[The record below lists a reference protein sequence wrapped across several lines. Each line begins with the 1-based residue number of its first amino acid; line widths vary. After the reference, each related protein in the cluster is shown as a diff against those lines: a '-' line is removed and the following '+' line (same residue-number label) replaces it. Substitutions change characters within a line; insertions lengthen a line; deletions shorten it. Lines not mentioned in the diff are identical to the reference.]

1 MSETENNAQNFDDA
15 PVSGGGA
22 TFLEIL
28 EKQLAVE
35 KQEQAQAESDLNLPL
50 SEKIKNKNWKVR
62 KSALDELAEKV
73 NELTSFD
80 PNIFKMLSQILT
92 EQHQGNLEEA
102 VNIVNSF
109 LEKNIPI
116 GKECQP
122 ELNIIIKL
130 LIEKCYSSSKQA
142 LKDKSKDM
150 IISFI
155 EYLTSTETLVDN
167 LITIMQSRNQKMSQ
181 GGVSITTIILTLFGD
196 KVFNYKKISS
206 ALTALSDKCSPLIK
220 QNIVEFFIELYKW
233 VKKQVYPLIDKKVKD
248 TIKKDIEKG
257 IEQIEKQFGPA
268 YFPDPTKFIGNKT
281 KVDKN
286 SNKNLV
292 EDNGDIVMNDQT
304 EIDIFTKKFGFDDK
318 LVEKMLKPECK
329 WKEKKDAFDQLT
341 ELLNPEKLK
350 RKVKNTNRANFIDM
364 VKQLL
369 KQPNQSVKHS
379 IIRSMGNLCLALGN
393 NFTIEAKEL
402 FPRIIENLSINKLSI
417 INDII
422 STLIN
427 FSNIIDNNWVS
438 EALIKYGSKS
448 NICNIAKTNLC
459 TLIEKLLDNK
469 NNNNDLNCY
478 IPTVKEIVIK
488 YMDDHSQ
495 EIRNT
500 SAKLMAYIKNNKI
513 NLFNNN
519 VIKKELNQQKLK
531 KIEEFD
537 KGINKQLGNNKSINN
552 NMNNP
557 NVLNINN
564 NINNFNT
571 NNNINNNNENIN
583 ENININNTSF
593 DKNSNPDFIPNKK
606 IQNKNNNRSRNEN
619 RTKLST
625 SVSADNVMIIPIEEI
640 NLSNKEDIINTVK
653 LSVGEELANLFESKK
668 WQEKKQGFVD
678 LKNYFIDENNND
690 ILNTNCEYF
699 LKFILLKNKSFKEN
713 NIVIFKESL
722 LCINSL
728 IEVMPSFFTKKFYN
742 PLLKLIIERLSERK
756 IQSELTMIFENM
768 IEKTSPKEIILALMK
783 YIRDKTVP
791 ILNGGA
797 ILLNNLII
805 PNKEN
810 SSGENNNK
818 IRENINL
825 YPIREIIE
833 FCCFLENNTNTQCRN
848 SGTNIL
854 CSLYTFLGNNIKP
867 LLKDLK
873 ESTMKSIEEKFEKIQ
888 VIMPNNNTSTG
899 KISNNIL
906 EQVFPRIDISKKIAP
921 NMIKILNEGKWTE
934 KKEVINNIE
943 NIIISTNNKIQP
955 KGLNELFNSIKF
967 NLKDSNKNI
976 VKMVMKLIEELAAS
990 LGSAGFRQYQKQIIP
1005 GIISNFADKNT
1016 QVKEESIKCI
1026 VKLISIMGFDSMAL
1040 YFPNFLNIDNYEMK
1054 HEILNILIK
1063 NKNFVSNKKD
1073 IIKEYAGPLLNC
1085 LLDKNGII
1093 RTMAEEISQ
1102 EIVKYHGIQI
1112 FNDEIKKLKTP
1123 TVINQVKLILNR
1135 ISKIVNLNNENA
1147 NSNNINNKKSFKS
1160 FNRNSSGQQNIE
1172 MNNDIHE
1179 VNEFKLNNNNNN
1191 FMKNNNYDMMN
1202 NLENNIGFN
1211 NMNNAFNQNQR
1222 NNIFNQNSYNNNFN
1236 NTNSFN
1242 LNNNINNN
1250 MINQNQPISNM
1261 NQINQN
1267 ILSTGLNFRNLSLIQ
1282 QSINNPSEISFILN
1296 QLYSS
1301 DINIKFQS
1309 LSQLQNIIKN
1319 NESVL
1324 TNKIVEEI
1332 FMAFNTLLSMITK
1345 SLKSNYI
1352 DDLEIDNLIESNQ
1365 DIKLLKYLL
1374 DVYSLLSSQY
1384 KLMNNLSN
1392 ENVIYEC
1399 YERLF
1404 IIITEKSLISYQYGT
1419 NLIQNLNSIIMNFF
1433 SNCNVTLSITSLI
1446 KLALNYKS
1454 SSDDFAQVCTLA
1466 IKGLDKFR
1474 NFIPKLNSILDMK
1487 KIFEILFLFFSEFE
1501 KTNVN
1506 LIPHNIN
1513 EENTLNIV
1521 NSLIM
1526 EFIKIYGERVWG
1538 LYHSSLDEDMK
1549 RIDVHFKR
1557 AIELNL
1563 KEYNQSQVF
1572 IDTNSLKEMAQKYN
1586 FNNNNNNENIDNNI
1600 ISSEDKTNVMYYIN
1614 RLKNQGSIMSEEEKT
1629 NCYNEI
1635 VSLLHQKN
1643 EPITSISTKLSQEYY
1658 SKIYELYHSFNNN
1671 ISNKPSEL
1679 NENNSKNKFKPKLS
1693 ISNGQKE
1700 NKQNS
1705 TDFTLTE
1712 QAKRIQ
1718 EYKNKFNSLT
1728 ERSNMDNSN
1737 DVFNNN
1743 KFGNNFNFKGKI
1755 NDENNQINGE
1765 NDLSNNNILFD
1776 LENRKRQL
1784 DELSKGNNGFNSK
1797 TIFNSQSDIPVMNNS
1812 YLTGNIFGNQNN
1824 YSNLSINNDNN
1835 FMSQSSKNYELVK
1848 NMKKNLDH
1856 IRLRV
1861 TKNLNK

>member
-1 MSETENNAQNFDDA
+1 MSTAENAQNFDDA

-28 EKQLAVE
+28 EKQLAAE
-35 KQEQAQAESDLNLPL
+35 KQEQAEAESDIKLPL

-62 KSALDELAEKV
+62 KNALDELSEKI

-80 PNIFKMLSQILT
+80 PNLFKILSQILN

-102 VNIVNSF
+102 VNILNSF
-109 LEKNIPI
+109 LEKNIQI
-116 GKECQP
+116 SKECQP
-122 ELNIIIKL
+122 ELNTIIKL
-130 LIEKCYSSSKQA
+130 LIEKCYSSSKQS

-181 GGVSITTIILTLFGD
+181 GGVSISTIILTLFGD
-196 KVFNYKKISS
+196 KVINYKKLSS

-220 QNIVEFFIELYKW
+220 QNIVEFFVELYKW
-233 VKKQVYPLIDKKVKD
+233 IKKQVYPLIDKKVKD

-268 YFPDPTKFIGNKT
+268 FFPDPTKFIGNKM
-281 KVDKN
+281 KSEKN
-286 SNKNLV
+286 SNKNIV
-292 EDNGDIVMNDQT
+292 EENGDIVMNDQT

-318 LVEKMLKPECK
+318 FVEKMLKPECK

-350 RKVKNTNRANFIDM
+350 RKVKNTNRLNFMDM

-393 NFTIEAKEL
+393 NFTVEAKEL
-402 FPRIIENLSINKLSI
+402 FPRIIENLSINKISI

-427 FSNIIDNNWVS
+427 FSKVIDNNWIS
-438 EALIKYGSKS
+438 EALVKYGSKS

-459 TLIEKLLDNK
+459 SLIEKLLDNQK
-469 NNNNDLNCY
+469 NNNDLNCY
-478 IPTVKEIVIK
+478 IPTIKDIVIK

-500 SAKLMAYIKNNKI
+500 SAKLMSYIKNTKI

-519 VIKKELNQQKLK
+519 VIKKELNPQKIK

-537 KGINKQLGNNKSINN
+537 KGMNKLGNNKSSMNNINTPNVLDINN
-552 NMNNP
+552 NMNN
-557 NVLNINN
+557 
-564 NINNFNT
+564 FST
-571 NNNINNNNENIN
+571 NNNENIN
-583 ENININNTSF
+583 ENNTINNNNNNNTSF
-593 DKNSNPDFIPNKK
+593 EKNNEIIHNKK
-606 IQNKNNNRSRNEN
+606 IFNKNNNKSRNDN
-619 RTKLST
+619 RTKISS
-625 SVSADNVMIIPIEEI
+625 SVSADNININIAPIEEI
-640 NLSNKEDIINTVK
+640 DLSNKEDIINTVK
-653 LSVGEELANLFESKK
+653 LSVGENLVNLFESKK
-668 WQEKKQGFVD
+668 WQEKKQGYVD
-678 LKNYFIDENNND
+678 LKNYFLDENNYD
-690 ILNTNCEYF
+690 ILNTNCDYF

-722 LCINSL
+722 LCINTL
-728 IEVMPSFFTKKFYN
+728 IEVLPPFFSKKFYTS
-742 PLLKLIIERLSERK
+742 LLKLIIERLSERK
-756 IQSELTMIFENM
+756 IQTELTLIFENL
-768 IEKTSPKEIILALMK
+768 ISKTSPKEIILSLMK
-783 YIRDKTVP
+783 NIRDKTVP

-797 ILLNNLII
+797 VLINNLII
-805 PNKEN
+805 PNKDETNNN
-810 SSGENNNK
+810 SNNNNNNK

-888 VIMPNNNTSTG
+888 VITPNNNTSTG
-899 KISNNIL
+899 KISTNIL
-906 EQVFPRIDISKKIAP
+906 EQVFPRIDISKKITP
-921 NMIKILNEGKWTE
+921 NIIKVLNEGKWTD
-934 KKEVINNIE
+934 KKEMINNIE

-976 VKMVMKLIEELAAS
+976 VKMIMKLIEDLAAS
-990 LGSAGFRQYQKQIIP
+990 LGKEGFRQYQKQIIP

-1026 VKLISIMGFDSMAL
+1026 VKLISIMGFDSMAV
-1040 YFPNFLNIDNYEMK
+1040 YFPNYLNIDNYEMK

-1063 NKNFVSNKKD
+1063 NKNFVANNKKD
-1073 IIKEYAGPLLNC
+1073 LMKEYAAALLNC

-1102 EIVKYHGIQI
+1102 EIVKYHGIQV
-1112 FNDEIKKLKTP
+1112 FNDEIKNLKTP

-1135 ISKIVNLNNENA
+1135 ISKIVNLNNENI
-1147 NSNNINNKKSFKS
+1147 NNNNSSNNNNKKSFKS

-1172 MNNDIHE
+1172 MNNEFINNNNIQE
-1179 VNEFKLNNNNNN
+1179 VNEFKLNNNLQNNT
-1191 FMKNNNYDMMN
+1191 YDMMN
-1202 NLENNIGFN
+1202 NLENNMAYN
-1211 NMNNAFNQNQR
+1211 NINNIYNQR
-1222 NNIFNQNSYNNNFN
+1222 SNIFNNINNM

-1242 LNNNINNN
+1242 NNNIN
-1250 MINQNQPISNM
+1250 MINQN
-1261 NQINQN
+1261 
-1267 ILSTGLNFRNLSLIQ
+1267 ILNTDLNFRNLSLVQ
-1282 QSINNPSEISFILN
+1282 QSLNESNDITFILK

-1301 DINIKFQS
+1301 NINTIFQS
-1309 LSQLQNIIKN
+1309 LYNLQNIIKN
-1319 NESVL
+1319 NDSVL
-1324 TNKIVEEI
+1324 TNKTVEEI
-1332 FMAFNTLLSMITK
+1332 FIAFNTLLSNITK
-1345 SLKSNYI
+1345 NLKSNYL

-1384 KLMNNLSN
+1384 NLMNSLNN
-1392 ENVIYEC
+1392 ETIVYEC

-1404 IIITEKSLISYQYGT
+1404 IIITEKSLISYQNGT

-1433 SNCNVTLSITSLI
+1433 SNCNVSLSICSLI

-1454 SSDDFAQVCTLA
+1454 ASDDFSQVCTLA

-1474 NFIPKLNSILDMK
+1474 NFIPKLNNILDMK
-1487 KIFEILFLFFSEFE
+1487 KIFETLFIFFSEYE
-1501 KTNVN
+1501 KTNIN
-1506 LIPHNIN
+1506 LLPHNIN
-1513 EENTLNIV
+1513 EENTLNII
-1521 NSLIM
+1521 NMIIA
-1526 EFIKIYGERVWG
+1526 EFIKIYGDKIWG
-1538 LYHSSLDEDMK
+1538 VYHASLDDDMK
-1549 RIDVHFKR
+1549 RIDIHFKR
-1557 AIELNL
+1557 SIEIGL
-1563 KEYNQSQVF
+1563 KEYNQSQIYF
-1572 IDTNSLKEMAQKYN
+1572 NKNTLMQMANKYN
-1586 FNNNNNNENIDNNI
+1586 FNNNLISDKNNIVTNNNENINNI
-1600 ISSEDKTNVMYYIN
+1600 SEDKTDIIYYVN
-1614 RLKNQGSIMSEEEKT
+1614 KLKDQGTLMTEEEK
-1629 NCYNEI
+1629 NKCYNEI
-1635 VSLLHQKN
+1635 VSLLHEKN
-1643 EPITSISTKLSQEYY
+1643 EPITSLSTQLDKEYY
-1658 SKIYELYHSFNNN
+1658 SKLYELYHSSSINN
-1671 ISNKPSEL
+1671 K
-1679 NENNSKNKFKPKLS
+1679 ENNSKNNSKPKLS
-1693 ISNGQKE
+1693 ISNGQRDKQSI
-1700 NKQNS
+1700 NKNS
-1705 TDFTLTE
+1705 SDFTLTE

-1728 ERSNMDNSN
+1728 ERTNVD
-1737 DVFNNN
+1737 NNN
-1743 KFGNNFNFKGKI
+1743 NDIFSNKCNNFNFKGKI
-1755 NDENNQINGE
+1755 NDENNQINGD
-1765 NDLSNNNILFD
+1765 NDSIINNNILFD

-1797 TIFNSQSDIPVMNNS
+1797 SIFNSQSDIPVMNTS
-1812 YLTGNIFGNQNN
+1812 YLTGNIFGNNNN

>member
-1 MSETENNAQNFDDA
+1 MSTAENAQNFDDA

-28 EKQLAVE
+28 EKQLAAE
-35 KQEQAQAESDLNLPL
+35 KQEQAEAESDIKLPL

-62 KSALDELAEKV
+62 KNALDELSEKI

-80 PNIFKMLSQILT
+80 PNLFKILSQILN

-102 VNIVNSF
+102 VNILNSF
-109 LEKNIPI
+109 LEKNIQI
-116 GKECQP
+116 SKECQP
-122 ELNIIIKL
+122 ELNTIIKL
-130 LIEKCYSSSKQA
+130 LIEKCYSSSKQS

-181 GGVSITTIILTLFGD
+181 GGVSISTIILTLFGD
-196 KVFNYKKISS
+196 KVINYKKLSS

-220 QNIVEFFIELYKW
+220 QNIVEFFVELYKW
-233 VKKQVYPLIDKKVKD
+233 IKKQVYPLIDKKVKD

-268 YFPDPTKFIGNKT
+268 FFPDPTKFIGNKM
-281 KVDKN
+281 KSEKN
-286 SNKNLV
+286 SNKNIV
-292 EDNGDIVMNDQT
+292 EENGDIVMNDQT

-318 LVEKMLKPECK
+318 FVEKMLKPECK

-350 RKVKNTNRANFIDM
+350 RKVKNTNRLNFMDM

-393 NFTIEAKEL
+393 NFAVEAKEL
-402 FPRIIENLSINKLSI
+402 FPRIIENLSINKISI

-427 FSNIIDNNWVS
+427 FSKVIDNNWIS
-438 EALIKYGSKS
+438 EALVKYGSKS

-459 TLIEKLLDNK
+459 SLIEKLLDNQK
-469 NNNNDLNCY
+469 NNNDLNCY
-478 IPTVKEIVIK
+478 IPTIKDIVIK

-500 SAKLMAYIKNNKI
+500 SAKLMSYIKNTKI

-519 VIKKELNQQKLK
+519 VIKKELNPQKIK

-537 KGINKQLGNNKSINN
+537 KGMNKLGNNKSSMNNINTPNVLDINN
-552 NMNNP
+552 NMNN
-557 NVLNINN
+557 
-564 NINNFNT
+564 FST
-571 NNNINNNNENIN
+571 NNNENIN
-583 ENININNTSF
+583 ENNTINNNNNNTSF
-593 DKNSNPDFIPNKK
+593 EKNNEIIHNKK
-606 IQNKNNNRSRNEN
+606 IFNKNNNKSRNDN
-619 RTKLST
+619 RTKISS
-625 SVSADNVMIIPIEEI
+625 SVSADNININITPIEEI
-640 NLSNKEDIINTVK
+640 DLSNKEDIINTVK
-653 LSVGEELANLFESKK
+653 LSVGENLVSLFESKK
-668 WQEKKQGFVD
+668 WQEKKQGYVD
-678 LKNYFIDENNND
+678 LKNYFLDENNCD
-690 ILNTNCEYF
+690 ILNTNCDYF

-722 LCINSL
+722 LCINTL
-728 IEVMPSFFTKKFYN
+728 IEVLPPFFSKKFYTS
-742 PLLKLIIERLSERK
+742 LLKLIIERLSERK
-756 IQSELTMIFENM
+756 IQTELTLIFENL
-768 IEKTSPKEIILALMK
+768 ISKTSPKEIILSLMK
-783 YIRDKTVP
+783 NIRDKTVP

-797 ILLNNLII
+797 VLINNLII
-805 PNKEN
+805 PNKDETNNN
-810 SSGENNNK
+810 SNNNNK

-888 VIMPNNNTSTG
+888 VITPNNNTSTG
-899 KISNNIL
+899 KISTNIL
-906 EQVFPRIDISKKIAP
+906 EQVFPRIDISKKITP
-921 NMIKILNEGKWTE
+921 NIIKVLNQGKWTD
-934 KKEVINNIE
+934 KKEMINNIE

-976 VKMVMKLIEELAAS
+976 VKMIMKLIEDLAAS
-990 LGSAGFRQYQKQIIP
+990 LGKEGFRQYQKQIIP

-1026 VKLISIMGFDSMAL
+1026 VKLISIMGFDSMAV
-1040 YFPNFLNIDNYEMK
+1040 YFPNYLNIDNYEMK

-1063 NKNFVSNKKD
+1063 NKNFVANNKKD
-1073 IIKEYAGPLLNC
+1073 LMKDYAAALLNC

-1102 EIVKYHGIQI
+1102 EIVKYHGIQV
-1112 FNDEIKKLKTP
+1112 FNDEIKNLKTP

-1135 ISKIVNLNNENA
+1135 ISKIVNLNNENI
-1147 NSNNINNKKSFKS
+1147 NNNNSSNNNNKKSFKS

-1172 MNNDIHE
+1172 MNNEFINNNNIQE
-1179 VNEFKLNNNNNN
+1179 VNEFKLNNNLQNNT
-1191 FMKNNNYDMMN
+1191 YDMMN
-1202 NLENNIGFN
+1202 NLENNMAYN
-1211 NMNNAFNQNQR
+1211 NINNIYNQR
-1222 NNIFNQNSYNNNFN
+1222 SNIFNNINNM

-1242 LNNNINNN
+1242 NNNIN
-1250 MINQNQPISNM
+1250 MINQN
-1261 NQINQN
+1261 
-1267 ILSTGLNFRNLSLIQ
+1267 ILNTDLNFRNLSLVQ
-1282 QSINNPSEISFILN
+1282 QSLNESNDITFILK

-1301 DINIKFQS
+1301 NINTIFQS
-1309 LSQLQNIIKN
+1309 LYNLQNIIKN
-1319 NESVL
+1319 NDSVL
-1324 TNKIVEEI
+1324 TNKAVEEI
-1332 FMAFNTLLSMITK
+1332 FIAFNTLLSNITK
-1345 SLKSNYI
+1345 NLKSNYL

-1384 KLMNNLSN
+1384 NLMNSLNN
-1392 ENVIYEC
+1392 ETIVYEC

-1404 IIITEKSLISYQYGT
+1404 IIITEKSLISYQNGT

-1433 SNCNVTLSITSLI
+1433 SNCNVSLSICSLI

-1454 SSDDFAQVCTLA
+1454 ASDDFSQVCTLA

-1474 NFIPKLNSILDMK
+1474 NFIPKLNNILDMK
-1487 KIFEILFLFFSEFE
+1487 KIFETLFIFFSEYE
-1501 KTNVN
+1501 KTNIN
-1506 LIPHNIN
+1506 LLPHNIN
-1513 EENTLNIV
+1513 EENTLNII
-1521 NSLIM
+1521 NMIIA
-1526 EFIKIYGERVWG
+1526 EFIKIYGDKIWG
-1538 LYHSSLDEDMK
+1538 VYHASLDDDMK
-1549 RIDVHFKR
+1549 RIDIHLKR
-1557 AIELNL
+1557 SIEIGL
-1563 KEYNQSQVF
+1563 KEYNQSQIYF
-1572 IDTNSLKEMAQKYN
+1572 NKNTLMQMANKYN
-1586 FNNNNNNENIDNNI
+1586 FNNNLISDKNNIVTNNNENINNI
-1600 ISSEDKTNVMYYIN
+1600 SEDKTDIIYYVN
-1614 RLKNQGSIMSEEEKT
+1614 KLKDQGTLMTEEEK
-1629 NCYNEI
+1629 NKCYNEI
-1635 VSLLHQKN
+1635 VSLLHEKN
-1643 EPITSISTKLSQEYY
+1643 EPITSLSTQLDKEYY
-1658 SKIYELYHSFNNN
+1658 SKLYELYHSSSINN
-1671 ISNKPSEL
+1671 K
-1679 NENNSKNKFKPKLS
+1679 ENNSKNNSKPKLS
-1693 ISNGQKE
+1693 LSNGQRDKQST
-1700 NKQNS
+1700 NKNS
-1705 TDFTLTE
+1705 SDFTLTE

-1728 ERSNMDNSN
+1728 ERTNVD
-1737 DVFNNN
+1737 NNN
-1743 KFGNNFNFKGKI
+1743 NDIFSNKCNNFNFKGKI
-1755 NDENNQINGE
+1755 NDENNQINGD
-1765 NDLSNNNILFD
+1765 NDSIINNNILFD

-1797 TIFNSQSDIPVMNNS
+1797 SIFNSQSDIPVMNTS
-1812 YLTGNIFGNQNN
+1812 YLTGNIFGNNNN

>member
-1 MSETENNAQNFDDA
+1 MSTAENAQNFDDA

-28 EKQLAVE
+28 EKQLAAE
-35 KQEQAQAESDLNLPL
+35 KQEQAEAESDIKLPL

-62 KSALDELAEKV
+62 KNALDELSEKI

-80 PNIFKMLSQILT
+80 PNLFKILSQILN

-102 VNIVNSF
+102 VNILNSF
-109 LEKNIPI
+109 LEKNIQI
-116 GKECQP
+116 SKECQP
-122 ELNIIIKL
+122 ELNTIIKL
-130 LIEKCYSSSKQA
+130 LIEKCYSSSKQS

-181 GGVSITTIILTLFGD
+181 GGVSISTIILTLFGD
-196 KVFNYKKISS
+196 KVINYKKLSS

-220 QNIVEFFIELYKW
+220 QNIVEFFVELYKW
-233 VKKQVYPLIDKKVKD
+233 IKKQVYPLIDKKVKD

-268 YFPDPTKFIGNKT
+268 FFPDPTKFIGNKM
-281 KVDKN
+281 KSEKN
-286 SNKNLV
+286 SNKNIV
-292 EDNGDIVMNDQT
+292 EENGDIVMNDQT

-318 LVEKMLKPECK
+318 FVEKMLKPECK

-350 RKVKNTNRANFIDM
+350 RKVKNTNRLNFMDM

-393 NFTIEAKEL
+393 NFTVEAKEL
-402 FPRIIENLSINKLSI
+402 FPRIIENLSINKISI

-427 FSNIIDNNWVS
+427 FSKVIDNNWIS
-438 EALIKYGSKS
+438 EALVKYGSKS

-459 TLIEKLLDNK
+459 SLIEKLLDNQK
-469 NNNNDLNCY
+469 NNNDLNCY
-478 IPTVKEIVIK
+478 IPTIKDIVIK

-500 SAKLMAYIKNNKI
+500 SAKLMSYIKNTKI

-519 VIKKELNQQKLK
+519 VIKKELNPQKIK

-537 KGINKQLGNNKSINN
+537 KGMNKLGNNKSSMNNINTPNVLDINN
-552 NMNNP
+552 NMNN
-557 NVLNINN
+557 
-564 NINNFNT
+564 FST
-571 NNNINNNNENIN
+571 NNNENIN
-583 ENININNTSF
+583 ENNTINNNNNNNTSF
-593 DKNSNPDFIPNKK
+593 EKNNEIIHNKK
-606 IQNKNNNRSRNEN
+606 IFNKNNNKSRNDN
-619 RTKLST
+619 RTKISS
-625 SVSADNVMIIPIEEI
+625 SVSADNININIAPIEEI
-640 NLSNKEDIINTVK
+640 DLSNKEDIINTVK
-653 LSVGEELANLFESKK
+653 LSVGENLVNLFESKK
-668 WQEKKQGFVD
+668 WQEKKQGYVD
-678 LKNYFIDENNND
+678 LKNYFLDENNCD
-690 ILNTNCEYF
+690 ILNTNCDYF

-722 LCINSL
+722 LCINTL
-728 IEVMPSFFTKKFYN
+728 IEVLPPFFSKKFYTS
-742 PLLKLIIERLSERK
+742 LLKLIIERLSERK
-756 IQSELTMIFENM
+756 IQTELTLIFENL
-768 IEKTSPKEIILALMK
+768 ISKTSPKEIILSLMK
-783 YIRDKTVP
+783 NIRDKTVP

-797 ILLNNLII
+797 VLINNLII
-805 PNKEN
+805 PNKDETNNN
-810 SSGENNNK
+810 SNNNNNK

-888 VIMPNNNTSTG
+888 VITPNNNTSTG
-899 KISNNIL
+899 KISTNIL
-906 EQVFPRIDISKKIAP
+906 EQVFPRIDISKKITP
-921 NMIKILNEGKWTE
+921 NIIKVLNEGKWTD
-934 KKEVINNIE
+934 KKEMINNIE

-976 VKMVMKLIEELAAS
+976 VKMIMKLIEDLAAS
-990 LGSAGFRQYQKQIIP
+990 LGKEGFRQYQKQIIP

-1026 VKLISIMGFDSMAL
+1026 VKLISIMGFDSMAV
-1040 YFPNFLNIDNYEMK
+1040 YFPNYLNIDNYEMK

-1063 NKNFVSNKKD
+1063 NKNFVANNKKD
-1073 IIKEYAGPLLNC
+1073 LMKEYAAALLNC

-1102 EIVKYHGIQI
+1102 EIVKYHGIQV
-1112 FNDEIKKLKTP
+1112 FNDEIKNLKTP

-1135 ISKIVNLNNENA
+1135 ISKIVNLNNENI
-1147 NSNNINNKKSFKS
+1147 NNNNSSNNNNKKSFKS

-1172 MNNDIHE
+1172 MNNEFINNNNIQE
-1179 VNEFKLNNNNNN
+1179 VNEFKLNNNLQNNT
-1191 FMKNNNYDMMN
+1191 YDMMN
-1202 NLENNIGFN
+1202 NLENNMAYN
-1211 NMNNAFNQNQR
+1211 NINNIYNQR
-1222 NNIFNQNSYNNNFN
+1222 SNIFNNINNM

-1242 LNNNINNN
+1242 NNNIN
-1250 MINQNQPISNM
+1250 MINQN
-1261 NQINQN
+1261 
-1267 ILSTGLNFRNLSLIQ
+1267 ILNTDLNFRNLSLVQ
-1282 QSINNPSEISFILN
+1282 QSLNESNDITFILK

-1301 DINIKFQS
+1301 NINTIFQS
-1309 LSQLQNIIKN
+1309 LYNLQNIIKN
-1319 NESVL
+1319 NDSVL
-1324 TNKIVEEI
+1324 TNKTVEEI
-1332 FMAFNTLLSMITK
+1332 FIAFNTLLSNITK
-1345 SLKSNYI
+1345 NLKSNYL

-1384 KLMNNLSN
+1384 NLMNSLNN
-1392 ENVIYEC
+1392 ETIVYEC

-1404 IIITEKSLISYQYGT
+1404 IIITEKSLISYQNGT

-1433 SNCNVTLSITSLI
+1433 SNCNVSLSICSLI

-1454 SSDDFAQVCTLA
+1454 ASDDFSQVCTLA

-1474 NFIPKLNSILDMK
+1474 NFIPKLNNILDMK
-1487 KIFEILFLFFSEFE
+1487 KIFETLFIFFSEYE
-1501 KTNVN
+1501 KTNIN
-1506 LIPHNIN
+1506 LLPHNIN
-1513 EENTLNIV
+1513 EENTLNII
-1521 NSLIM
+1521 NMIIA
-1526 EFIKIYGERVWG
+1526 EFIKIYGDKIWG
-1538 LYHSSLDEDMK
+1538 VYHASLDDDMK
-1549 RIDVHFKR
+1549 RIDIHFKR
-1557 AIELNL
+1557 SIEIGL
-1563 KEYNQSQVF
+1563 KEYNQSQIYF
-1572 IDTNSLKEMAQKYN
+1572 NKNTLMQMANKYN
-1586 FNNNNNNENIDNNI
+1586 FNNNLISDKNNIVTNNNENRNNI
-1600 ISSEDKTNVMYYIN
+1600 SEDKTDIIYYVN
-1614 RLKNQGSIMSEEEKT
+1614 KLKDQGTLMTEEEK
-1629 NCYNEI
+1629 NKCYNEI
-1635 VSLLHQKN
+1635 VSLLHEKN
-1643 EPITSISTKLSQEYY
+1643 EPITSLSTQLDKEYY
-1658 SKIYELYHSFNNN
+1658 SKLYELYHSSSINN
-1671 ISNKPSEL
+1671 K
-1679 NENNSKNKFKPKLS
+1679 ENNSKNNSKPKLS
-1693 ISNGQKE
+1693 ISNGQRDKQSI
-1700 NKQNS
+1700 NKNS
-1705 TDFTLTE
+1705 SDFTLTE

-1728 ERSNMDNSN
+1728 ERTNVD
-1737 DVFNNN
+1737 NNN
-1743 KFGNNFNFKGKI
+1743 NDIFSNKCNNFNFKGKI
-1755 NDENNQINGE
+1755 NDENNQINGD
-1765 NDLSNNNILFD
+1765 NDSIINNNILFD

-1797 TIFNSQSDIPVMNNS
+1797 SIFNSQSDIPVMNTS
-1812 YLTGNIFGNQNN
+1812 YLTGNIFGNNNN

>member
-1 MSETENNAQNFDDA
+1 MSTAENAQNFDDA

-28 EKQLAVE
+28 EKQLAAE
-35 KQEQAQAESDLNLPL
+35 KQEQAEAESDIKLPL

-62 KSALDELAEKV
+62 KNALDELSEKI

-80 PNIFKMLSQILT
+80 PNLFKILSQILN

-102 VNIVNSF
+102 VNILNSF
-109 LEKNIPI
+109 LEKNIQI
-116 GKECQP
+116 SKECQP
-122 ELNIIIKL
+122 ELNTIIKL
-130 LIEKCYSSSKQA
+130 LIEKCYSSSKQS

-181 GGVSITTIILTLFGD
+181 GGVSISTIILTLFGD
-196 KVFNYKKISS
+196 KVINYKKLSS

-220 QNIVEFFIELYKW
+220 QNIVEFFVELYKW
-233 VKKQVYPLIDKKVKD
+233 IKKQVYPLIDKKVKD

-268 YFPDPTKFIGNKT
+268 FFPDPTKFIGNKM
-281 KVDKN
+281 KSEKN
-286 SNKNLV
+286 SNKNIV
-292 EDNGDIVMNDQT
+292 EENGDIVMNDQT

-318 LVEKMLKPECK
+318 FVEKMLKPECK

-350 RKVKNTNRANFIDM
+350 RKVKNTNRLNFMDM

-393 NFTIEAKEL
+393 NFTVEAKEL
-402 FPRIIENLSINKLSI
+402 FPRIIENLSINKISI

-427 FSNIIDNNWVS
+427 FSKVIDNNWIS
-438 EALIKYGSKS
+438 EALVKYGTKS

-459 TLIEKLLDNK
+459 SLIEKLLDNQK
-469 NNNNDLNCY
+469 NNNDLNCY
-478 IPTVKEIVIK
+478 IPTIKDIVIK

-500 SAKLMAYIKNNKI
+500 SAKLMSYIKNTKI

-519 VIKKELNQQKLK
+519 VIKKELNPQKIK

-537 KGINKQLGNNKSINN
+537 KGMNKLGNNKSSMNNINTPNVLDINN
-552 NMNNP
+552 NMNN
-557 NVLNINN
+557 
-564 NINNFNT
+564 FST
-571 NNNINNNNENIN
+571 NNNENIN
-583 ENININNTSF
+583 ENNTINNNNNNNTSF
-593 DKNSNPDFIPNKK
+593 EKNNEIIHNKK
-606 IQNKNNNRSRNEN
+606 IFNKNNNKSRNDN
-619 RTKLST
+619 RTKISS
-625 SVSADNVMIIPIEEI
+625 SVSADNININITPIEEI
-640 NLSNKEDIINTVK
+640 DLSNKEDIINTVK
-653 LSVGEELANLFESKK
+653 LSVGENLVSLFESKK
-668 WQEKKQGFVD
+668 WQEKKQGYVD
-678 LKNYFIDENNND
+678 LKNYFLDENNCD
-690 ILNTNCEYF
+690 ILNTNCDYF

-722 LCINSL
+722 LCINTL
-728 IEVMPSFFTKKFYN
+728 IEVLPPFFSKKFYT

-756 IQSELTMIFENM
+756 IQTELTLIFENL
-768 IEKTSPKEIILALMK
+768 ISKTSPKEIILSLMK
-783 YIRDKTVP
+783 NIRDKTVP

-797 ILLNNLII
+797 VLINNLII
-805 PNKEN
+805 PNKDETNNN
-810 SSGENNNK
+810 SNNNNK

-888 VIMPNNNTSTG
+888 VITPNNNTSTG
-899 KISNNIL
+899 KISTNIL
-906 EQVFPRIDISKKIAP
+906 EQVFPRIDISKKITP
-921 NMIKILNEGKWTE
+921 NIIKVLNEGKWTD
-934 KKEVINNIE
+934 KKEMINNIE

-976 VKMVMKLIEELAAS
+976 VKMIMKLIEDLAAS
-990 LGSAGFRQYQKQIIP
+990 LGKEGFRQYQKQIIP

-1026 VKLISIMGFDSMAL
+1026 VKLISIMGFDSMAV
-1040 YFPNFLNIDNYEMK
+1040 YFPNYLNIDNYEMK

-1063 NKNFVSNKKD
+1063 NKNFVANNKKD
-1073 IIKEYAGPLLNC
+1073 LMKEYAAALLNC

-1102 EIVKYHGIQI
+1102 EIVKYHGIQV
-1112 FNDEIKKLKTP
+1112 FNDEIKNLKTP

-1135 ISKIVNLNNENA
+1135 ISKIVNLNNENI
-1147 NSNNINNKKSFKS
+1147 NNNNSSNNNNKKSFKS

-1172 MNNDIHE
+1172 MNNEFINNNNNIQE
-1179 VNEFKLNNNNNN
+1179 VNEFKLNNNLQNNT
-1191 FMKNNNYDMMN
+1191 YDMMN
-1202 NLENNIGFN
+1202 NLENNMAYN
-1211 NMNNAFNQNQR
+1211 NINNIYNQR
-1222 NNIFNQNSYNNNFN
+1222 SNIFNNINNM

-1242 LNNNINNN
+1242 NNNIN
-1250 MINQNQPISNM
+1250 MINQN
-1261 NQINQN
+1261 
-1267 ILSTGLNFRNLSLIQ
+1267 ILNTDLNFRNLSLVQ
-1282 QSINNPSEISFILN
+1282 QSLNESNDITFILK

-1301 DINIKFQS
+1301 NINTIFQS
-1309 LSQLQNIIKN
+1309 LYNLQNIIKN
-1319 NESVL
+1319 NDSVL
-1324 TNKIVEEI
+1324 TNKTVEEI
-1332 FMAFNTLLSMITK
+1332 FIAFNTLLSNITK
-1345 SLKSNYI
+1345 NLKSNYL

-1384 KLMNNLSN
+1384 NLMNSLNN
-1392 ENVIYEC
+1392 ETIVYEC

-1404 IIITEKSLISYQYGT
+1404 IIITEKSLISYQNGT

-1433 SNCNVTLSITSLI
+1433 SNCNVSLSICSLI

-1454 SSDDFAQVCTLA
+1454 ASDDFSQVCTLA

-1474 NFIPKLNSILDMK
+1474 NFIPKLNNILDMK
-1487 KIFEILFLFFSEFE
+1487 KIFETLFIFFSEYE
-1501 KTNVN
+1501 KTNIN
-1506 LIPHNIN
+1506 LLPHNIN
-1513 EENTLNIV
+1513 EENTLNII
-1521 NSLIM
+1521 NMIIA
-1526 EFIKIYGERVWG
+1526 EFIKIYGDKIWG
-1538 LYHSSLDEDMK
+1538 VYHASLDDDMK
-1549 RIDVHFKR
+1549 RIDIHFKR
-1557 AIELNL
+1557 SIEIGL
-1563 KEYNQSQVF
+1563 KEYNQSQIYF
-1572 IDTNSLKEMAQKYN
+1572 NKNTLMQMANKYN
-1586 FNNNNNNENIDNNI
+1586 FNNNLISDKNNIVTNNNENINNI
-1600 ISSEDKTNVMYYIN
+1600 SEDKTDIIYYVN
-1614 RLKNQGSIMSEEEKT
+1614 KLKDQGTLMTEEEK
-1629 NCYNEI
+1629 NKCYNEI
-1635 VSLLHQKN
+1635 VSLLHEKN
-1643 EPITSISTKLSQEYY
+1643 EPITSLSTQLDKEYY
-1658 SKIYELYHSFNNN
+1658 SKLYELYHSSSINN
-1671 ISNKPSEL
+1671 K
-1679 NENNSKNKFKPKLS
+1679 ENNSKNNSKPKLS
-1693 ISNGQKE
+1693 ISNGQRDKQSI
-1700 NKQNS
+1700 NKNS
-1705 TDFTLTE
+1705 SDFTLTE

-1728 ERSNMDNSN
+1728 ERTNVD
-1737 DVFNNN
+1737 NNN
-1743 KFGNNFNFKGKI
+1743 NDIFSNKCNNFNFKGKI
-1755 NDENNQINGE
+1755 NDENNQINGD
-1765 NDLSNNNILFD
+1765 NDSIINNNILFD

-1797 TIFNSQSDIPVMNNS
+1797 SIFNSQSDIPVMNTS
-1812 YLTGNIFGNQNN
+1812 YLTGNIFGNNNN

>member
-1 MSETENNAQNFDDA
+1 MSTAENAQNFDDA

-28 EKQLAVE
+28 EKQLAAE
-35 KQEQAQAESDLNLPL
+35 KQEQAEAESDIKLPL

-62 KSALDELAEKV
+62 KNALDELSEKI

-80 PNIFKMLSQILT
+80 PNLFKILSQILN

-102 VNIVNSF
+102 VNILNSF
-109 LEKNIPI
+109 LEKNIQI
-116 GKECQP
+116 SKECQP
-122 ELNIIIKL
+122 ELNTIIKL
-130 LIEKCYSSSKQA
+130 LIEKCYSSSKQS

-181 GGVSITTIILTLFGD
+181 GGVSISTIILTLFGD
-196 KVFNYKKISS
+196 KVINYKKLSS

-220 QNIVEFFIELYKW
+220 QNIVEFFVELYKW
-233 VKKQVYPLIDKKVKD
+233 IKKQVYPLIDKKVKD

-268 YFPDPTKFIGNKT
+268 FFPDPTKFIGNKM
-281 KVDKN
+281 KLEKN
-286 SNKNLV
+286 SNKNIV
-292 EDNGDIVMNDQT
+292 EENGDIVMNDQT

-318 LVEKMLKPECK
+318 FVEKMLKPECK

-350 RKVKNTNRANFIDM
+350 RKVKNTNRLNFMDM

-393 NFTIEAKEL
+393 NFTVEAKEL
-402 FPRIIENLSINKLSI
+402 FPRIIENLSINKISI

-427 FSNIIDNNWVS
+427 FSKVIDNNWIS
-438 EALIKYGSKS
+438 EALVKYGSKS

-459 TLIEKLLDNK
+459 SLIEKLLDNQK
-469 NNNNDLNCY
+469 NNNDLNCY
-478 IPTVKEIVIK
+478 IPTIKDIVIK

-500 SAKLMAYIKNNKI
+500 SAKLMSYIKNTKI

-519 VIKKELNQQKLK
+519 VIKKELNPQKIK

-537 KGINKQLGNNKSINN
+537 KGMNKLGNNKSSMNNINTPNVLDINN
-552 NMNNP
+552 NMNN
-557 NVLNINN
+557 
-564 NINNFNT
+564 FST
-571 NNNINNNNENIN
+571 NNNENIN
-583 ENININNTSF
+583 ENNTINNNNNNTSF
-593 DKNSNPDFIPNKK
+593 EKNNEIIHNKK
-606 IQNKNNNRSRNEN
+606 IFNKNNNKSRNDN
-619 RTKLST
+619 RTKISS
-625 SVSADNVMIIPIEEI
+625 SVSADNININVTPIEEI
-640 NLSNKEDIINTVK
+640 DLSNKEDIINTVK
-653 LSVGEELANLFESKK
+653 LSVGENLVNLFESKK
-668 WQEKKQGFVD
+668 WQEKKQGYVD
-678 LKNYFIDENNND
+678 LKNYFLDENNCD
-690 ILNTNCEYF
+690 ILNTNCDYF

-722 LCINSL
+722 LCINTL
-728 IEVMPSFFTKKFYN
+728 IEVLPPFFSKKFYTS
-742 PLLKLIIERLSERK
+742 LLKLIIERLSERK
-756 IQSELTMIFENM
+756 IQTELTLIFENL
-768 IEKTSPKEIILALMK
+768 ISKTSPKEIILSLMK
-783 YIRDKTVP
+783 NIRDKTVP

-797 ILLNNLII
+797 VLINNLII
-805 PNKEN
+805 PNKDETNNN
-810 SSGENNNK
+810 SNNNNK

-888 VIMPNNNTSTG
+888 VIIPNNNTSTG
-899 KISNNIL
+899 KISTNIL
-906 EQVFPRIDISKKIAP
+906 EQVFPRIDISKKITP
-921 NMIKILNEGKWTE
+921 NIIKVLNEGKWTD
-934 KKEVINNIE
+934 KKEMINNIE

-976 VKMVMKLIEELAAS
+976 VKMIMKLIEDLAAS
-990 LGSAGFRQYQKQIIP
+990 LGKEGFRQYQKQIIP

-1026 VKLISIMGFDSMAL
+1026 VKLISIMGFDSMAV
-1040 YFPNFLNIDNYEMK
+1040 YFPNYLNIDNYEMK

-1063 NKNFVSNKKD
+1063 NKNFVANNKKD
-1073 IIKEYAGPLLNC
+1073 LMKEYAAALLNC

-1102 EIVKYHGIQI
+1102 EIVKYHGIQV
-1112 FNDEIKKLKTP
+1112 FNDEIKNLKTP

-1135 ISKIVNLNNENA
+1135 ISKIVNLNNENI
-1147 NSNNINNKKSFKS
+1147 NNNNSSNNNNKKSFKS

-1172 MNNDIHE
+1172 MNNEFINNNNIQE
-1179 VNEFKLNNNNNN
+1179 VNEFKLNNNLQNNT
-1191 FMKNNNYDMMN
+1191 YDMMN
-1202 NLENNIGFN
+1202 NLENNMAYN
-1211 NMNNAFNQNQR
+1211 NINNIYNQR
-1222 NNIFNQNSYNNNFN
+1222 SNIFNNINNM

-1242 LNNNINNN
+1242 NNNIN
-1250 MINQNQPISNM
+1250 MINQN
-1261 NQINQN
+1261 
-1267 ILSTGLNFRNLSLIQ
+1267 ILNTDLNFRNLSLVQ
-1282 QSINNPSEISFILN
+1282 QSLNESNDITFILK

-1301 DINIKFQS
+1301 NINTIFQS
-1309 LSQLQNIIKN
+1309 LYNLQNIIKN
-1319 NESVL
+1319 NDSVL
-1324 TNKIVEEI
+1324 TNKAVEEI
-1332 FMAFNTLLSMITK
+1332 FIAFNTLLSNITK
-1345 SLKSNYI
+1345 NLKSNYL

-1384 KLMNNLSN
+1384 NLMNSLNN
-1392 ENVIYEC
+1392 ETIVYEC

-1404 IIITEKSLISYQYGT
+1404 IIITVKSLISYQNGT

-1433 SNCNVTLSITSLI
+1433 SNCNVSLSICSLI

-1454 SSDDFAQVCTLA
+1454 ASDDFSQVCTLA

-1474 NFIPKLNSILDMK
+1474 NFIPKLNNILDMK
-1487 KIFEILFLFFSEFE
+1487 KIFETLFVFFSEYE
-1501 KTNVN
+1501 KTNIN
-1506 LIPHNIN
+1506 LLPHNIN
-1513 EENTLNIV
+1513 EENTLNII
-1521 NSLIM
+1521 NMIIA
-1526 EFIKIYGERVWG
+1526 EFIKIYGDKIWG
-1538 LYHSSLDEDMK
+1538 VYHASLDDDMK
-1549 RIDVHFKR
+1549 RIDIHFKR
-1557 AIELNL
+1557 SIEIGL
-1563 KEYNQSQVF
+1563 KEYNQSQIYF
-1572 IDTNSLKEMAQKYN
+1572 NKNTLMQMANKYN
-1586 FNNNNNNENIDNNI
+1586 FNNNLISDKNNIVTNNNENINNI
-1600 ISSEDKTNVMYYIN
+1600 SEDKTDIIYYVN
-1614 RLKNQGSIMSEEEKT
+1614 KLKDQGTLMTEEEK
-1629 NCYNEI
+1629 NKCYNEI
-1635 VSLLHQKN
+1635 VSLLHEKN
-1643 EPITSISTKLSQEYY
+1643 EPITSLSTQLDKEYY
-1658 SKIYELYHSFNNN
+1658 SKLYELYHSSSINN
-1671 ISNKPSEL
+1671 K
-1679 NENNSKNKFKPKLS
+1679 ENNSKNNSKPKLS
-1693 ISNGQKE
+1693 ISNGQRDKQSI
-1700 NKQNS
+1700 NKNS
-1705 TDFTLTE
+1705 SDFTLTE

-1728 ERSNMDNSN
+1728 ERTNVD
-1737 DVFNNN
+1737 NNN
-1743 KFGNNFNFKGKI
+1743 NDIFSNKCNNFNFKGKI
-1755 NDENNQINGE
+1755 NDENNQINGD
-1765 NDLSNNNILFD
+1765 NDSIINNNNILLD

-1797 TIFNSQSDIPVMNNS
+1797 SIFNSQSDIPVMNTS
-1812 YLTGNIFGNQNN
+1812 YLTGNIFGNNNN

>member
-1 MSETENNAQNFDDA
+1 MSTAENAQNFDDA

-28 EKQLAVE
+28 EKQLAAE
-35 KQEQAQAESDLNLPL
+35 KQEQAEAESDIKLPL

-62 KSALDELAEKV
+62 KNALDELSEKI

-80 PNIFKMLSQILT
+80 PNLFKILSQILN

-102 VNIVNSF
+102 VNILNSF
-109 LEKNIPI
+109 LEKNIQI
-116 GKECQP
+116 SKECQP
-122 ELNIIIKL
+122 ELNTIIKL
-130 LIEKCYSSSKQA
+130 LIEKCYSSSKQS

-181 GGVSITTIILTLFGD
+181 GGVSISTIILTLFGD
-196 KVFNYKKISS
+196 KVINYKKLSS

-220 QNIVEFFIELYKW
+220 QNIVEFFVELYKW
-233 VKKQVYPLIDKKVKD
+233 IKKQVYPLIDKKVKD

-268 YFPDPTKFIGNKT
+268 FFPEPTKFIGNKM
-281 KVDKN
+281 KSEKN
-286 SNKNLV
+286 SNKNIV
-292 EDNGDIVMNDQT
+292 EENGDIVMNDQT

-318 LVEKMLKPECK
+318 FVEKMLKPECK

-350 RKVKNTNRANFIDM
+350 RKVKNTNRLNFMDM

-393 NFTIEAKEL
+393 NFTVEAKEL
-402 FPRIIENLSINKLSI
+402 FPRIIENLSINKISI

-427 FSNIIDNNWVS
+427 FSKVIDNNWIS
-438 EALIKYGSKS
+438 EALVKYGTKS

-459 TLIEKLLDNK
+459 SLIEKLLDNQK
-469 NNNNDLNCY
+469 NNNDLNCY
-478 IPTVKEIVIK
+478 IPTIKDIVIK

-500 SAKLMAYIKNNKI
+500 SAKLMSYIKNTKI

-519 VIKKELNQQKLK
+519 VIKKELNPQKIK

-537 KGINKQLGNNKSINN
+537 KGMNKLGNNKSSMNNINTPNVLDINN
-552 NMNNP
+552 NMNN
-557 NVLNINN
+557 
-564 NINNFNT
+564 FST
-571 NNNINNNNENIN
+571 NNNENIN
-583 ENININNTSF
+583 ENNTINNNNNNNTSF
-593 DKNSNPDFIPNKK
+593 EKNNEIIHNKK
-606 IQNKNNNRSRNEN
+606 IFNKNNNKSRNDN
-619 RTKLST
+619 RTKISS
-625 SVSADNVMIIPIEEI
+625 SVSADNININITPIEEI
-640 NLSNKEDIINTVK
+640 DLSNKEDIINTVK
-653 LSVGEELANLFESKK
+653 LSVGENLVNLFESKK
-668 WQEKKQGFVD
+668 WQEKKQGYVD
-678 LKNYFIDENNND
+678 LKNYFLDENNCD
-690 ILNTNCEYF
+690 ILNTNCDYF

-722 LCINSL
+722 LCINTL
-728 IEVMPSFFTKKFYN
+728 IEVLPSFFSKKFYTS
-742 PLLKLIIERLSERK
+742 LLKLIIERLSERK
-756 IQSELTMIFENM
+756 IQTELTLIFENL
-768 IEKTSPKEIILALMK
+768 ISKTSPKEIILSLMK
-783 YIRDKTVP
+783 NIRDKTVP

-797 ILLNNLII
+797 VLINNLII
-805 PNKEN
+805 PNKDETNNN
-810 SSGENNNK
+810 SNNNNK

-888 VIMPNNNTSTG
+888 VITPNNNTSTG
-899 KISNNIL
+899 KISTNIL
-906 EQVFPRIDISKKIAP
+906 EQVFPRIDISKKITP
-921 NMIKILNEGKWTE
+921 NIIKVLNEGKWTD
-934 KKEVINNIE
+934 KKEMINNIE

-976 VKMVMKLIEELAAS
+976 VKMIMKLIEDLAAS
-990 LGSAGFRQYQKQIIP
+990 LGKEGFRQYQKQIIP

-1026 VKLISIMGFDSMAL
+1026 VKLISIMGFDSMAV
-1040 YFPNFLNIDNYEMK
+1040 YFPNYLNIDNYEMK

-1063 NKNFVSNKKD
+1063 NKNFVANNKKD
-1073 IIKEYAGPLLNC
+1073 LMKEYAAALLNC

-1102 EIVKYHGIQI
+1102 EIVKYHGIQV
-1112 FNDEIKKLKTP
+1112 FNDEIKNLKTP

-1135 ISKIVNLNNENA
+1135 ISKIVNLNNENI
-1147 NSNNINNKKSFKS
+1147 NNNNSSNNNNKKSFKS

-1172 MNNDIHE
+1172 MNNEFINNNNIQE
-1179 VNEFKLNNNNNN
+1179 VNEFKLNNNLQNNT
-1191 FMKNNNYDMMN
+1191 YDMMN
-1202 NLENNIGFN
+1202 NLENNMAYN
-1211 NMNNAFNQNQR
+1211 NINNIYNQR
-1222 NNIFNQNSYNNNFN
+1222 SNIFNNINNM

-1242 LNNNINNN
+1242 NNNIN
-1250 MINQNQPISNM
+1250 MINQN
-1261 NQINQN
+1261 
-1267 ILSTGLNFRNLSLIQ
+1267 ILNTDLNFRNLSLVQ
-1282 QSINNPSEISFILN
+1282 QSLNESNDITFILK

-1301 DINIKFQS
+1301 NINTIFQS
-1309 LSQLQNIIKN
+1309 LYNLQNIIKN
-1319 NESVL
+1319 NDSVL
-1324 TNKIVEEI
+1324 TNKAVEEI
-1332 FMAFNTLLSMITK
+1332 FIAFNTLLSNITK
-1345 SLKSNYI
+1345 NLKSNYL

-1384 KLMNNLSN
+1384 NLMNSLNN
-1392 ENVIYEC
+1392 ETIVYEC

-1404 IIITEKSLISYQYGT
+1404 IIITEKSLISYQNGT

-1433 SNCNVTLSITSLI
+1433 SNCNVSLSICSLI

-1454 SSDDFAQVCTLA
+1454 ASDDFSQVCTLA

-1474 NFIPKLNSILDMK
+1474 NFIPKLNNILDMK
-1487 KIFEILFLFFSEFE
+1487 KIFETLFIFFSEYE
-1501 KTNVN
+1501 KTNIN
-1506 LIPHNIN
+1506 LLPHNIN
-1513 EENTLNIV
+1513 EENTLNII
-1521 NSLIM
+1521 NMIIA
-1526 EFIKIYGERVWG
+1526 EFIKIYGDKIWG
-1538 LYHSSLDEDMK
+1538 VYHASLDDDMK
-1549 RIDVHFKR
+1549 RIDIHFKR
-1557 AIELNL
+1557 SIEIGL
-1563 KEYNQSQVF
+1563 KEYNQSQIYF
-1572 IDTNSLKEMAQKYN
+1572 NKNTLMQMANKYN
-1586 FNNNNNNENIDNNI
+1586 FNNNLISDKNNIVTNNNENINNI
-1600 ISSEDKTNVMYYIN
+1600 SEDKTDIIYYVN
-1614 RLKNQGSIMSEEEKT
+1614 KLKDQGTLMTEEEK
-1629 NCYNEI
+1629 NKCYNEI
-1635 VSLLHQKN
+1635 VSLLHEKN
-1643 EPITSISTKLSQEYY
+1643 EPITSLSTQLDKEYY
-1658 SKIYELYHSFNNN
+1658 SKLYELYHSSSINN
-1671 ISNKPSEL
+1671 K
-1679 NENNSKNKFKPKLS
+1679 ENNSKNNSKPKLS
-1693 ISNGQKE
+1693 ISNGQRD
-1700 NKQNS
+1700 KQNINKNS
-1705 TDFTLTE
+1705 SDFTLTE

-1728 ERSNMDNSN
+1728 ERTNVD
-1737 DVFNNN
+1737 NNN
-1743 KFGNNFNFKGKI
+1743 NDIFSNKCNNFNFKGKI
-1755 NDENNQINGE
+1755 NDENNQINGD
-1765 NDLSNNNILFD
+1765 NDSIINNNILFD

-1797 TIFNSQSDIPVMNNS
+1797 SIFNSQSDIPVMNTS
-1812 YLTGNIFGNQNN
+1812 YLTGNIFGNNNN

>member
-1 MSETENNAQNFDDA
+1 MSTAENAQNFDDA

-28 EKQLAVE
+28 EKQLAAE
-35 KQEQAQAESDLNLPL
+35 KQEQAEAESDIKLPL

-62 KSALDELAEKV
+62 KNALDELSEKI

-80 PNIFKMLSQILT
+80 PNLFKILSQILN

-102 VNIVNSF
+102 VNILNSF
-109 LEKNIPI
+109 LEKNIQI
-116 GKECQP
+116 SKECQP
-122 ELNIIIKL
+122 ELNTIIKL
-130 LIEKCYSSSKQA
+130 LIEKCYSSSKQS

-181 GGVSITTIILTLFGD
+181 GGVSISTIILTLFGD
-196 KVFNYKKISS
+196 KVINYKKLSS

-220 QNIVEFFIELYKW
+220 QNIVEFFVELYKW
-233 VKKQVYPLIDKKVKD
+233 IKKQVYPLIDKKVKD

-268 YFPDPTKFIGNKT
+268 FFPDPTKFIGNKM
-281 KVDKN
+281 KLEKN
-286 SNKNLV
+286 SNKNIV
-292 EDNGDIVMNDQT
+292 EENGDIVMNDQT

-318 LVEKMLKPECK
+318 FVEKMLKPECK

-350 RKVKNTNRANFIDM
+350 RKVKNTNRLNFMDM

-393 NFTIEAKEL
+393 NFTVEAKEL
-402 FPRIIENLSINKLSI
+402 FPRIIENLSINKISI

-427 FSNIIDNNWVS
+427 FSKVIDNNWIS
-438 EALIKYGSKS
+438 EALVKYGSKS

-459 TLIEKLLDNK
+459 SLIEKLLDNQK
-469 NNNNDLNCY
+469 NNNDLNCY
-478 IPTVKEIVIK
+478 IPTIKDIVIK

-500 SAKLMAYIKNNKI
+500 SAKLMSYIKNTKI

-519 VIKKELNQQKLK
+519 VIKKELNPQKIK

-537 KGINKQLGNNKSINN
+537 KGMNKLGNNKSSMNNINTPNVLDINN
-552 NMNNP
+552 NMNN
-557 NVLNINN
+557 
-564 NINNFNT
+564 FST
-571 NNNINNNNENIN
+571 NNNENIN
-583 ENININNTSF
+583 ENNTINNNNNNNTSF
-593 DKNSNPDFIPNKK
+593 EKNNEIIHNKK
-606 IQNKNNNRSRNEN
+606 IFNKNNNKSRNDN
-619 RTKLST
+619 RTKISS
-625 SVSADNVMIIPIEEI
+625 SVSADNININITPIEEI
-640 NLSNKEDIINTVK
+640 DLSNKEDIINTVK
-653 LSVGEELANLFESKK
+653 LSVGENLVNLFESKK

-678 LKNYFIDENNND
+678 LKNYFLDENNCD
-690 ILNTNCEYF
+690 ILNTNCDYF

-722 LCINSL
+722 LCINTL
-728 IEVMPSFFTKKFYN
+728 IEVLPPFFSKKFYTS
-742 PLLKLIIERLSERK
+742 LLKLIIERLSERK
-756 IQSELTMIFENM
+756 IQTELTLIFENL
-768 IEKTSPKEIILALMK
+768 ISKTSPKEIILSLMK
-783 YIRDKTVP
+783 NIRDKTVP

-797 ILLNNLII
+797 VLINNLII
-805 PNKEN
+805 PNKDETNNN
-810 SSGENNNK
+810 SNNNNK

-888 VIMPNNNTSTG
+888 VITPNNNTSTG
-899 KISNNIL
+899 KISSNIL
-906 EQVFPRIDISKKIAP
+906 EQVFPRIDISKKITP
-921 NMIKILNEGKWTE
+921 NIIKVLNEGKWTD
-934 KKEVINNIE
+934 KKEMINNIE

-976 VKMVMKLIEELAAS
+976 VKMIMKLIEDLAAS
-990 LGSAGFRQYQKQIIP
+990 LGKEGFRQYQKQIIP

-1026 VKLISIMGFDSMAL
+1026 VKLISIMGFDSMAV
-1040 YFPNFLNIDNYEMK
+1040 YFPNYLNIDNYEMK

-1063 NKNFVSNKKD
+1063 NKNFVANNKKD
-1073 IIKEYAGPLLNC
+1073 LMKEYAAALLNC

-1102 EIVKYHGIQI
+1102 EIVKYHGIQV
-1112 FNDEIKKLKTP
+1112 FNDEIKNLKTP

-1135 ISKIVNLNNENA
+1135 ISKIVNLNNENI
-1147 NSNNINNKKSFKS
+1147 NNNNSSNNNNKKSFKS

-1172 MNNDIHE
+1172 MNNEFINNNNIQE
-1179 VNEFKLNNNNNN
+1179 VNEFKLNNNLQNNT
-1191 FMKNNNYDMMN
+1191 YDMMN
-1202 NLENNIGFN
+1202 NLENN
-1211 NMNNAFNQNQR
+1211 MA
-1222 NNIFNQNSYNNNFN
+1222 Y
-1236 NTNSFN
+1236 
-1242 LNNNINNN
+1242 NNINNIYNQRSNIFNNINNMNMNSFNNNNIN
-1250 MINQNQPISNM
+1250 MINQN
-1261 NQINQN
+1261 
-1267 ILSTGLNFRNLSLIQ
+1267 ILNTDLNFRNLSLVQ
-1282 QSINNPSEISFILN
+1282 QSLNESNDITFILK

-1301 DINIKFQS
+1301 NINTIFQS
-1309 LSQLQNIIKN
+1309 LYNLQNIIKN
-1319 NESVL
+1319 NDSVL
-1324 TNKIVEEI
+1324 TNKAVEEI
-1332 FMAFNTLLSMITK
+1332 FIAFNTLLSNITK
-1345 SLKSNYI
+1345 NLKSNYL

-1384 KLMNNLSN
+1384 NLMNSLNN
-1392 ENVIYEC
+1392 ETIVYEC

-1404 IIITEKSLISYQYGT
+1404 IIITEKSLISYQNGT

-1433 SNCNVTLSITSLI
+1433 SNCNVSLSICSLI

-1454 SSDDFAQVCTLA
+1454 ASDDFSQVCTLA

-1474 NFIPKLNSILDMK
+1474 NFIPKLNNILDMK
-1487 KIFEILFLFFSEFE
+1487 KIFETLFIFFSEYE
-1501 KTNVN
+1501 KTNIN

-1513 EENTLNIV
+1513 EENTLNII
-1521 NSLIM
+1521 NMIIA
-1526 EFIKIYGERVWG
+1526 EFIKIYGDKIWG
-1538 LYHSSLDEDMK
+1538 VYHASLDDDMK
-1549 RIDVHFKR
+1549 RIDIHFKR
-1557 AIELNL
+1557 SIEIGL
-1563 KEYNQSQVF
+1563 KEYNQSQIYF
-1572 IDTNSLKEMAQKYN
+1572 NKNTLMQMANKYN
-1586 FNNNNNNENIDNNI
+1586 FNNNLISDKNNIVTNNNENINNI
-1600 ISSEDKTNVMYYIN
+1600 SEDKTDIIYYVN
-1614 RLKNQGSIMSEEEKT
+1614 KLKDQGTLMTEEEK
-1629 NCYNEI
+1629 NKCYNEI
-1635 VSLLHQKN
+1635 VSLLHEKN
-1643 EPITSISTKLSQEYY
+1643 EPITSLSTQLDKEYY
-1658 SKIYELYHSFNNN
+1658 SKLYELYHSSSINN
-1671 ISNKPSEL
+1671 K
-1679 NENNSKNKFKPKLS
+1679 ENNSKNNSKPKLS
-1693 ISNGQKE
+1693 ISNGQRDKQSI
-1700 NKQNS
+1700 NKNS
-1705 TDFTLTE
+1705 SDFTLTE

-1728 ERSNMDNSN
+1728 ERTNVD
-1737 DVFNNN
+1737 NNN
-1743 KFGNNFNFKGKI
+1743 NDIFSNKCNNFNFKGKI
-1755 NDENNQINGE
+1755 NDENNQINGD
-1765 NDLSNNNILFD
+1765 NDSIINNNILFD

-1797 TIFNSQSDIPVMNNS
+1797 SIFNSQSDIPVMNTS
-1812 YLTGNIFGNQNN
+1812 YLTGNIFGNNNN

>member
-1 MSETENNAQNFDDA
+1 MSTAENAQNFDDA

-28 EKQLAVE
+28 EKQLAAE
-35 KQEQAQAESDLNLPL
+35 KQEQAEAESDIKLPL

-62 KSALDELAEKV
+62 KNALDELSEKI

-80 PNIFKMLSQILT
+80 PNLFKILSQILN

-102 VNIVNSF
+102 VNILNSF
-109 LEKNIPI
+109 LEKNIQI
-116 GKECQP
+116 SKECQP
-122 ELNIIIKL
+122 ELNTIIKL
-130 LIEKCYSSSKQA
+130 LIEKCYSSSKQS

-181 GGVSITTIILTLFGD
+181 GGVSISTIILTLFGD
-196 KVFNYKKISS
+196 KVINYKKLSS

-220 QNIVEFFIELYKW
+220 QNIVEFFVELYKW
-233 VKKQVYPLIDKKVKD
+233 IKKQVYPLIDKKVKD

-268 YFPDPTKFIGNKT
+268 FFPDPTKFIGNKM
-281 KVDKN
+281 KSEKN
-286 SNKNLV
+286 SNKNIV
-292 EDNGDIVMNDQT
+292 EENGDIVMNDQT

-318 LVEKMLKPECK
+318 FVEKMLKPECK

-350 RKVKNTNRANFIDM
+350 RKVKNTNRLNFMDM

-393 NFTIEAKEL
+393 NFTVEAKEL
-402 FPRIIENLSINKLSI
+402 FPRIIENLSINKISI

-427 FSNIIDNNWVS
+427 FSKVIDNNWIS
-438 EALIKYGSKS
+438 EALVKYGSKS

-459 TLIEKLLDNK
+459 SLIEKLLDNQK
-469 NNNNDLNCY
+469 NNNDLNCY
-478 IPTVKEIVIK
+478 IPTIKDIVIK

-500 SAKLMAYIKNNKI
+500 SAKLMSYIKNTKI

-519 VIKKELNQQKLK
+519 VIKKELNPQKIK

-537 KGINKQLGNNKSINN
+537 KGMNKLGNNKSSMNNINTPNVLDINN
-552 NMNNP
+552 NMNN
-557 NVLNINN
+557 
-564 NINNFNT
+564 FST
-571 NNNINNNNENIN
+571 NNNENIN
-583 ENININNTSF
+583 DNNTINNNNNNTSF
-593 DKNSNPDFIPNKK
+593 EKNNEIIHNKK
-606 IQNKNNNRSRNEN
+606 IFNKNNNKSRNDN
-619 RTKLST
+619 RTKISS
-625 SVSADNVMIIPIEEI
+625 SVSADNININIAPIEEI
-640 NLSNKEDIINTVK
+640 DLSNKEDIINTVK
-653 LSVGEELANLFESKK
+653 LSVGENLVNLFESKK
-668 WQEKKQGFVD
+668 WQEKKQGYVD
-678 LKNYFIDENNND
+678 LKNYFLDENNCD
-690 ILNTNCEYF
+690 ILNTNCDYF

-722 LCINSL
+722 LCINTL
-728 IEVMPSFFTKKFYN
+728 IEVLPPFFSKKFYTS
-742 PLLKLIIERLSERK
+742 LLKLIIERLSERK
-756 IQSELTMIFENM
+756 IQTELTLIFENL
-768 IEKTSPKEIILALMK
+768 ISKTSPKEIILSLMK
-783 YIRDKTVP
+783 NIRDKTVP

-797 ILLNNLII
+797 VLINNLII
-805 PNKEN
+805 PNKDETNNN
-810 SSGENNNK
+810 SNNNNK

-888 VIMPNNNTSTG
+888 VITPNNNTSTG
-899 KISNNIL
+899 KISTNIL
-906 EQVFPRIDISKKIAP
+906 EQVFPRIDISKKITP
-921 NMIKILNEGKWTE
+921 NIIKVLNEGKWTD
-934 KKEVINNIE
+934 KKEIINNIE

-976 VKMVMKLIEELAAS
+976 VKMIMKLIEDLAAS
-990 LGSAGFRQYQKQIIP
+990 LGKEGFRQYQKQIIP

-1026 VKLISIMGFDSMAL
+1026 VKLISIMGFDSMAV
-1040 YFPNFLNIDNYEMK
+1040 YFPNYLNIDNYEMK

-1063 NKNFVSNKKD
+1063 NKNFVANNKKD
-1073 IIKEYAGPLLNC
+1073 LMKEYAAALLNC

-1102 EIVKYHGIQI
+1102 EIVKYHGIQV
-1112 FNDEIKKLKTP
+1112 FNDEIKNLKTP

-1135 ISKIVNLNNENA
+1135 ISKIVNLNNENI
-1147 NSNNINNKKSFKS
+1147 NNNNSSNNNNKKSFKS

-1172 MNNDIHE
+1172 MNNEFINNNNIQE
-1179 VNEFKLNNNNNN
+1179 VNEFKLNNNLQNNT
-1191 FMKNNNYDMMN
+1191 YDMMN
-1202 NLENNIGFN
+1202 NLENNMAYN
-1211 NMNNAFNQNQR
+1211 NINNIYNQR
-1222 NNIFNQNSYNNNFN
+1222 SNIFNNINNM

-1242 LNNNINNN
+1242 NNNIN
-1250 MINQNQPISNM
+1250 MINQN
-1261 NQINQN
+1261 
-1267 ILSTGLNFRNLSLIQ
+1267 ILNTDLNFRNLSLVQ
-1282 QSINNPSEISFILN
+1282 QSLNESNDITFILK

-1301 DINIKFQS
+1301 NINTIFQS
-1309 LSQLQNIIKN
+1309 LYNLQNIIKN
-1319 NESVL
+1319 NDSVL
-1324 TNKIVEEI
+1324 TNKAVEEI
-1332 FMAFNTLLSMITK
+1332 FIAFNTLLSNITK
-1345 SLKSNYI
+1345 NLKSNYL

-1384 KLMNNLSN
+1384 NLMNSLNN
-1392 ENVIYEC
+1392 ETIVYEC

-1404 IIITEKSLISYQYGT
+1404 IIITEKSLISYQNGT

-1433 SNCNVTLSITSLI
+1433 SNCNVSLSICSLI

-1454 SSDDFAQVCTLA
+1454 ASDDFSQVCTLA

-1474 NFIPKLNSILDMK
+1474 NFIPKLNNILDMK
-1487 KIFEILFLFFSEFE
+1487 KIFETLFIFFSEYE
-1501 KTNVN
+1501 KTNIN
-1506 LIPHNIN
+1506 LLPHNIN
-1513 EENTLNIV
+1513 EENTLNII
-1521 NSLIM
+1521 NMIIA
-1526 EFIKIYGERVWG
+1526 EFIKIYGDKIWG
-1538 LYHSSLDEDMK
+1538 VYHASLDDDMK
-1549 RIDVHFKR
+1549 RIDIHFKR
-1557 AIELNL
+1557 SIEIGL
-1563 KEYNQSQVF
+1563 KEYNQSQIYF
-1572 IDTNSLKEMAQKYN
+1572 NKNTLMQMANKYN
-1586 FNNNNNNENIDNNI
+1586 FNNNLISDKNNIVTNNNENINNI
-1600 ISSEDKTNVMYYIN
+1600 SEDKTDIIYYVN
-1614 RLKNQGSIMSEEEKT
+1614 KLKDQGTLMTEEEK
-1629 NCYNEI
+1629 NKCYNEI
-1635 VSLLHQKN
+1635 VSLLHEKN
-1643 EPITSISTKLSQEYY
+1643 EPITSLSTQLDKEYY
-1658 SKIYELYHSFNNN
+1658 SKLYELYHSSSINN
-1671 ISNKPSEL
+1671 K
-1679 NENNSKNKFKPKLS
+1679 ENNSKNNSKPKLS
-1693 ISNGQKE
+1693 ISNGQRDKQSI
-1700 NKQNS
+1700 NKNS
-1705 TDFTLTE
+1705 SDFTLTE

-1728 ERSNMDNSN
+1728 ERTNVD
-1737 DVFNNN
+1737 NNN
-1743 KFGNNFNFKGKI
+1743 NDIFSNKCNNFNFKGKI
-1755 NDENNQINGE
+1755 NDENNQINGD
-1765 NDLSNNNILFD
+1765 NDSIINNNILFD

-1797 TIFNSQSDIPVMNNS
+1797 SIFNSQSDIPVMNTS
-1812 YLTGNIFGNQNN
+1812 YLTGNIFGNNNN

>member
-1 MSETENNAQNFDDA
+1 
-15 PVSGGGA
+15 
-22 TFLEIL
+22 
-28 EKQLAVE
+28 
-35 KQEQAQAESDLNLPL
+35 
-50 SEKIKNKNWKVR
+50 
-62 KSALDELAEKV
+62 
-73 NELTSFD
+73 
-80 PNIFKMLSQILT
+80 
-92 EQHQGNLEEA
+92 
-102 VNIVNSF
+102 
-109 LEKNIPI
+109 
-116 GKECQP
+116 
-122 ELNIIIKL
+122 
-130 LIEKCYSSSKQA
+130 
-142 LKDKSKDM
+142 
-150 IISFI
+150 
-155 EYLTSTETLVDN
+155 
-167 LITIMQSRNQKMSQ
+167 
-181 GGVSITTIILTLFGD
+181 
-196 KVFNYKKISS
+196 
-206 ALTALSDKCSPLIK
+206 
-220 QNIVEFFIELYKW
+220 
-233 VKKQVYPLIDKKVKD
+233 
-248 TIKKDIEKG
+248 
-257 IEQIEKQFGPA
+257 
-268 YFPDPTKFIGNKT
+268 
-281 KVDKN
+281 
-286 SNKNLV
+286 
-292 EDNGDIVMNDQT
+292 
-304 EIDIFTKKFGFDDK
+304 
-318 LVEKMLKPECK
+318 
-329 WKEKKDAFDQLT
+329 
-341 ELLNPEKLK
+341 
-350 RKVKNTNRANFIDM
+350 
-364 VKQLL
+364 
-369 KQPNQSVKHS
+369 
-379 IIRSMGNLCLALGN
+379 
-393 NFTIEAKEL
+393 
-402 FPRIIENLSINKLSI
+402 
-417 INDII
+417 
-422 STLIN
+422 
-427 FSNIIDNNWVS
+427 
-438 EALIKYGSKS
+438 
-448 NICNIAKTNLC
+448 
-459 TLIEKLLDNK
+459 
-469 NNNNDLNCY
+469 
-478 IPTVKEIVIK
+478 
-488 YMDDHSQ
+488 
-495 EIRNT
+495 
-500 SAKLMAYIKNNKI
+500 
-513 NLFNNN
+513 
-519 VIKKELNQQKLK
+519 
-531 KIEEFD
+531 
-537 KGINKQLGNNKSINN
+537 
-552 NMNNP
+552 
-557 NVLNINN
+557 
-564 NINNFNT
+564 
-571 NNNINNNNENIN
+571 
-583 ENININNTSF
+583 
-593 DKNSNPDFIPNKK
+593 
-606 IQNKNNNRSRNEN
+606 
-619 RTKLST
+619 
-625 SVSADNVMIIPIEEI
+625 
-640 NLSNKEDIINTVK
+640 
-653 LSVGEELANLFESKK
+653 
-668 WQEKKQGFVD
+668 
-678 LKNYFIDENNND
+678 
-690 ILNTNCEYF
+690 
-699 LKFILLKNKSFKEN
+699 
-713 NIVIFKESL
+713 
-722 LCINSL
+722 
-728 IEVMPSFFTKKFYN
+728 
-742 PLLKLIIERLSERK
+742 
-756 IQSELTMIFENM
+756 
-768 IEKTSPKEIILALMK
+768 
-783 YIRDKTVP
+783 
-791 ILNGGA
+791 
-797 ILLNNLII
+797 
-805 PNKEN
+805 
-810 SSGENNNK
+810 
-818 IRENINL
+818 
-825 YPIREIIE
+825 
-833 FCCFLENNTNTQCRN
+833 
-848 SGTNIL
+848 
-854 CSLYTFLGNNIKP
+854 
-867 LLKDLK
+867 
-873 ESTMKSIEEKFEKIQ
+873 
-888 VIMPNNNTSTG
+888 
-899 KISNNIL
+899 
-906 EQVFPRIDISKKIAP
+906 
-921 NMIKILNEGKWTE
+921 
-934 KKEVINNIE
+934 
-943 NIIISTNNKIQP
+943 
-955 KGLNELFNSIKF
+955 
-967 NLKDSNKNI
+967 
-976 VKMVMKLIEELAAS
+976 
-990 LGSAGFRQYQKQIIP
+990 
-1005 GIISNFADKNT
+1005 
-1016 QVKEESIKCI
+1016 
-1026 VKLISIMGFDSMAL
+1026 
-1040 YFPNFLNIDNYEMK
+1040 
-1054 HEILNILIK
+1054 
-1063 NKNFVSNKKD
+1063 
-1073 IIKEYAGPLLNC
+1073 
-1085 LLDKNGII
+1085 
-1093 RTMAEEISQ
+1093 MAEEIAQ

-1135 ISKIVNLNNENA
+1135 ISKIVNLNNENV

-1179 VNEFKLNNNNNN
+1179 VNEFKLNNNN
-1191 FMKNNNYDMMN
+1191 FMQNNNYDMMN

-1267 ILSTGLNFRNLSLIQ
+1267 ILSTDLNFRNLSLIQ

-1319 NESVL
+1319 NESIL

>member
-1 MSETENNAQNFDDA
+1 MSTAENAQNFDDA

-28 EKQLAVE
+28 EKQLAAE
-35 KQEQAQAESDLNLPL
+35 KQEQAEAESDIKLPL

-62 KSALDELAEKV
+62 KNALDELSEKI

-80 PNIFKMLSQILT
+80 PNLFKILSQILN

-102 VNIVNSF
+102 VNILNSF
-109 LEKNIPI
+109 LEKNIQI
-116 GKECQP
+116 SKECQP
-122 ELNIIIKL
+122 ELNTIIKL
-130 LIEKCYSSSKQA
+130 LIEKCYSSSKQS

-181 GGVSITTIILTLFGD
+181 GGVSISTIILTLFGD
-196 KVFNYKKISS
+196 KVINYKKLSS

-220 QNIVEFFIELYKW
+220 QNIVEFFVELYKW
-233 VKKQVYPLIDKKVKD
+233 IKKQVYPLIDKKVKD

-268 YFPDPTKFIGNKT
+268 FFPEPTKFIGNKM
-281 KVDKN
+281 KSEKN
-286 SNKNLV
+286 SNKNIV
-292 EDNGDIVMNDQT
+292 EENGDIVMNDQT

-318 LVEKMLKPECK
+318 FVEKMLKPECK

-350 RKVKNTNRANFIDM
+350 RKVKNTNRLNFMDM

-393 NFTIEAKEL
+393 NFTVEAKEL
-402 FPRIIENLSINKLSI
+402 FPRIIENLSINKISI

-427 FSNIIDNNWVS
+427 FSKVIDNNWIS
-438 EALIKYGSKS
+438 EALVKYGSKS

-459 TLIEKLLDNK
+459 SLIEKLLDNQK
-469 NNNNDLNCY
+469 NNNDLNCY
-478 IPTVKEIVIK
+478 IPIIKDIVIK

-500 SAKLMAYIKNNKI
+500 SAKLMSYIKNTKI

-519 VIKKELNQQKLK
+519 IIKKELNPQKIK

-537 KGINKQLGNNKSINN
+537 KGMNKLGNNKSTMNNINTPNVLDINN
-552 NMNNP
+552 NMNN
-557 NVLNINN
+557 
-564 NINNFNT
+564 FST
-571 NNNINNNNENIN
+571 NNNENIN
-583 ENININNTSF
+583 DNNTINNNNNNNTSF
-593 DKNSNPDFIPNKK
+593 EKNNEIIHNKK
-606 IQNKNNNRSRNEN
+606 IFNKNNNKSRNDN
-619 RTKLST
+619 RTKISS
-625 SVSADNVMIIPIEEI
+625 SVSADNININITPIEEI
-640 NLSNKEDIINTVK
+640 DLSNKEDIINTVK
-653 LSVGEELANLFESKK
+653 LSVGENLVNLFESKK
-668 WQEKKQGFVD
+668 WQEKKQGYVD
-678 LKNYFIDENNND
+678 LKNYFLDENNCD
-690 ILNTNCEYF
+690 ILNTNCDYF

-722 LCINSL
+722 LCINTL
-728 IEVMPSFFTKKFYN
+728 IEVLPPFFSKKFYTS
-742 PLLKLIIERLSERK
+742 LLKLIIERLSERK
-756 IQSELTMIFENM
+756 IQTELTLIFENL
-768 IEKTSPKEIILALMK
+768 ISKTSPKEIILSLMK
-783 YIRDKTVP
+783 NIRDKTVP

-797 ILLNNLII
+797 VLINNLII
-805 PNKEN
+805 PNKDETNNN
-810 SSGENNNK
+810 SNNNNK

-888 VIMPNNNTSTG
+888 VITPNNNTSTG
-899 KISNNIL
+899 KISTNIL
-906 EQVFPRIDISKKIAP
+906 EQVFPRIDISKKITP
-921 NMIKILNEGKWTE
+921 NIIKVLNEGKWTD
-934 KKEVINNIE
+934 KKEMINNIE

-976 VKMVMKLIEELAAS
+976 VKMIMKLIEDLAAS
-990 LGSAGFRQYQKQIIP
+990 LGKEGFRQYQKQIIP

-1026 VKLISIMGFDSMAL
+1026 VKLISIMGFDSMAV
-1040 YFPNFLNIDNYEMK
+1040 YFPNYLNIDNYEMK

-1063 NKNFVSNKKD
+1063 NKNFVANNKKD
-1073 IIKEYAGPLLNC
+1073 LMKEYAAALLNC

-1102 EIVKYHGIQI
+1102 EIVKYHGIQV
-1112 FNDEIKKLKTP
+1112 FNDEIKNLKTP

-1135 ISKIVNLNNENA
+1135 ISKIVNLNNENI
-1147 NSNNINNKKSFKS
+1147 NNNNSSNNNNKKSFKS

-1172 MNNDIHE
+1172 MNNEFINNNNIQE
-1179 VNEFKLNNNNNN
+1179 VNEFKLNNNLQNNT
-1191 FMKNNNYDMMN
+1191 YDMMN
-1202 NLENNIGFN
+1202 NLENNMAYN
-1211 NMNNAFNQNQR
+1211 NINNIYNQR
-1222 NNIFNQNSYNNNFN
+1222 SNIFNNINNM

-1242 LNNNINNN
+1242 NNNIN
-1250 MINQNQPISNM
+1250 MINQN
-1261 NQINQN
+1261 
-1267 ILSTGLNFRNLSLIQ
+1267 ILNTDLNFPNLSLVQ
-1282 QSINNPSEISFILN
+1282 QSLNESNDITFILK

-1301 DINIKFQS
+1301 NINTIFQS
-1309 LSQLQNIIKN
+1309 LYNLQNIIKN
-1319 NESVL
+1319 NDSVL
-1324 TNKIVEEI
+1324 TNKAVEEI
-1332 FMAFNTLLSMITK
+1332 FIAFNTLLSNITK
-1345 SLKSNYI
+1345 NLKSNYL

-1384 KLMNNLSN
+1384 NLMNSLNN
-1392 ENVIYEC
+1392 ETIVYEC

-1404 IIITEKSLISYQYGT
+1404 IIITEKSLISYQNGT

-1433 SNCNVTLSITSLI
+1433 SNCNVSLSICSLI

-1454 SSDDFAQVCTLA
+1454 ASDDFSQVCTLA

-1474 NFIPKLNSILDMK
+1474 NFIPKLNNILDMK
-1487 KIFEILFLFFSEFE
+1487 KIFETLFIFFSEYE
-1501 KTNVN
+1501 KTNIN
-1506 LIPHNIN
+1506 LLPHNIN
-1513 EENTLNIV
+1513 EENTLNII
-1521 NSLIM
+1521 NMIIA
-1526 EFIKIYGERVWG
+1526 EFIKIYGDKIWG
-1538 LYHSSLDEDMK
+1538 VYHASLDDDMK
-1549 RIDVHFKR
+1549 RIDIHFKR
-1557 AIELNL
+1557 SIEIGL
-1563 KEYNQSQVF
+1563 KEYNQSQIYF
-1572 IDTNSLKEMAQKYN
+1572 NKNTLMQMANKYN
-1586 FNNNNNNENIDNNI
+1586 FNNNLISDKNNIVTNNNENINNI
-1600 ISSEDKTNVMYYIN
+1600 SEDKTDIIYYVN
-1614 RLKNQGSIMSEEEKT
+1614 KLKDQGTLMTEEEK
-1629 NCYNEI
+1629 NKCYNEI
-1635 VSLLHQKN
+1635 VSLLHEKN
-1643 EPITSISTKLSQEYY
+1643 EPITSLSTQLDKEYY
-1658 SKIYELYHSFNNN
+1658 SKLYELYHSLSINN
-1671 ISNKPSEL
+1671 K
-1679 NENNSKNKFKPKLS
+1679 ENNSKNNSKPKLS
-1693 ISNGQKE
+1693 ISNGQRD
-1700 NKQNS
+1700 KQNTNKNS
-1705 TDFTLTE
+1705 SDFTLTE

-1728 ERSNMDNSN
+1728 ERTNVD
-1737 DVFNNN
+1737 NNN
-1743 KFGNNFNFKGKI
+1743 NDIFSNKCNNFNFKGKI
-1755 NDENNQINGE
+1755 NDENNQINGD
-1765 NDLSNNNILFD
+1765 NDSIINNNILFD

-1797 TIFNSQSDIPVMNNS
+1797 SIFNSQSDIPVMNTS
-1812 YLTGNIFGNQNN
+1812 YLTGNIFGNNNN

>member
-1 MSETENNAQNFDDA
+1 MSTAENAQNFDDA

-28 EKQLAVE
+28 EKQLAAE
-35 KQEQAQAESDLNLPL
+35 KQEQAEAESDIKLPL

-62 KSALDELAEKV
+62 KNALDELSEKI

-80 PNIFKMLSQILT
+80 PNLFKILSQILN

-102 VNIVNSF
+102 VNILNSF
-109 LEKNIPI
+109 LEKNIQI
-116 GKECQP
+116 SKECQP
-122 ELNIIIKL
+122 ELNTIIKL
-130 LIEKCYSSSKQA
+130 LIEKCYSSSKQS

-181 GGVSITTIILTLFGD
+181 GGVSISTIILTLFGD
-196 KVFNYKKISS
+196 KVINYKKLSS

-220 QNIVEFFIELYKW
+220 QNIVEFFVELYKW
-233 VKKQVYPLIDKKVKD
+233 IKKQVYPLIDKKVKD

-268 YFPDPTKFIGNKT
+268 FFPDPTKFIGNKM
-281 KVDKN
+281 KSEKN
-286 SNKNLV
+286 SNKNIV
-292 EDNGDIVMNDQT
+292 EENGDIVMNDQT

-318 LVEKMLKPECK
+318 FVEKMLKPECK

-350 RKVKNTNRANFIDM
+350 RKVKNTNRLNFMDM

-393 NFTIEAKEL
+393 NFTVEAKEL
-402 FPRIIENLSINKLSI
+402 FPRIIENLSINKISI

-427 FSNIIDNNWVS
+427 FSKVIDNNWIS
-438 EALIKYGSKS
+438 EALVKYGTKS

-459 TLIEKLLDNK
+459 SLIEKLLDNQK
-469 NNNNDLNCY
+469 NNNDLNCY
-478 IPTVKEIVIK
+478 IPTIKDIVIK

-500 SAKLMAYIKNNKI
+500 SAKLMSYIKNTKI

-519 VIKKELNQQKLK
+519 VIKKELNPQKIK

-537 KGINKQLGNNKSINN
+537 KGMNKLGNNKSSMNNINTPNVLDINN
-552 NMNNP
+552 NMNN
-557 NVLNINN
+557 
-564 NINNFNT
+564 FST
-571 NNNINNNNENIN
+571 NNNENIN
-583 ENININNTSF
+583 ENNTINNNNNNTSF
-593 DKNSNPDFIPNKK
+593 EKNNEIIHNKK
-606 IQNKNNNRSRNEN
+606 IFNKNNNKSRNDN
-619 RTKLST
+619 RTKISS
-625 SVSADNVMIIPIEEI
+625 SVSADNININIAPIEEI
-640 NLSNKEDIINTVK
+640 DLSNKEDIINTVK
-653 LSVGEELANLFESKK
+653 LSVGENLVSLFESKK
-668 WQEKKQGFVD
+668 WQEKKQGYVD
-678 LKNYFIDENNND
+678 LKNYFLDENNCD
-690 ILNTNCEYF
+690 ILNTNCDYF

-722 LCINSL
+722 LCINTL
-728 IEVMPSFFTKKFYN
+728 IEVLPPFFSKKFYTS
-742 PLLKLIIERLSERK
+742 LLKLIIERLSERK
-756 IQSELTMIFENM
+756 IQTELTLIFENL
-768 IEKTSPKEIILALMK
+768 ISKTSPKEIILSLMK
-783 YIRDKTVP
+783 NIRDKTVP

-797 ILLNNLII
+797 VLINNLII
-805 PNKEN
+805 PNKDETNNN
-810 SSGENNNK
+810 SNNNNK

-888 VIMPNNNTSTG
+888 VITPNNNTSTG
-899 KISNNIL
+899 KISTNIL
-906 EQVFPRIDISKKIAP
+906 EQVFPRIDISKKITP
-921 NMIKILNEGKWTE
+921 NIIKVLNEGKWTD
-934 KKEVINNIE
+934 KKEMINNIE

-976 VKMVMKLIEELAAS
+976 VKMIMKLIEDLAAS
-990 LGSAGFRQYQKQIIP
+990 LGKEGFRQYQKQIIP

-1026 VKLISIMGFDSMAL
+1026 VKLISIMGFDSMAV
-1040 YFPNFLNIDNYEMK
+1040 YFPNYLNIDNYEMK

-1063 NKNFVSNKKD
+1063 NKNFVANNKKD
-1073 IIKEYAGPLLNC
+1073 LMKEYAAALLNC

-1102 EIVKYHGIQI
+1102 EIVKYHGIQV
-1112 FNDEIKKLKTP
+1112 FNDEIKNLKTP

-1135 ISKIVNLNNENA
+1135 ISKIVNLNNENI
-1147 NSNNINNKKSFKS
+1147 NNNNSSNNNNKKSFKS

-1172 MNNDIHE
+1172 MNNEFINNNNIQE
-1179 VNEFKLNNNNNN
+1179 VNEFKLNNNLQNNT
-1191 FMKNNNYDMMN
+1191 YDMMN
-1202 NLENNIGFN
+1202 NLENNMAYN
-1211 NMNNAFNQNQR
+1211 NINNIYNQR
-1222 NNIFNQNSYNNNFN
+1222 SNIFNNINNM

-1242 LNNNINNN
+1242 NNNIN
-1250 MINQNQPISNM
+1250 MINQN
-1261 NQINQN
+1261 
-1267 ILSTGLNFRNLSLIQ
+1267 ILNTDLNFRNLSLVQ
-1282 QSINNPSEISFILN
+1282 QSLNESNDITFILK

-1301 DINIKFQS
+1301 NINTIFQS
-1309 LSQLQNIIKN
+1309 LYNLQNIIKN
-1319 NESVL
+1319 NDSVL
-1324 TNKIVEEI
+1324 TNKTVEEI
-1332 FMAFNTLLSMITK
+1332 FIAFNTLLSNITK
-1345 SLKSNYI
+1345 NLKSNYL

-1384 KLMNNLSN
+1384 NLMNSLNN
-1392 ENVIYEC
+1392 ETIVYEC

-1404 IIITEKSLISYQYGT
+1404 IIITEKSLISYQNGT

-1433 SNCNVTLSITSLI
+1433 SNCNVSLSICSLI

-1454 SSDDFAQVCTLA
+1454 ASDDFSQVCTLA

-1474 NFIPKLNSILDMK
+1474 NFIPKLNNILDMK
-1487 KIFEILFLFFSEFE
+1487 KIFETLFIFFSEYE
-1501 KTNVN
+1501 KTNIN
-1506 LIPHNIN
+1506 LLPHNIN
-1513 EENTLNIV
+1513 EENTLNII
-1521 NSLIM
+1521 NMIIA
-1526 EFIKIYGERVWG
+1526 EFIKIYGDKIWG
-1538 LYHSSLDEDMK
+1538 VYHASLDDDMK
-1549 RIDVHFKR
+1549 RIDIHFKR
-1557 AIELNL
+1557 SIEIGL
-1563 KEYNQSQVF
+1563 KEYNQSQIYF
-1572 IDTNSLKEMAQKYN
+1572 NKNTLMQMANKYN
-1586 FNNNNNNENIDNNI
+1586 FNNNLISDKNNIVTNNNENINNI
-1600 ISSEDKTNVMYYIN
+1600 SEDKTDIIYYVN
-1614 RLKNQGSIMSEEEKT
+1614 KLKDQGTLMTEEEK
-1629 NCYNEI
+1629 NKCYNEI
-1635 VSLLHQKN
+1635 VSLLHEKN
-1643 EPITSISTKLSQEYY
+1643 EPITSLSTQLDKEYY
-1658 SKIYELYHSFNNN
+1658 SKLYELYHSSSINN
-1671 ISNKPSEL
+1671 K
-1679 NENNSKNKFKPKLS
+1679 ENNSKNNSKPKLS
-1693 ISNGQKE
+1693 ISNGQRDKQSI
-1700 NKQNS
+1700 NKNS
-1705 TDFTLTE
+1705 SDFTLTE

-1728 ERSNMDNSN
+1728 ERTNVD
-1737 DVFNNN
+1737 NNN
-1743 KFGNNFNFKGKI
+1743 NDIFSNKCNNFNFKGKI
-1755 NDENNQINGE
+1755 NDENNQINGD
-1765 NDLSNNNILFD
+1765 NDSIINNNILFD

-1797 TIFNSQSDIPVMNNS
+1797 SIFNSQSDIPVMNTS
-1812 YLTGNIFGNQNN
+1812 YLTGNIFGNNNN

>member
-1 MSETENNAQNFDDA
+1 MSTAENAQNFDDA

-28 EKQLAVE
+28 EKQLAAE
-35 KQEQAQAESDLNLPL
+35 KQEQAEAESDIKLPL

-62 KSALDELAEKV
+62 KNALDELSEKI

-80 PNIFKMLSQILT
+80 PNLFKILSQILN

-102 VNIVNSF
+102 VNILNSF
-109 LEKNIPI
+109 LEKNIQI
-116 GKECQP
+116 SKECQP
-122 ELNIIIKL
+122 ELNTIIKL
-130 LIEKCYSSSKQA
+130 LIEKCYSSSKQS

-181 GGVSITTIILTLFGD
+181 GGVSISTIILTLFGD
-196 KVFNYKKISS
+196 KVINYKKLSS

-220 QNIVEFFIELYKW
+220 QNIVEFFVELYKW
-233 VKKQVYPLIDKKVKD
+233 IKKQVYPLIDKKVKD

-268 YFPDPTKFIGNKT
+268 FFPDPTKFIGNKM
-281 KVDKN
+281 KSEKN
-286 SNKNLV
+286 SNKNIV
-292 EDNGDIVMNDQT
+292 EENGDIVMNDQT

-318 LVEKMLKPECK
+318 FVEKMLKPECK

-350 RKVKNTNRANFIDM
+350 RKVKNTNRLNFMDM

-393 NFTIEAKEL
+393 NFTVEAKEL
-402 FPRIIENLSINKLSI
+402 FPRIIENLSINKISI

-427 FSNIIDNNWVS
+427 FSKVIDNNWIS
-438 EALIKYGSKS
+438 EALVKYGSKS

-459 TLIEKLLDNK
+459 SLIEKLLDNQK
-469 NNNNDLNCY
+469 NNNDLNCY
-478 IPTVKEIVIK
+478 IPTIKDIVIK

-500 SAKLMAYIKNNKI
+500 SAKLMSYIKNTKI

-519 VIKKELNQQKLK
+519 VIKKELNPQKIK

-537 KGINKQLGNNKSINN
+537 KGMNKLGNNKSSMNNINTPNVLDINN
-552 NMNNP
+552 NMNN
-557 NVLNINN
+557 
-564 NINNFNT
+564 FST
-571 NNNINNNNENIN
+571 NNNENIN
-583 ENININNTSF
+583 ENNTINNNNNNNTSF
-593 DKNSNPDFIPNKK
+593 EKNNEIIPNKK
-606 IQNKNNNRSRNEN
+606 IFNKNNNKSRNDN
-619 RTKLST
+619 RTKISS
-625 SVSADNVMIIPIEEI
+625 SVSADNININIAPIEEI
-640 NLSNKEDIINTVK
+640 DLSNKEDIINTVK
-653 LSVGEELANLFESKK
+653 LSVGENLVNLFESKK
-668 WQEKKQGFVD
+668 WQEKKQGYVD
-678 LKNYFIDENNND
+678 LKNYFLDENNCD
-690 ILNTNCEYF
+690 ILNTNCDYF

-722 LCINSL
+722 LCINTL
-728 IEVMPSFFTKKFYN
+728 IEVLPPFFSKKFYTS
-742 PLLKLIIERLSERK
+742 LLKLIIERLSERK
-756 IQSELTMIFENM
+756 IQTELTLIFENL
-768 IEKTSPKEIILALMK
+768 ISKTSPKEIILSLMK
-783 YIRDKTVP
+783 NIRDKTVP

-797 ILLNNLII
+797 VLINNLII
-805 PNKEN
+805 PNKDETNNN
-810 SSGENNNK
+810 SNNNNK

-873 ESTMKSIEEKFEKIQ
+873 ESTMKSIEEKFEIIQ
-888 VIMPNNNTSTG
+888 VITPNNNTSTG
-899 KISNNIL
+899 KISTNIL
-906 EQVFPRIDISKKIAP
+906 EQVFPRIDISKKITP
-921 NMIKILNEGKWTE
+921 NIIKVLNEGKWTD
-934 KKEVINNIE
+934 KKEMINNIE

-976 VKMVMKLIEELAAS
+976 VKMIMKLIEDLAAS
-990 LGSAGFRQYQKQIIP
+990 LGKEGFRQYQKQIIP

-1026 VKLISIMGFDSMAL
+1026 VKLISIMGFDSMAV
-1040 YFPNFLNIDNYEMK
+1040 YFPNYLNIDNYEMK

-1063 NKNFVSNKKD
+1063 NKNFVANNKKD
-1073 IIKEYAGPLLNC
+1073 LMKEYAAALLNC

-1102 EIVKYHGIQI
+1102 EIVKYHGIQV
-1112 FNDEIKKLKTP
+1112 FNDEIKNLKTP

-1135 ISKIVNLNNENA
+1135 ISKIVNLNNENI
-1147 NSNNINNKKSFKS
+1147 NNNNSSNNNNKKSFKS

-1172 MNNDIHE
+1172 MNNEFINNNNIQE
-1179 VNEFKLNNNNNN
+1179 VNEFKLNNNLQNNT
-1191 FMKNNNYDMMN
+1191 YDMMN
-1202 NLENNIGFN
+1202 NLENNMAYN
-1211 NMNNAFNQNQR
+1211 NINNIYNQR
-1222 NNIFNQNSYNNNFN
+1222 SNIFNNINNM

-1242 LNNNINNN
+1242 NNNIN
-1250 MINQNQPISNM
+1250 MINQN
-1261 NQINQN
+1261 
-1267 ILSTGLNFRNLSLIQ
+1267 ILNTDLNFRNLSLVQ
-1282 QSINNPSEISFILN
+1282 QSLNESNDITFILK

-1301 DINIKFQS
+1301 NINTIFQS
-1309 LSQLQNIIKN
+1309 LYNLQNIIKN
-1319 NESVL
+1319 NDSVL
-1324 TNKIVEEI
+1324 TNKTVEEI
-1332 FMAFNTLLSMITK
+1332 FIAFNTLLSNITK
-1345 SLKSNYI
+1345 NLKSNYL

-1384 KLMNNLSN
+1384 NLMNSLNN
-1392 ENVIYEC
+1392 ETIVYEC

-1404 IIITEKSLISYQYGT
+1404 IIITEKSLISYQNGT

-1433 SNCNVTLSITSLI
+1433 SNCNVSLSICSLI

-1454 SSDDFAQVCTLA
+1454 ASDDFSQVCTLA

-1474 NFIPKLNSILDMK
+1474 NFIPKLNNILDMK
-1487 KIFEILFLFFSEFE
+1487 KIFETLFIFFSEYE
-1501 KTNVN
+1501 KTNIN
-1506 LIPHNIN
+1506 LLPHNIN
-1513 EENTLNIV
+1513 EENTLNII
-1521 NSLIM
+1521 NMIIA
-1526 EFIKIYGERVWG
+1526 EFIKIYGDKIWG
-1538 LYHSSLDEDMK
+1538 VYHASLDDDMK
-1549 RIDVHFKR
+1549 RIDIHFKR
-1557 AIELNL
+1557 SIEIGL
-1563 KEYNQSQVF
+1563 KEYNQSQIYF
-1572 IDTNSLKEMAQKYN
+1572 NKNTLMQMANKYN
-1586 FNNNNNNENIDNNI
+1586 FNNNLISDKNNIVTNNNENRNNI
-1600 ISSEDKTNVMYYIN
+1600 SEDKTDIIYYVN
-1614 RLKNQGSIMSEEEKT
+1614 KLKDQGTLMTEEEK
-1629 NCYNEI
+1629 NKCYNEI
-1635 VSLLHQKN
+1635 VSLLHEKN
-1643 EPITSISTKLSQEYY
+1643 EPITSLSTQLDKEYY
-1658 SKIYELYHSFNNN
+1658 SKLYELYHSSSINN
-1671 ISNKPSEL
+1671 K
-1679 NENNSKNKFKPKLS
+1679 ENNSKNNSKPKLS
-1693 ISNGQKE
+1693 ISNGQRDKQSI
-1700 NKQNS
+1700 NKNS
-1705 TDFTLTE
+1705 SDFTLTE

-1728 ERSNMDNSN
+1728 ERTNVD
-1737 DVFNNN
+1737 NNN
-1743 KFGNNFNFKGKI
+1743 NDIFSNKCNNFNFKGKI
-1755 NDENNQINGE
+1755 NDENNQINGD
-1765 NDLSNNNILFD
+1765 NDSIINNNILFD

-1797 TIFNSQSDIPVMNNS
+1797 SIFNSQSDIPVMNTS
-1812 YLTGNIFGNQNN
+1812 YLTGNIFGNNNN

>member
-1 MSETENNAQNFDDA
+1 MSTAENAQNFDDA

-28 EKQLAVE
+28 EKQLAAE
-35 KQEQAQAESDLNLPL
+35 KQEQAEAESDIKLPL

-62 KSALDELAEKV
+62 KNALDELSEKI
-73 NELTSFD
+73 NALTSFD
-80 PNIFKMLSQILT
+80 PNLFKILSQILN

-102 VNIVNSF
+102 VNILNSF
-109 LEKNIPI
+109 LEKNIQI
-116 GKECQP
+116 SKECQP
-122 ELNIIIKL
+122 ELNTIIKL
-130 LIEKCYSSSKQA
+130 LIEKCYSSSKQS

-181 GGVSITTIILTLFGD
+181 GGVSISTIILTLFGD
-196 KVFNYKKISS
+196 KVINYKKLSS

-220 QNIVEFFIELYKW
+220 QNIVEFFVELYKW
-233 VKKQVYPLIDKKVKD
+233 IKKQVYPLIDKKVKD

-268 YFPDPTKFIGNKT
+268 FFPDPTKFIGNKM
-281 KVDKN
+281 KSEKN
-286 SNKNLV
+286 SNKNIV
-292 EDNGDIVMNDQT
+292 EENGDIVMNDQT

-318 LVEKMLKPECK
+318 FVEKMLKPECK

-350 RKVKNTNRANFIDM
+350 RKVKNTNRLNFMDM

-393 NFTIEAKEL
+393 NFTVEAKEL
-402 FPRIIENLSINKLSI
+402 FPRIIENLSINKISI

-427 FSNIIDNNWVS
+427 FSKVIDNNWIS
-438 EALIKYGSKS
+438 EALVKYGTKS

-459 TLIEKLLDNK
+459 SLIEKLLDNQK
-469 NNNNDLNCY
+469 NNNDLNCY
-478 IPTVKEIVIK
+478 IPTIKDIVIK

-500 SAKLMAYIKNNKI
+500 SAKLMSYIKNTKI

-519 VIKKELNQQKLK
+519 VIKKELNPQKIK

-537 KGINKQLGNNKSINN
+537 KGMNKLGNNKSSMNNINTPNVLDINN
-552 NMNNP
+552 NMNN
-557 NVLNINN
+557 
-564 NINNFNT
+564 FST
-571 NNNINNNNENIN
+571 NNNENIN
-583 ENININNTSF
+583 ENNTINNNNNNTSF
-593 DKNSNPDFIPNKK
+593 EKNNEIIHNKK
-606 IQNKNNNRSRNEN
+606 IFNKNNNKSRNDN
-619 RTKLST
+619 RTKISS
-625 SVSADNVMIIPIEEI
+625 SVSADNININIAPIEEI
-640 NLSNKEDIINTVK
+640 DLSNKEDIINTVK
-653 LSVGEELANLFESKK
+653 LSVGENLVNLFESKK
-668 WQEKKQGFVD
+668 WQEKKQGYVD
-678 LKNYFIDENNND
+678 LKNYFLDENNCD
-690 ILNTNCEYF
+690 ILNTNCDYF

-722 LCINSL
+722 LCINTL
-728 IEVMPSFFTKKFYN
+728 IEVLPPFFSKKFYT

-756 IQSELTMIFENM
+756 IQTELTLIFENL
-768 IEKTSPKEIILALMK
+768 ISKTSPKEIILSLMK
-783 YIRDKTVP
+783 NIRDKTVP

-797 ILLNNLII
+797 VLINNLII
-805 PNKEN
+805 PNKDETNNN
-810 SSGENNNK
+810 SNNNNK

-888 VIMPNNNTSTG
+888 VITPNNNTSTG
-899 KISNNIL
+899 KISTNIL
-906 EQVFPRIDISKKIAP
+906 EQVFPRIDISKKITP
-921 NMIKILNEGKWTE
+921 NIIKVLNEGKWTD
-934 KKEVINNIE
+934 KKEMINNIE

-976 VKMVMKLIEELAAS
+976 VKMIMKLIEDLAAS
-990 LGSAGFRQYQKQIIP
+990 LGKEGFRQYQKQIIP

-1026 VKLISIMGFDSMAL
+1026 VKLISIMGFDSMAV
-1040 YFPNFLNIDNYEMK
+1040 YFPNYLNIDNYEMK

-1063 NKNFVSNKKD
+1063 NKNFVANNKKD
-1073 IIKEYAGPLLNC
+1073 LMKEYAAALLNC

-1102 EIVKYHGIQI
+1102 EIVKYHGIQV
-1112 FNDEIKKLKTP
+1112 FNDEIKNLKTP

-1135 ISKIVNLNNENA
+1135 ISKIVNLNNENI
-1147 NSNNINNKKSFKS
+1147 NNNNSSNNNNKKSFKS

-1172 MNNDIHE
+1172 MNNEFINNNNIQE
-1179 VNEFKLNNNNNN
+1179 VNEFKLNNNLQNNT
-1191 FMKNNNYDMMN
+1191 YDMMN
-1202 NLENNIGFN
+1202 NLENNMAYN
-1211 NMNNAFNQNQR
+1211 NINNTYNQR
-1222 NNIFNQNSYNNNFN
+1222 SNIFNNINNM

-1242 LNNNINNN
+1242 NNNIN
-1250 MINQNQPISNM
+1250 MINQN
-1261 NQINQN
+1261 
-1267 ILSTGLNFRNLSLIQ
+1267 ILNTDLNFRNLSLVQ
-1282 QSINNPSEISFILN
+1282 QSLNESNDITFILK

-1301 DINIKFQS
+1301 NINTIFQS
-1309 LSQLQNIIKN
+1309 LYNLQNIIKN
-1319 NESVL
+1319 NDSVL
-1324 TNKIVEEI
+1324 TNKAVEEI
-1332 FMAFNTLLSMITK
+1332 FIAFNTLLSNITK
-1345 SLKSNYI
+1345 NLKSNYL

-1384 KLMNNLSN
+1384 NLMNSLNN
-1392 ENVIYEC
+1392 ETIVYEC

-1404 IIITEKSLISYQYGT
+1404 IIITEKSLISYQNGT

-1433 SNCNVTLSITSLI
+1433 SNCNVSLSICSLI

-1454 SSDDFAQVCTLA
+1454 ASDDFSQVCTLA

-1474 NFIPKLNSILDMK
+1474 NFIPKLNNILDMK
-1487 KIFEILFLFFSEFE
+1487 KIFETLFIFFSEYE
-1501 KTNVN
+1501 KTNIN
-1506 LIPHNIN
+1506 LLPHNIN
-1513 EENTLNIV
+1513 EENTLNII
-1521 NSLIM
+1521 NMIIA
-1526 EFIKIYGERVWG
+1526 EFIKIYGDKIWG
-1538 LYHSSLDEDMK
+1538 VYHASLDDDMK
-1549 RIDVHFKR
+1549 RIDIHFKR
-1557 AIELNL
+1557 SIEIGL
-1563 KEYNQSQVF
+1563 KEYNQSQIYF
-1572 IDTNSLKEMAQKYN
+1572 NKNTLMQMANKYN
-1586 FNNNNNNENIDNNI
+1586 FNNNLISDKNNIVTNNNENINNI
-1600 ISSEDKTNVMYYIN
+1600 SEDKTDIIYYVN
-1614 RLKNQGSIMSEEEKT
+1614 KLKDQGTLMTEEEK
-1629 NCYNEI
+1629 NKCYNEI
-1635 VSLLHQKN
+1635 VSLLHEKN
-1643 EPITSISTKLSQEYY
+1643 EPITSLSTQLDKEYY
-1658 SKIYELYHSFNNN
+1658 SKLYELYHSSSINN
-1671 ISNKPSEL
+1671 K
-1679 NENNSKNKFKPKLS
+1679 ENNSKNNSKPKLS
-1693 ISNGQKE
+1693 ISNGQRDKQSI
-1700 NKQNS
+1700 NKNS
-1705 TDFTLTE
+1705 SDFTLTE

-1728 ERSNMDNSN
+1728 ERTNVD
-1737 DVFNNN
+1737 NNN
-1743 KFGNNFNFKGKI
+1743 NDIFSNKCNNFNFKGKI
-1755 NDENNQINGE
+1755 NDENNQINGD
-1765 NDLSNNNILFD
+1765 NDSIINNNILFD

-1797 TIFNSQSDIPVMNNS
+1797 SIFNSQSDIPVMNTS
-1812 YLTGNIFGNQNN
+1812 YLTGNIFGNNNN

>member
-1 MSETENNAQNFDDA
+1 MSTAENAQNFDDA

-28 EKQLAVE
+28 EKQLAAE
-35 KQEQAQAESDLNLPL
+35 KQEQAEAESDIKLPL

-62 KSALDELAEKV
+62 KNALDELSEKI

-80 PNIFKMLSQILT
+80 PNLFKILSQILN

-102 VNIVNSF
+102 VNILNSF
-109 LEKNIPI
+109 LEKNIQI
-116 GKECQP
+116 SKECQP
-122 ELNIIIKL
+122 ELNTIIKL
-130 LIEKCYSSSKQA
+130 LIEKCYSSSKQS

-181 GGVSITTIILTLFGD
+181 GGVSISTIILTLFGD
-196 KVFNYKKISS
+196 KVINYKKLSS

-220 QNIVEFFIELYKW
+220 QNIVEFFVELYKW
-233 VKKQVYPLIDKKVKD
+233 IKKQVYPLIDKKVKD

-268 YFPDPTKFIGNKT
+268 FFPDPTKFIGNKM
-281 KVDKN
+281 KSEKN
-286 SNKNLV
+286 SNKNIV
-292 EDNGDIVMNDQT
+292 EENGDIVMNDQT

-318 LVEKMLKPECK
+318 FVEKMLKPECK

-350 RKVKNTNRANFIDM
+350 RKVKNTNRLNFMDM

-393 NFTIEAKEL
+393 NFTVEAKEL
-402 FPRIIENLSINKLSI
+402 FPRIIENLSINKISI

-427 FSNIIDNNWVS
+427 FSKVIDNNWIS
-438 EALIKYGSKS
+438 EALVKYGSKS

-459 TLIEKLLDNK
+459 SLIEKLLDNQK
-469 NNNNDLNCY
+469 NNNDLNCY
-478 IPTVKEIVIK
+478 IPTIKDIVIK

-500 SAKLMAYIKNNKI
+500 SAKLMSYIKNTKI

-519 VIKKELNQQKLK
+519 VIKKELNPQKIK

-537 KGINKQLGNNKSINN
+537 KGMNKLGNNKSSMNNINTPNVLDINN
-552 NMNNP
+552 NMNN
-557 NVLNINN
+557 
-564 NINNFNT
+564 FST
-571 NNNINNNNENIN
+571 NNNENIN
-583 ENININNTSF
+583 DNNTINNNNNNNTSF
-593 DKNSNPDFIPNKK
+593 EKNNEIIHNKK
-606 IQNKNNNRSRNEN
+606 IFNKNNNKSRNDN
-619 RTKLST
+619 RTKISS
-625 SVSADNVMIIPIEEI
+625 SVSADNININITPIEEI
-640 NLSNKEDIINTVK
+640 DLSNKEDIINTVK
-653 LSVGEELANLFESKK
+653 LSVGENLVNLFESKK
-668 WQEKKQGFVD
+668 WQEKKQGYVD
-678 LKNYFIDENNND
+678 LKNYFLDENNCD
-690 ILNTNCEYF
+690 ILNTNCDYF

-722 LCINSL
+722 LCINTL
-728 IEVMPSFFTKKFYN
+728 IEVLPPFFSKKFYTS
-742 PLLKLIIERLSERK
+742 LLKLIIERLSERK
-756 IQSELTMIFENM
+756 IQTELTLIFENL
-768 IEKTSPKEIILALMK
+768 ISKTSPKEIILSLMK
-783 YIRDKTVP
+783 NIRDKTVP

-797 ILLNNLII
+797 VLINNLII
-805 PNKEN
+805 PNKDETNNN
-810 SSGENNNK
+810 SNNNNNK

-888 VIMPNNNTSTG
+888 VITPNNNTSTG
-899 KISNNIL
+899 KISTNIL
-906 EQVFPRIDISKKIAP
+906 EQVFPRIDISKKITP
-921 NMIKILNEGKWTE
+921 NIIKVLNEGKWTD
-934 KKEVINNIE
+934 KKEMINNIE

-976 VKMVMKLIEELAAS
+976 VKMIMKLIEDLAAS
-990 LGSAGFRQYQKQIIP
+990 LGKEGFRQYQKQIIP

-1026 VKLISIMGFDSMAL
+1026 VKLISIMGFDSMAV
-1040 YFPNFLNIDNYEMK
+1040 YFPNYLNIDNYEMK

-1063 NKNFVSNKKD
+1063 NKNFVANNKKD
-1073 IIKEYAGPLLNC
+1073 LMKEYAAALLNC

-1102 EIVKYHGIQI
+1102 EIVKYHGIQV
-1112 FNDEIKKLKTP
+1112 FNDEIKNLKTP

-1135 ISKIVNLNNENA
+1135 ISKIVNLNNENI
-1147 NSNNINNKKSFKS
+1147 NNNNSSNNNNKKSFKS

-1172 MNNDIHE
+1172 MNNEFINNNNIQE
-1179 VNEFKLNNNNNN
+1179 VNEFKLNNNLQNNT
-1191 FMKNNNYDMMN
+1191 YDMMN
-1202 NLENNIGFN
+1202 NLENNMAYN
-1211 NMNNAFNQNQR
+1211 NINNIYNQR
-1222 NNIFNQNSYNNNFN
+1222 SNIFNNINNM

-1242 LNNNINNN
+1242 NNNIN
-1250 MINQNQPISNM
+1250 MINQN
-1261 NQINQN
+1261 
-1267 ILSTGLNFRNLSLIQ
+1267 ILNTDLNFRNLSLVQ
-1282 QSINNPSEISFILN
+1282 QSLNESNDITFILK

-1301 DINIKFQS
+1301 NINTIFQS
-1309 LSQLQNIIKN
+1309 LYNLQNIIKN
-1319 NESVL
+1319 NDSVL
-1324 TNKIVEEI
+1324 TNKTVEEI
-1332 FMAFNTLLSMITK
+1332 FIAFNTLLSNITK
-1345 SLKSNYI
+1345 NLKSNYL

-1384 KLMNNLSN
+1384 NLMNSLNN
-1392 ENVIYEC
+1392 ETIVYEC

-1404 IIITEKSLISYQYGT
+1404 IIITVKSLISYQNGT

-1433 SNCNVTLSITSLI
+1433 SNCNVSLSICSLI

-1454 SSDDFAQVCTLA
+1454 ASDDFSQVCTLA

-1474 NFIPKLNSILDMK
+1474 NFIPKLNNILDMK
-1487 KIFEILFLFFSEFE
+1487 KIFETLFIFFSEYE
-1501 KTNVN
+1501 KTNIN
-1506 LIPHNIN
+1506 LLPHNIN
-1513 EENTLNIV
+1513 EENTLNII
-1521 NSLIM
+1521 NMIIA
-1526 EFIKIYGERVWG
+1526 EFIKIYGDKIWG
-1538 LYHSSLDEDMK
+1538 VYHASLDDDMK
-1549 RIDVHFKR
+1549 RIDIHFKR
-1557 AIELNL
+1557 SIEIGL
-1563 KEYNQSQVF
+1563 KEYNQSQIYF
-1572 IDTNSLKEMAQKYN
+1572 NKNTLMQMANKYN
-1586 FNNNNNNENIDNNI
+1586 FNNNLISDKNNIVTNNNENINNI
-1600 ISSEDKTNVMYYIN
+1600 SEDKTDIIYYVN
-1614 RLKNQGSIMSEEEKT
+1614 KLKDQGTLMTEEEK
-1629 NCYNEI
+1629 NKCYNEI
-1635 VSLLHQKN
+1635 VSLLHEKN
-1643 EPITSISTKLSQEYY
+1643 EPITSLSTQLDKEYY
-1658 SKIYELYHSFNNN
+1658 SKLYELYHSSSINN
-1671 ISNKPSEL
+1671 K
-1679 NENNSKNKFKPKLS
+1679 ENNSKNNSKPKLS
-1693 ISNGQKE
+1693 ISNGQRDKQSI
-1700 NKQNS
+1700 NKNS
-1705 TDFTLTE
+1705 SDFTLTE

-1728 ERSNMDNSN
+1728 ERTNVD
-1737 DVFNNN
+1737 NNN
-1743 KFGNNFNFKGKI
+1743 NDIFSNKCNNFNFKGKI
-1755 NDENNQINGE
+1755 NDENNQINGD
-1765 NDLSNNNILFD
+1765 NDSIINNNILFD

-1797 TIFNSQSDIPVMNNS
+1797 SIFNSQSDIPVMNTS
-1812 YLTGNIFGNQNN
+1812 YLTGNIFGNNNN

>member
-1 MSETENNAQNFDDA
+1 MSTAENAQNFDDA

-28 EKQLAVE
+28 EKQLAAE
-35 KQEQAQAESDLNLPL
+35 KQEQAEAESDIKLPL

-62 KSALDELAEKV
+62 KNALDELSEKI

-80 PNIFKMLSQILT
+80 PNLFKILSQILN

-102 VNIVNSF
+102 VNILNSF
-109 LEKNIPI
+109 LEKNIQI
-116 GKECQP
+116 SKECQP
-122 ELNIIIKL
+122 ELNTIIKL
-130 LIEKCYSSSKQA
+130 LIEKCYSSSKQS

-181 GGVSITTIILTLFGD
+181 GGVSISTIILTLFGD
-196 KVFNYKKISS
+196 KVINYKKLSS

-220 QNIVEFFIELYKW
+220 QNIVEFFVELYKW
-233 VKKQVYPLIDKKVKD
+233 IKKQVYPLIDKKVKD

-268 YFPDPTKFIGNKT
+268 FFPDPTKFIGNKM
-281 KVDKN
+281 KSEKN
-286 SNKNLV
+286 SNKNIV
-292 EDNGDIVMNDQT
+292 EENGDIVMNDQT

-318 LVEKMLKPECK
+318 FVEKMLKPECK

-350 RKVKNTNRANFIDM
+350 RKVKNTNRLNFMDM

-393 NFTIEAKEL
+393 NFTVEAKEL
-402 FPRIIENLSINKLSI
+402 FPRIIENLSINKISI

-427 FSNIIDNNWVS
+427 FSKVIDNNWIS
-438 EALIKYGSKS
+438 EALVKYGTKS

-459 TLIEKLLDNK
+459 SLIEKLLDNQK
-469 NNNNDLNCY
+469 NNNDLNCY
-478 IPTVKEIVIK
+478 IPTIKDIVIK

-500 SAKLMAYIKNNKI
+500 SAKLMSYIKNTKI

-519 VIKKELNQQKLK
+519 VIKKELNPQKIK

-537 KGINKQLGNNKSINN
+537 KGMNKLGNNKSSMNNINTPNVLDINN
-552 NMNNP
+552 NMNN
-557 NVLNINN
+557 
-564 NINNFNT
+564 FST
-571 NNNINNNNENIN
+571 NNNENIN
-583 ENININNTSF
+583 ENNTINNNNNNNTSF
-593 DKNSNPDFIPNKK
+593 EKNNEIIHNKK
-606 IQNKNNNRSRNEN
+606 IFNKNNNKSRNDN
-619 RTKLST
+619 RTKISS
-625 SVSADNVMIIPIEEI
+625 SVSADNININIAPIEEI
-640 NLSNKEDIINTVK
+640 DLSNKEDIINTVK
-653 LSVGEELANLFESKK
+653 LSVGENLVNLFESKK
-668 WQEKKQGFVD
+668 WQEKKQGYVD
-678 LKNYFIDENNND
+678 LKNYFLDENNCD
-690 ILNTNCEYF
+690 ILNTNCDYF

-722 LCINSL
+722 LCINTL
-728 IEVMPSFFTKKFYN
+728 IEVLPPFFSKKFYTS
-742 PLLKLIIERLSERK
+742 LLKLIIERLSERK
-756 IQSELTMIFENM
+756 IQTELTLIFENL
-768 IEKTSPKEIILALMK
+768 ISKTSPKEIILSLMK
-783 YIRDKTVP
+783 NIRDKTVP

-797 ILLNNLII
+797 VLINNLII
-805 PNKEN
+805 PNKDETNNN
-810 SSGENNNK
+810 SNNNNK

-888 VIMPNNNTSTG
+888 VITPNNNTSTG
-899 KISNNIL
+899 KISTNIL
-906 EQVFPRIDISKKIAP
+906 EQVFPRIDISKKITP
-921 NMIKILNEGKWTE
+921 NIIKVLNEGKWTD
-934 KKEVINNIE
+934 KKEMINNIE

-976 VKMVMKLIEELAAS
+976 VKMIMKLIEDLAAS
-990 LGSAGFRQYQKQIIP
+990 LGKEGFRQYQKQIIP

-1026 VKLISIMGFDSMAL
+1026 VKLISIMGFDSMAV
-1040 YFPNFLNIDNYEMK
+1040 YFPNYLNIDNYEMK

-1063 NKNFVSNKKD
+1063 NKNFVANNKKD
-1073 IIKEYAGPLLNC
+1073 LMKEYAAALLNC

-1102 EIVKYHGIQI
+1102 EIVKYHGIQV
-1112 FNDEIKKLKTP
+1112 FNDEIKNLKTP

-1135 ISKIVNLNNENA
+1135 ISKIVNLNNENI
-1147 NSNNINNKKSFKS
+1147 NNNNSSNNNNKKSFKS

-1172 MNNDIHE
+1172 MNNEFINNNNIQE
-1179 VNEFKLNNNNNN
+1179 VNEFKLNNNLQNNT
-1191 FMKNNNYDMMN
+1191 YDMMN
-1202 NLENNIGFN
+1202 NLENNMAYN
-1211 NMNNAFNQNQR
+1211 NINNIYNQR
-1222 NNIFNQNSYNNNFN
+1222 SNIFNNINNM

-1242 LNNNINNN
+1242 NNNIN
-1250 MINQNQPISNM
+1250 MINQN
-1261 NQINQN
+1261 
-1267 ILSTGLNFRNLSLIQ
+1267 ILNTDLNFRNLSLVQ
-1282 QSINNPSEISFILN
+1282 QSLNESNDITFILK

-1301 DINIKFQS
+1301 NINTIFQS
-1309 LSQLQNIIKN
+1309 LYNLQNIIKN
-1319 NESVL
+1319 NDSVL
-1324 TNKIVEEI
+1324 TNKTVEEI
-1332 FMAFNTLLSMITK
+1332 FIAFNTLLSNITK
-1345 SLKSNYI
+1345 NLKSNYL

-1384 KLMNNLSN
+1384 NLMNSLNN
-1392 ENVIYEC
+1392 ETIVYEC

-1404 IIITEKSLISYQYGT
+1404 IIITEKSLISYQNGT

-1433 SNCNVTLSITSLI
+1433 SNCNVSLSICSLI

-1454 SSDDFAQVCTLA
+1454 ASDDFSQVCTLA

-1474 NFIPKLNSILDMK
+1474 NFIPKLNNILDMK
-1487 KIFEILFLFFSEFE
+1487 KIFETLFIFFSEYE
-1501 KTNVN
+1501 KTNIN
-1506 LIPHNIN
+1506 LLPHNIN
-1513 EENTLNIV
+1513 EENTLNII
-1521 NSLIM
+1521 NMIIA
-1526 EFIKIYGERVWG
+1526 EFIKIYGDKIWG
-1538 LYHSSLDEDMK
+1538 VYHASLDDDMK
-1549 RIDVHFKR
+1549 RIDIHFKR
-1557 AIELNL
+1557 SIEIGL
-1563 KEYNQSQVF
+1563 KEYNQSQIYF
-1572 IDTNSLKEMAQKYN
+1572 NKNTLMQMANKYN
-1586 FNNNNNNENIDNNI
+1586 FNNNLISDKNNIVTNNNENINNI
-1600 ISSEDKTNVMYYIN
+1600 SEDKTDIIYYVN
-1614 RLKNQGSIMSEEEKT
+1614 KLKDQGTLMTEEEK
-1629 NCYNEI
+1629 NKCYNEI
-1635 VSLLHQKN
+1635 VSLLHEKN
-1643 EPITSISTKLSQEYY
+1643 EPITSLSTQLDKEYY
-1658 SKIYELYHSFNNN
+1658 SKLYELYHSSSINN
-1671 ISNKPSEL
+1671 K
-1679 NENNSKNKFKPKLS
+1679 ENNSKNNSKPKLS
-1693 ISNGQKE
+1693 ISNGQRDKQSI
-1700 NKQNS
+1700 NKNS
-1705 TDFTLTE
+1705 SDFTLTE

-1728 ERSNMDNSN
+1728 ERTNVD
-1737 DVFNNN
+1737 NNN
-1743 KFGNNFNFKGKI
+1743 NDIFSNKCNNFNFKGKI
-1755 NDENNQINGE
+1755 NDENNQINGD
-1765 NDLSNNNILFD
+1765 NDSIINNNILFD

-1797 TIFNSQSDIPVMNNS
+1797 SIFNSQSDIPVMNTS
-1812 YLTGNIFGNQNN
+1812 YLTGNIFGNNNN

>member
-1 MSETENNAQNFDDA
+1 MSTAENNAQNFDDA

-28 EKQLAVE
+28 EKQLAAE
-35 KQEQAQAESDLNLPL
+35 KQEQAEAESDIKLPL

-62 KSALDELAEKV
+62 KNALDELSEKI
-73 NELTSFD
+73 NELTNFD
-80 PNIFKMLSQILT
+80 PNLFKILSQILN

-102 VNIVNSF
+102 VNILNSF

-116 GKECQP
+116 SKECQP
-122 ELNIIIKL
+122 ELNTIIKL
-130 LIEKCYSSSKQA
+130 LIEKCYSSSKQS

-155 EYLTSTETLVDN
+155 EYLTNTETLVDN

-181 GGVSITTIILTLFGD
+181 GGVAISTIILALFGD
-196 KVFNYKKISS
+196 KVINYKKLAS

-220 QNIVEFFIELYKW
+220 QNIVEFFVELYKW
-233 VKKQVYPLIDKKVKD
+233 IKKQVYPLIDKKVKD

-268 YFPDPTKFIGNKT
+268 FFPDPTKFIGNKM
-281 KVDKN
+281 KLEKN
-286 SNKNLV
+286 SNKNII

-318 LVEKMLKPECK
+318 FVEKMLKPECK

-350 RKVKNTNRANFIDM
+350 RKVKNTNRLNFMDM

-402 FPRIIENLSINKLSI
+402 FPRIIENLSINKISI

-459 TLIEKLLDNK
+459 TLIEKLLDNTK
-469 NNNNDLNCY
+469 NNNDLNCY
-478 IPTVKEIVIK
+478 IPTIKDIVIK

-500 SAKLMAYIKNNKI
+500 SAKLMAYIKNMKI

-519 VIKKELNQQKLK
+519 IIKKELNPQKMK

-537 KGINKQLGNNKSINN
+537 KGANKLGNNKSTINTINTPNVLDFNN
-552 NMNNP
+552 NMNN
-557 NVLNINN
+557 
-564 NINNFNT
+564 FST
-571 NNNINNNNENIN
+571 NNNENIN
-583 ENININNTSF
+583 ENVNINNNTSF
-593 DKNSNPDFIPNKK
+593 EKNNDIIHNKK
-606 IQNKNNNRSRNEN
+606 ILNKNNNRSRNDN
-619 RTKLST
+619 RTKISS
-625 SVSADNVMIIPIEEI
+625 SVSADNVNIVPLEEI
-640 NLSNKEDIINTVK
+640 DLSNKEDIINTIK
-653 LSVGEELANLFESKK
+653 LSVGENLVNSFESKK
-668 WQEKKQGFVD
+668 WQEKKQGYID
-678 LKNYFIDENNND
+678 LKNYFLDNNNFD
-690 ILNTNCEYF
+690 ILSANCDYF

-722 LCINSL
+722 LCINTL
-728 IEVMPSFFTKKFYN
+728 IEVLPPFFTKKFYT
-742 PLLKLIIERLSERK
+742 PLTKLIIERLSERK
-756 IQSELTMIFENM
+756 IQTELTLIFENM
-768 IEKTSPKEIILALMK
+768 ISKTSPKEIILTLIK

-805 PNKEN
+805 PNKD
-810 SSGENNNK
+810 ENNNNSNK

-873 ESTMKSIEEKFEKIQ
+873 ESTLKSIEEKFEKIQ
-888 VIMPNNNTSTG
+888 VITPNNNTSTG
-899 KISNNIL
+899 KISTNIL
-906 EQVFPRIDISKKIAP
+906 EQVFPRIDISKKITP
-921 NMIKILNEGKWTE
+921 NMIKVLNEGKWTE
-934 KKEVINNIE
+934 KKDIINNIE

-976 VKMVMKLIEELAAS
+976 VKMVMKLIEELASS
-990 LGSAGFRQYQKQIIP
+990 LGNTGFRQYQKQIIP

-1040 YFPNFLNIDNYEMK
+1040 YFPNYLNVDNYEMK

-1093 RTMAEEISQ
+1093 RTMAEEIAQ
-1102 EIVKYHGIQI
+1102 EIVKYHGIHV
-1112 FNDEIKKLKTP
+1112 FNDEIKNFKTP

-1135 ISKIVNLNNENA
+1135 ISKIVNLNNENI
-1147 NSNNINNKKSFKS
+1147 NNNNSSNNNNKKGFKS

-1172 MNNDIHE
+1172 MNNEYNNNIQE
-1179 VNEFKLNNNNNN
+1179 VNEFKLNNNIQNNT
-1191 FMKNNNYDMMN
+1191 YDIMN
-1202 NLENNIGFN
+1202 NLENNIGYN
-1211 NMNNAFNQNQR
+1211 NMNNIYNQR
-1222 NNIFNQNSYNNNFN
+1222 SNIFNQNSYNNNFN
-1236 NTNSFN
+1236 NPNSFN
-1242 LNNNINNN
+1242 NNNNNNN
-1250 MINQNQPISNM
+1250 MINQNQPMINM

-1267 ILSTGLNFRNLSLIQ
+1267 ILNTDLNFRNLSLIQ
-1282 QSINNPSEISFILN
+1282 QGPNPNDISFILK

-1301 DINIKFQS
+1301 DINKIFQS
-1309 LSQLQNIIKN
+1309 LYKLQNLIN
-1319 NESVL
+1319 NNDGVL
-1324 TNKIVEEI
+1324 TNKTVEEI
-1332 FMAFNTLLSMITK
+1332 FIAFNTLLSNIIK
-1345 SLKSNYI
+1345 NLKSNYI

-1384 KLMNNLSN
+1384 KLMNTLNN
-1392 ENVIYEC
+1392 ENIVYES

-1404 IIITEKSLISYQYGT
+1404 IIITEKSLISYQNGT

-1433 SNCNVTLSITSLI
+1433 SNCNVTLSICSLI

-1454 SSDDFAQVCTLA
+1454 TSDDFSQVCTLA

-1474 NFIPKLNSILDMK
+1474 NFIPKLNNILDMK
-1487 KIFEILFLFFSEFE
+1487 KIFETLFIFFSEYE

-1513 EENTLNIV
+1513 EENTLNIINMIIV
-1521 NSLIM
+1521 
-1526 EFIKIYGERVWG
+1526 EFIKIYGDKIWG
-1538 LYHSSLDEDMK
+1538 VYHTSLDDDMK

-1557 AIELNL
+1557 SIEINL
-1563 KEYNQSQVF
+1563 KEYNQSQIF
-1572 IDTNSLKEMAQKYN
+1572 INKNTLMQMANKYN
-1586 FNNNNNNENIDNNI
+1586 LNNDLISHDKNIEINNNENINNI
-1600 ISSEDKTNVMYYIN
+1600 SEDKTDIMYYVN
-1614 RLKNQGSIMSEEEKT
+1614 KLKEQGTLLTKEEK
-1629 NCYNEI
+1629 NKYYNEI
-1635 VSLLHQKN
+1635 VSLLHEKN
-1643 EPITSISTKLSQEYY
+1643 EPITSLSTKLDKEYY
-1658 SKIYELYHSFNNN
+1658 SKLYELYHSLS
-1671 ISNKPSEL
+1671 ITNKPEL
-1679 NENNSKNKFKPKLS
+1679 IKEKPKLS
-1693 ISNGQKE
+1693 ISNGQRDKQSINNS
-1700 NKQNS
+1700 NKNS
-1705 TDFTLTE
+1705 SDFTLTE

-1728 ERSNMDNSN
+1728 ERTNIDNSN
-1737 DVFNNN
+1737 NDIFSN
-1743 KFGNNFNFKGKI
+1743 KCNNFNFKGKI
-1755 NDENNQINGE
+1755 NDENNQINGDNE
-1765 NDLSNNNILFD
+1765 SINNNILFD

-1797 TIFNSQSDIPVMNNS
+1797 TIFNSQSDIPVMNTS
-1812 YLTGNIFGNQNN
+1812 YLTGNIFGNNNNN

>member
-1 MSETENNAQNFDDA
+1 MSTAENAQNFDDA

-28 EKQLAVE
+28 EKQLAAE
-35 KQEQAQAESDLNLPL
+35 KQEQAEAESDIKLPL

-62 KSALDELAEKV
+62 KNALDELSEKI

-80 PNIFKMLSQILT
+80 PNLFKILSQILN

-102 VNIVNSF
+102 VNILNSF
-109 LEKNIPI
+109 LEKNIQI
-116 GKECQP
+116 SKECQP
-122 ELNIIIKL
+122 ELNTIIKL
-130 LIEKCYSSSKQA
+130 LIEKCYSSSKQS

-181 GGVSITTIILTLFGD
+181 GGVSISTIILTLFGD
-196 KVFNYKKISS
+196 KVINYKKLSS

-220 QNIVEFFIELYKW
+220 QNIVEFFVELYKW
-233 VKKQVYPLIDKKVKD
+233 IKKQVYPLIDKKVKD

-268 YFPDPTKFIGNKT
+268 FFPDPTKFIGNKM
-281 KVDKN
+281 KSEKN
-286 SNKNLV
+286 SNKNIV
-292 EDNGDIVMNDQT
+292 EENGDIVMNDQT

-318 LVEKMLKPECK
+318 FVEKMLKPECK

-350 RKVKNTNRANFIDM
+350 RKVKNTNRLNFMDM

-393 NFTIEAKEL
+393 NFTVEAKEL
-402 FPRIIENLSINKLSI
+402 FPRIIENLSINKISI

-427 FSNIIDNNWVS
+427 FSKVIDNNWIS
-438 EALIKYGSKS
+438 EALVKYGSKS

-459 TLIEKLLDNK
+459 SLIEKLLDNQK
-469 NNNNDLNCY
+469 NNNDLNCY
-478 IPTVKEIVIK
+478 IPTIKDIVIK

-500 SAKLMAYIKNNKI
+500 SAKLMSYIKNTKI

-519 VIKKELNQQKLK
+519 VIKKELNPQKIK

-537 KGINKQLGNNKSINN
+537 KGMNKLGNNKSSMNNINTPNVLDINN
-552 NMNNP
+552 NMNN
-557 NVLNINN
+557 
-564 NINNFNT
+564 FST
-571 NNNINNNNENIN
+571 NNNENIN
-583 ENININNTSF
+583 ENNTINNNNNNNTSF
-593 DKNSNPDFIPNKK
+593 EKNNEIIHNKK
-606 IQNKNNNRSRNEN
+606 IFNKNNNKSRNDN
-619 RTKLST
+619 RTKISS
-625 SVSADNVMIIPIEEI
+625 SVSADNININVTPIEEI
-640 NLSNKEDIINTVK
+640 DLSNKEDIINTVK
-653 LSVGEELANLFESKK
+653 LSVGENLVNLFESKK
-668 WQEKKQGFVD
+668 WQEKKQGYVD
-678 LKNYFIDENNND
+678 LKNYFLDENNCD
-690 ILNTNCEYF
+690 ILNTNCDYF

-722 LCINSL
+722 LCINTL
-728 IEVMPSFFTKKFYN
+728 IEVLPPFFSKKFYTS
-742 PLLKLIIERLSERK
+742 LLKLIIERLSERK
-756 IQSELTMIFENM
+756 IQTELTLIFENL
-768 IEKTSPKEIILALMK
+768 ISKTSPKEIILSLMK
-783 YIRDKTVP
+783 NIRDKTVP

-797 ILLNNLII
+797 VLINNLII
-805 PNKEN
+805 PNKDETNNN
-810 SSGENNNK
+810 SNNNNK

-888 VIMPNNNTSTG
+888 VITPNNNTSTG
-899 KISNNIL
+899 KISTNIL
-906 EQVFPRIDISKKIAP
+906 EQVFPRIDISKKITP
-921 NMIKILNEGKWTE
+921 NIIKVLNEGKWTD
-934 KKEVINNIE
+934 KKEMINNIE

-976 VKMVMKLIEELAAS
+976 VKMIMKLIEDLAAS
-990 LGSAGFRQYQKQIIP
+990 LGKEGFRQYQKQIIP

-1026 VKLISIMGFDSMAL
+1026 VKLISIMGFDSMAV
-1040 YFPNFLNIDNYEMK
+1040 YFPNYLNIDNYEMK

-1063 NKNFVSNKKD
+1063 NKNFVANNKKELM
-1073 IIKEYAGPLLNC
+1073 KEYAAALLNC

-1102 EIVKYHGIQI
+1102 EIVKYHGIQV
-1112 FNDEIKKLKTP
+1112 FNDEIKNLKTP

-1135 ISKIVNLNNENA
+1135 ISKIVNLNNENI
-1147 NSNNINNKKSFKS
+1147 NNNNSSNNNNKKSFKS

-1172 MNNDIHE
+1172 MNNEFINNNNNIQE
-1179 VNEFKLNNNNNN
+1179 VNEFKLNNNLQNNT
-1191 FMKNNNYDMMN
+1191 YDMMN
-1202 NLENNIGFN
+1202 NLENNMAYN
-1211 NMNNAFNQNQR
+1211 NINNIYNQR
-1222 NNIFNQNSYNNNFN
+1222 SNIFNNINNM

-1242 LNNNINNN
+1242 NNNIN
-1250 MINQNQPISNM
+1250 MINQN
-1261 NQINQN
+1261 
-1267 ILSTGLNFRNLSLIQ
+1267 ILNTDLNFRNLSLVQ
-1282 QSINNPSEISFILN
+1282 QSLNESNDITFILK

-1301 DINIKFQS
+1301 NINTIFQS
-1309 LSQLQNIIKN
+1309 LYNLQNIIKN
-1319 NESVL
+1319 NDSVL
-1324 TNKIVEEI
+1324 TNKAVEEI
-1332 FMAFNTLLSMITK
+1332 FIAFNTLLSNITK
-1345 SLKSNYI
+1345 NLKSNYL

-1384 KLMNNLSN
+1384 NLMNSLNN
-1392 ENVIYEC
+1392 ETIVYEC

-1404 IIITEKSLISYQYGT
+1404 IIITEKSLISYQNGT

-1433 SNCNVTLSITSLI
+1433 SNCNVSLSICSLI

-1454 SSDDFAQVCTLA
+1454 ASDDFSQVCTLA

-1474 NFIPKLNSILDMK
+1474 NFIPKLNNILDMK
-1487 KIFEILFLFFSEFE
+1487 KIFETLFIFFSEYE
-1501 KTNVN
+1501 KTNIN
-1506 LIPHNIN
+1506 LLPHNIN
-1513 EENTLNIV
+1513 EENTLNII
-1521 NSLIM
+1521 NMIIT
-1526 EFIKIYGERVWG
+1526 EFIKIYGDKIWG
-1538 LYHSSLDEDMK
+1538 VYHASLDDDMK
-1549 RIDVHFKR
+1549 RIDIHFKR
-1557 AIELNL
+1557 SIEIGL
-1563 KEYNQSQVF
+1563 KEYNQSQIYF
-1572 IDTNSLKEMAQKYN
+1572 NKNTLMQMANKYN
-1586 FNNNNNNENIDNNI
+1586 FNNNLISDKNNIVTNNNENINNI
-1600 ISSEDKTNVMYYIN
+1600 SEDKTDIIYCVNK
-1614 RLKNQGSIMSEEEKT
+1614 LKDQGTLMTEEEK
-1629 NCYNEI
+1629 NKCYNEI
-1635 VSLLHQKN
+1635 VSLLHEKN
-1643 EPITSISTKLSQEYY
+1643 EPITSLSTQLDKEYY
-1658 SKIYELYHSFNNN
+1658 SKLYELYHSSSINN
-1671 ISNKPSEL
+1671 K
-1679 NENNSKNKFKPKLS
+1679 ENNSKNNSKPKLS
-1693 ISNGQKE
+1693 ISNGQRD
-1700 NKQNS
+1700 KQNINKNS
-1705 TDFTLTE
+1705 SDFTLTE

-1728 ERSNMDNSN
+1728 ERTNVD
-1737 DVFNNN
+1737 NNN
-1743 KFGNNFNFKGKI
+1743 NDIFSNKCNNFNFKGKI
-1755 NDENNQINGE
+1755 NDENNQINGD
-1765 NDLSNNNILFD
+1765 NDSIINNNILFD

-1797 TIFNSQSDIPVMNNS
+1797 SIFNSQSDIPVMNTS
-1812 YLTGNIFGNQNN
+1812 YLTGNIFGNNNN

>member
-1 MSETENNAQNFDDA
+1 MSTAENAQNFDDA

-28 EKQLAVE
+28 EKQLAAE
-35 KQEQAQAESDLNLPL
+35 KQEQAEAESDIKLPL

-62 KSALDELAEKV
+62 KNALDELSEKI

-80 PNIFKMLSQILT
+80 PNLFKILSQILN

-102 VNIVNSF
+102 VNILNSF
-109 LEKNIPI
+109 LEKNIQI
-116 GKECQP
+116 SKECQP
-122 ELNIIIKL
+122 ELNTIIKL
-130 LIEKCYSSSKQA
+130 LIEKCYSSSKQS

-181 GGVSITTIILTLFGD
+181 GGVSISTIILTLFGD
-196 KVFNYKKISS
+196 KVINYKKLSS

-220 QNIVEFFIELYKW
+220 QNIVEFFVELYKW
-233 VKKQVYPLIDKKVKD
+233 IKKQVYPLIDKKVKD

-268 YFPDPTKFIGNKT
+268 FFPDPTKFIGNKM
-281 KVDKN
+281 KSEKN
-286 SNKNLV
+286 SNKNIV
-292 EDNGDIVMNDQT
+292 EENGDIVMNDQT

-318 LVEKMLKPECK
+318 FVEKMLKPECK

-350 RKVKNTNRANFIDM
+350 RKVKNTNRLNFMDM

-393 NFTIEAKEL
+393 NFTVEAKEL
-402 FPRIIENLSINKLSI
+402 FPRIIENLSINKISI

-427 FSNIIDNNWVS
+427 FSKVIDNNWIS
-438 EALIKYGSKS
+438 EALVKYGTKS

-459 TLIEKLLDNK
+459 SLIEKLLDNQK
-469 NNNNDLNCY
+469 NNNDLNCY
-478 IPTVKEIVIK
+478 IPTIKDIVIK

-500 SAKLMAYIKNNKI
+500 SAKLMSYIKNTKI

-519 VIKKELNQQKLK
+519 VIKKELNPQKIK

-537 KGINKQLGNNKSINN
+537 KGMNKLGNNKSSMNNINTPNVLDINN
-552 NMNNP
+552 NMNN
-557 NVLNINN
+557 
-564 NINNFNT
+564 FST
-571 NNNINNNNENIN
+571 NNNENIN
-583 ENININNTSF
+583 ENNTINNNNNNNTSF
-593 DKNSNPDFIPNKK
+593 EKNNEIIHNKK
-606 IQNKNNNRSRNEN
+606 IFNKNNNKSRNDN
-619 RTKLST
+619 RTKISS
-625 SVSADNVMIIPIEEI
+625 SVSADNINITPIEEI
-640 NLSNKEDIINTVK
+640 DLSNKEDIINTVK
-653 LSVGEELANLFESKK
+653 LSVGENLVSLFESKK
-668 WQEKKQGFVD
+668 WQEKKQGYVD
-678 LKNYFIDENNND
+678 LKNYFLDENNCD
-690 ILNTNCEYF
+690 ILNTNCDYF

-722 LCINSL
+722 LCINTL
-728 IEVMPSFFTKKFYN
+728 IEVLPPFFSKKFYT

-756 IQSELTMIFENM
+756 IQTELTLIFENL
-768 IEKTSPKEIILALMK
+768 ISKTSPKEIILSLMK
-783 YIRDKTVP
+783 NIRDKTVP

-797 ILLNNLII
+797 VLINNLII
-805 PNKEN
+805 PNKDETNNN
-810 SSGENNNK
+810 SNNNNK

-873 ESTMKSIEEKFEKIQ
+873 ESTMKSIEGKFEKIQ
-888 VIMPNNNTSTG
+888 VITPNNNTSTG
-899 KISNNIL
+899 KISTNIL
-906 EQVFPRIDISKKIAP
+906 EQVFPRIDISKKITP
-921 NMIKILNEGKWTE
+921 NIIKVLNEGKWTD
-934 KKEVINNIE
+934 KKEMINNIE

-976 VKMVMKLIEELAAS
+976 VKMIMKLIEDLAAS
-990 LGSAGFRQYQKQIIP
+990 LGKEGFRQYQKQIIP

-1026 VKLISIMGFDSMAL
+1026 VKLISIMGFDSMAV
-1040 YFPNFLNIDNYEMK
+1040 YFPNYLNIDNYEMK

-1063 NKNFVSNKKD
+1063 NKNFVANNKKD
-1073 IIKEYAGPLLNC
+1073 LMKEYAAALLNC

-1102 EIVKYHGIQI
+1102 EIVKYHGIQV
-1112 FNDEIKKLKTP
+1112 FNDEIKNLKTP

-1135 ISKIVNLNNENA
+1135 ISKIVNLNNENI
-1147 NSNNINNKKSFKS
+1147 NNNNSSNNNNKKSFKS

-1172 MNNDIHE
+1172 MNNEFINNNNIQE
-1179 VNEFKLNNNNNN
+1179 VNEFKLNNNLQNNT
-1191 FMKNNNYDMMN
+1191 YDMMN
-1202 NLENNIGFN
+1202 NLENNMAYN
-1211 NMNNAFNQNQR
+1211 NINNIYNQR
-1222 NNIFNQNSYNNNFN
+1222 SNIFNNINNM

-1242 LNNNINNN
+1242 NNNIN
-1250 MINQNQPISNM
+1250 MINQN
-1261 NQINQN
+1261 
-1267 ILSTGLNFRNLSLIQ
+1267 ILNTDLNFRNLSLVQ
-1282 QSINNPSEISFILN
+1282 QSLNESNDITFILK

-1301 DINIKFQS
+1301 NINTIFQS
-1309 LSQLQNIIKN
+1309 LYNLQNIIKN
-1319 NESVL
+1319 NDSVL
-1324 TNKIVEEI
+1324 TNKAVEEI
-1332 FMAFNTLLSMITK
+1332 FIAFNTLLSNITK
-1345 SLKSNYI
+1345 NLKSNYL

-1384 KLMNNLSN
+1384 NLMNSLNN
-1392 ENVIYEC
+1392 ETIVYEC

-1404 IIITEKSLISYQYGT
+1404 IIITEKSLISYQNGT

-1433 SNCNVTLSITSLI
+1433 SNCNVSLSICSLI

-1454 SSDDFAQVCTLA
+1454 ASDDFSQVCTLA

-1474 NFIPKLNSILDMK
+1474 NFIPKLNNILDMK
-1487 KIFEILFLFFSEFE
+1487 KIFETLFIFFSEYE
-1501 KTNVN
+1501 KTNIN
-1506 LIPHNIN
+1506 LLPHNIN
-1513 EENTLNIV
+1513 EENTLNII
-1521 NSLIM
+1521 NMIIA
-1526 EFIKIYGERVWG
+1526 EFIKIYGDKIWG
-1538 LYHSSLDEDMK
+1538 VYHASLDDDMK
-1549 RIDVHFKR
+1549 RIDIHFKR
-1557 AIELNL
+1557 SIEIGL
-1563 KEYNQSQVF
+1563 KEYNQSQIYF
-1572 IDTNSLKEMAQKYN
+1572 NKNTLMQMANKYN
-1586 FNNNNNNENIDNNI
+1586 FNNNLISDKNNIVTNNNENINNI
-1600 ISSEDKTNVMYYIN
+1600 SEDKTDIIYYVN
-1614 RLKNQGSIMSEEEKT
+1614 KLKDQGTLMTEEEK
-1629 NCYNEI
+1629 NKCYNEI
-1635 VSLLHQKN
+1635 VSLLHEKN
-1643 EPITSISTKLSQEYY
+1643 EPITSLSTQLDKEYY
-1658 SKIYELYHSFNNN
+1658 SKLYELYHSSSINN
-1671 ISNKPSEL
+1671 K
-1679 NENNSKNKFKPKLS
+1679 ENNSKNNSKPKLS
-1693 ISNGQKE
+1693 ISNGQRDKQSI
-1700 NKQNS
+1700 NKNS
-1705 TDFTLTE
+1705 SDFTLTE

-1728 ERSNMDNSN
+1728 ERTNVD
-1737 DVFNNN
+1737 NNN
-1743 KFGNNFNFKGKI
+1743 NDIFSNKCNNFNFKGKI
-1755 NDENNQINGE
+1755 NDENNQINGD
-1765 NDLSNNNILFD
+1765 NDSIINNNILFD

-1797 TIFNSQSDIPVMNNS
+1797 SIFNSQSDIPVMNTS
-1812 YLTGNIFGNQNN
+1812 YLTGNIFGNNNN

>member
-1 MSETENNAQNFDDA
+1 MSTAENAQNFDDA

-28 EKQLAVE
+28 EKQLAAE
-35 KQEQAQAESDLNLPL
+35 KQEQAEAESDIKLPL

-62 KSALDELAEKV
+62 KNALDELSEKI

-80 PNIFKMLSQILT
+80 PNLFKILSQILN

-102 VNIVNSF
+102 VNILNSF
-109 LEKNIPI
+109 LEKNIQI
-116 GKECQP
+116 SKECQP
-122 ELNIIIKL
+122 ELNTIIKL
-130 LIEKCYSSSKQA
+130 LIEKCYSSSKQS

-181 GGVSITTIILTLFGD
+181 GGVSISTIILTLFGD
-196 KVFNYKKISS
+196 KVINYKKLSS

-220 QNIVEFFIELYKW
+220 QNIVEFFVELYKW
-233 VKKQVYPLIDKKVKD
+233 IKKQVYPLIDKKVKD

-268 YFPDPTKFIGNKT
+268 FFPDPTKFIGNKM
-281 KVDKN
+281 KSEKN
-286 SNKNLV
+286 SNKNIV
-292 EDNGDIVMNDQT
+292 EENGDIVMNDQT

-318 LVEKMLKPECK
+318 FVEKMLKPECK

-350 RKVKNTNRANFIDM
+350 RKVKNTNRLNFMDM

-393 NFTIEAKEL
+393 NFTVEAKEL
-402 FPRIIENLSINKLSI
+402 FPRIIENLSINKISI

-427 FSNIIDNNWVS
+427 FSKVIDNNWIS
-438 EALIKYGSKS
+438 EALVKYGSKS

-459 TLIEKLLDNK
+459 SLIEKLLDNQK
-469 NNNNDLNCY
+469 NNNDLNCY
-478 IPTVKEIVIK
+478 IPTIKDIVIK

-500 SAKLMAYIKNNKI
+500 SAKLMSYIKNTKI

-519 VIKKELNQQKLK
+519 VIKKELNPQKIK

-537 KGINKQLGNNKSINN
+537 KGMNKLGNNKSSMNNINTPNVLDINN
-552 NMNNP
+552 NMNN
-557 NVLNINN
+557 
-564 NINNFNT
+564 FST
-571 NNNINNNNENIN
+571 NNNENIN
-583 ENININNTSF
+583 ENNTINNNNNNNTSF
-593 DKNSNPDFIPNKK
+593 EKNNEIIHNKK
-606 IQNKNNNRSRNEN
+606 IFNKNNNKSRNDN
-619 RTKLST
+619 RTKISS
-625 SVSADNVMIIPIEEI
+625 SVSADNININITPIEEI
-640 NLSNKEDIINTVK
+640 DLSNKEDIINTVK
-653 LSVGEELANLFESKK
+653 LSVGENLVNLFESKK
-668 WQEKKQGFVD
+668 WQEKKQGYVD
-678 LKNYFIDENNND
+678 LKNYFLDENNCD
-690 ILNTNCEYF
+690 ILNTNCDYF

-722 LCINSL
+722 LCINTL
-728 IEVMPSFFTKKFYN
+728 IEVLPPFFSKKFYT

-756 IQSELTMIFENM
+756 IQTELTLIFENL
-768 IEKTSPKEIILALMK
+768 ITKTSPKEIILSLMK
-783 YIRDKTVP
+783 NIRDKTVP

-797 ILLNNLII
+797 VLINNLII
-805 PNKEN
+805 PNKDETNNN
-810 SSGENNNK
+810 SNNNK

-888 VIMPNNNTSTG
+888 VITPNNNTSTG
-899 KISNNIL
+899 KISTNIL
-906 EQVFPRIDISKKIAP
+906 EQVFPRIDISKKITP
-921 NMIKILNEGKWTE
+921 NIIKVLNEGKWTD
-934 KKEVINNIE
+934 KKEMINNIE

-976 VKMVMKLIEELAAS
+976 VKMIMKLIEDLAAS
-990 LGSAGFRQYQKQIIP
+990 LGKEGFRQYQKQIIP

-1026 VKLISIMGFDSMAL
+1026 VKLISIMGFDSMAV
-1040 YFPNFLNIDNYEMK
+1040 YFPNYLNIDNYEMK

-1063 NKNFVSNKKD
+1063 NKNFVANNKKD
-1073 IIKEYAGPLLNC
+1073 LMKEYAAALLNC

-1102 EIVKYHGIQI
+1102 EIVKYHGIQV
-1112 FNDEIKKLKTP
+1112 FNDEIKNLKTP

-1135 ISKIVNLNNENA
+1135 ISKIVNLNNENI
-1147 NSNNINNKKSFKS
+1147 NNNNSSNNNNKKSFKS

-1172 MNNDIHE
+1172 MNNEFINNNNNIQE
-1179 VNEFKLNNNNNN
+1179 VNEFKLNNNLQNNT
-1191 FMKNNNYDMMN
+1191 YDMMN
-1202 NLENNIGFN
+1202 NLENNMAYN
-1211 NMNNAFNQNQR
+1211 NINNIYNQR
-1222 NNIFNQNSYNNNFN
+1222 SNIFNNINNM

-1242 LNNNINNN
+1242 NNNIN
-1250 MINQNQPISNM
+1250 MINQN
-1261 NQINQN
+1261 
-1267 ILSTGLNFRNLSLIQ
+1267 ILNTDLNFRNLSLVQ
-1282 QSINNPSEISFILN
+1282 QSLNESNDITFILK

-1301 DINIKFQS
+1301 NINTIFQS
-1309 LSQLQNIIKN
+1309 LYNLQNIIKN
-1319 NESVL
+1319 NDSVL
-1324 TNKIVEEI
+1324 TNKTVEEI
-1332 FMAFNTLLSMITK
+1332 FIAFNTLLSNITK
-1345 SLKSNYI
+1345 NLKSNYL

-1384 KLMNNLSN
+1384 NLMNSLNN
-1392 ENVIYEC
+1392 ETIVYEC

-1404 IIITEKSLISYQYGT
+1404 IIITVKSLISYQNGT

-1433 SNCNVTLSITSLI
+1433 SNCNVSLSICSLI

-1454 SSDDFAQVCTLA
+1454 ASDDFSQVCTLA

-1474 NFIPKLNSILDMK
+1474 NFIPKLNNILDMK
-1487 KIFEILFLFFSEFE
+1487 KIFETLFIFFSEYE
-1501 KTNVN
+1501 KTNIN
-1506 LIPHNIN
+1506 LLPHNIN
-1513 EENTLNIV
+1513 EENTLNII
-1521 NSLIM
+1521 NMIIA
-1526 EFIKIYGERVWG
+1526 EFIKIYGDKIWG
-1538 LYHSSLDEDMK
+1538 VYLASLDDDMK
-1549 RIDVHFKR
+1549 RIDIHFKR
-1557 AIELNL
+1557 SIEIGL
-1563 KEYNQSQVF
+1563 KEYNQSQIYF
-1572 IDTNSLKEMAQKYN
+1572 NKNTLMQMANKYN
-1586 FNNNNNNENIDNNI
+1586 FNNNLISDKNNIVTNNNENINNI
-1600 ISSEDKTNVMYYIN
+1600 SEDKTDIIYYVN
-1614 RLKNQGSIMSEEEKT
+1614 KLKDQGTLMTEEEK
-1629 NCYNEI
+1629 NKCYNEI
-1635 VSLLHQKN
+1635 VSLLHEKN
-1643 EPITSISTKLSQEYY
+1643 EPITSLSTQLDKEYY
-1658 SKIYELYHSFNNN
+1658 SKLYELYHSSSINN
-1671 ISNKPSEL
+1671 K
-1679 NENNSKNKFKPKLS
+1679 ENNSKNNSKPKLS
-1693 ISNGQKE
+1693 ISNGQRDKQSI
-1700 NKQNS
+1700 NKNS
-1705 TDFTLTE
+1705 SDFTLTE

-1728 ERSNMDNSN
+1728 ERTNVD
-1737 DVFNNN
+1737 NNN
-1743 KFGNNFNFKGKI
+1743 NDIFSNKCNNFNFKGKI
-1755 NDENNQINGE
+1755 NDENNQINGD
-1765 NDLSNNNILFD
+1765 NDSIINNNILFD

-1797 TIFNSQSDIPVMNNS
+1797 SIFNSQSDIPVMNTS
-1812 YLTGNIFGNQNN
+1812 YLTGNIFGNNNN

>member
-1 MSETENNAQNFDDA
+1 MSTAENAQNFDDA

-28 EKQLAVE
+28 EKQLAAE
-35 KQEQAQAESDLNLPL
+35 KQEQAEAESDIKLPL

-62 KSALDELAEKV
+62 KNALDELSEKI

-80 PNIFKMLSQILT
+80 PNLFKILSQILN

-102 VNIVNSF
+102 VNILNSF
-109 LEKNIPI
+109 LEKNIQI
-116 GKECQP
+116 SKECQP
-122 ELNIIIKL
+122 ELNTIIKL
-130 LIEKCYSSSKQA
+130 LIEKCYSSSKQS

-181 GGVSITTIILTLFGD
+181 GGVSISTIILTLFGD
-196 KVFNYKKISS
+196 KVINYKKLSS

-220 QNIVEFFIELYKW
+220 QNIVEFFVELYKW
-233 VKKQVYPLIDKKVKD
+233 IKKQVYPLIDKKVKD

-268 YFPDPTKFIGNKT
+268 FFPDPTKFIGNKM
-281 KVDKN
+281 KLEKN
-286 SNKNLV
+286 SNKNI
-292 EDNGDIVMNDQT
+292 EEENGDIVMNDQT

-318 LVEKMLKPECK
+318 FVEKMLKPECK

-350 RKVKNTNRANFIDM
+350 RKVKNTNRLNFMDM

-393 NFTIEAKEL
+393 NFTVEAKEL
-402 FPRIIENLSINKLSI
+402 FPRIIENLSINKISI

-427 FSNIIDNNWVS
+427 FSKVIDNNWIS
-438 EALIKYGSKS
+438 EALVKYGSKS

-459 TLIEKLLDNK
+459 SLIEKLLDNQK
-469 NNNNDLNCY
+469 NNNDLNCY
-478 IPTVKEIVIK
+478 IPTIKDIVIK

-500 SAKLMAYIKNNKI
+500 SAKLMSYIKNTKI

-519 VIKKELNQQKLK
+519 VIKKELNPQKIK

-537 KGINKQLGNNKSINN
+537 KGMNKLGNNKSTMNNINTPNVLDINN
-552 NMNNP
+552 NMNN
-557 NVLNINN
+557 
-564 NINNFNT
+564 FST
-571 NNNINNNNENIN
+571 NNNENIN
-583 ENININNTSF
+583 ENNNINNNNNNNTSF
-593 DKNSNPDFIPNKK
+593 EKNNEIIHNKK
-606 IQNKNNNRSRNEN
+606 IFNKNNNKSRNDN
-619 RTKLST
+619 RTKISS
-625 SVSADNVMIIPIEEI
+625 SVSADNININITPIEEI
-640 NLSNKEDIINTVK
+640 DLSNKEDIINTVK
-653 LSVGEELANLFESKK
+653 LSVGENLVNLFESKK
-668 WQEKKQGFVD
+668 WQEKKQGYVD
-678 LKNYFIDENNND
+678 LKNYFLDENNCD
-690 ILNTNCEYF
+690 ILNTNCDYF

-722 LCINSL
+722 LCINTL
-728 IEVMPSFFTKKFYN
+728 IEVLPPFFSKKFYT

-756 IQSELTMIFENM
+756 IQTELTLIFENL
-768 IEKTSPKEIILALMK
+768 ISKTSPKEIILSLMK
-783 YIRDKTVP
+783 NIRDKTVP

-797 ILLNNLII
+797 VLINNLII
-805 PNKEN
+805 PNKDETNNN
-810 SSGENNNK
+810 SNNNK

-888 VIMPNNNTSTG
+888 VITPNNNTSTG
-899 KISNNIL
+899 KISTNIL
-906 EQVFPRIDISKKIAP
+906 EQVFPRIDISKKITP
-921 NMIKILNEGKWTE
+921 NIIKVLNEGKWTD
-934 KKEVINNIE
+934 KKEIINNIE

-976 VKMVMKLIEELAAS
+976 VKMIMKLIEDLAAS
-990 LGSAGFRQYQKQIIP
+990 LGKEGFRQYQKQIIP

-1026 VKLISIMGFDSMAL
+1026 VKLISIMGFDSMAV
-1040 YFPNFLNIDNYEMK
+1040 YFPNYLNIDNYEMK
-1054 HEILNILIK
+1054 HEILSILIK
-1063 NKNFVSNKKD
+1063 NKNFVANNKKD
-1073 IIKEYAGPLLNC
+1073 LMKEYAAALLNC

-1102 EIVKYHGIQI
+1102 EIVKYHGIQV
-1112 FNDEIKKLKTP
+1112 FNDEIKNLKTP

-1135 ISKIVNLNNENA
+1135 ISKIVNLNNENI
-1147 NSNNINNKKSFKS
+1147 NNNNSSNNNNKKSFKS

-1172 MNNDIHE
+1172 MNNEFINNNNNIQE
-1179 VNEFKLNNNNNN
+1179 VNEFKLNNNLQNNT
-1191 FMKNNNYDMMN
+1191 YDMMN
-1202 NLENNIGFN
+1202 NLENNMAYN
-1211 NMNNAFNQNQR
+1211 NINNIYNQR
-1222 NNIFNQNSYNNNFN
+1222 SNIFNNINNM

-1242 LNNNINNN
+1242 NSNIN
-1250 MINQNQPISNM
+1250 MINQN
-1261 NQINQN
+1261 
-1267 ILSTGLNFRNLSLIQ
+1267 ILNTDLNFRNLSLVQ
-1282 QSINNPSEISFILN
+1282 QSLNESNDITFILK

-1301 DINIKFQS
+1301 NINTIFQS
-1309 LSQLQNIIKN
+1309 LYNLQNIIKN
-1319 NESVL
+1319 NDSVL
-1324 TNKIVEEI
+1324 TNKTVEEI
-1332 FMAFNTLLSMITK
+1332 FIAFNTLLSNITK
-1345 SLKSNYI
+1345 NLKSNYL

-1384 KLMNNLSN
+1384 NLMNSLNN
-1392 ENVIYEC
+1392 ETIVYEC

-1404 IIITEKSLISYQYGT
+1404 IIITEKSLISYQNGT

-1433 SNCNVTLSITSLI
+1433 SNCNVSLSICSLI

-1454 SSDDFAQVCTLA
+1454 ASDDFSQVCTLA

-1474 NFIPKLNSILDMK
+1474 NFIPKLNNILDMK
-1487 KIFEILFLFFSEFE
+1487 KIFETLFIFFSEYE
-1501 KTNVN
+1501 KTNIN
-1506 LIPHNIN
+1506 LLPHNIN
-1513 EENTLNIV
+1513 EENTLNII
-1521 NSLIM
+1521 NMIIA
-1526 EFIKIYGERVWG
+1526 EFIKIYGDKIWG
-1538 LYHSSLDEDMK
+1538 VYHASLDDDMK
-1549 RIDVHFKR
+1549 RIDIHFKR
-1557 AIELNL
+1557 SIEIGL
-1563 KEYNQSQVF
+1563 KEYNQSQIYF
-1572 IDTNSLKEMAQKYN
+1572 NKNTLMQMANKYN
-1586 FNNNNNNENIDNNI
+1586 FNNNLISDKNNIVTNNNENINNI
-1600 ISSEDKTNVMYYIN
+1600 SEDKTDIIYYVN
-1614 RLKNQGSIMSEEEKT
+1614 KLKDQGTLMTEEEK
-1629 NCYNEI
+1629 NKCYNEI
-1635 VSLLHQKN
+1635 VSLLHEKN
-1643 EPITSISTKLSQEYY
+1643 EPITSLSTQLDKEYY
-1658 SKIYELYHSFNNN
+1658 SKLYELYHSSSINN
-1671 ISNKPSEL
+1671 K
-1679 NENNSKNKFKPKLS
+1679 ENNSKNNSKPKLS
-1693 ISNGQKE
+1693 ISNGQRD
-1700 NKQNS
+1700 KQSISKNS
-1705 TDFTLTE
+1705 SDFTLTE

-1728 ERSNMDNSN
+1728 ERTNVD
-1737 DVFNNN
+1737 NNN
-1743 KFGNNFNFKGKI
+1743 NDIFSNKCNNFNFKGKI
-1755 NDENNQINGE
+1755 NDENSQINGD
-1765 NDLSNNNILFD
+1765 NDSIINNNILFD

-1797 TIFNSQSDIPVMNNS
+1797 SIFNSQSDIPVMNTS
-1812 YLTGNIFGNQNN
+1812 YLTGNIFGNNNN

>member
-1 MSETENNAQNFDDA
+1 MSTAENAQNFDDA

-28 EKQLAVE
+28 EKQLAAE
-35 KQEQAQAESDLNLPL
+35 KQEQAEAESDIKLPL

-62 KSALDELAEKV
+62 KNALDELSEKI

-80 PNIFKMLSQILT
+80 TNLFKILSQILN

-102 VNIVNSF
+102 VNILNSF
-109 LEKNIPI
+109 LEKNIQI
-116 GKECQP
+116 SKECQP
-122 ELNIIIKL
+122 ELNTIIKL
-130 LIEKCYSSSKQA
+130 LIEKCYSSSKQS

-181 GGVSITTIILTLFGD
+181 GGVSISTIILTLFGD
-196 KVFNYKKISS
+196 KVINYKKLSS

-220 QNIVEFFIELYKW
+220 QNIVEFFVELYKW
-233 VKKQVYPLIDKKVKD
+233 IKKQVYPLIDKKVKD

-268 YFPDPTKFIGNKT
+268 FFPDPTKFIGNKM
-281 KVDKN
+281 KSEKN
-286 SNKNLV
+286 SNKNIV
-292 EDNGDIVMNDQT
+292 EENGDIVMNDQT

-318 LVEKMLKPECK
+318 FVEKMLKPECK
-329 WKEKKDAFDQLT
+329 WKEKKDAFDRLT

-350 RKVKNTNRANFIDM
+350 RKVKNTNRLNFMDM

-393 NFTIEAKEL
+393 NFTVEAKEL
-402 FPRIIENLSINKLSI
+402 FPRIIENLSINKISI

-427 FSNIIDNNWVS
+427 FSKVIDNNWIS
-438 EALIKYGSKS
+438 EALVKYGSKS

-459 TLIEKLLDNK
+459 SLIEKLLDNQK
-469 NNNNDLNCY
+469 NNNDLNCY
-478 IPTVKEIVIK
+478 IPTIKDIVIK

-500 SAKLMAYIKNNKI
+500 SAKLMSYIKNTKI

-519 VIKKELNQQKLK
+519 VIKKELNPQKIK

-537 KGINKQLGNNKSINN
+537 KGMNKLGNNKSSMNNINTPNVLDINN
-552 NMNNP
+552 NMNN
-557 NVLNINN
+557 
-564 NINNFNT
+564 FST
-571 NNNINNNNENIN
+571 NNNENIN
-583 ENININNTSF
+583 ENNTINNNNNNTSF
-593 DKNSNPDFIPNKK
+593 EKNNEIIHNKK
-606 IQNKNNNRSRNEN
+606 IFNKNNNKSRNDN
-619 RTKLST
+619 RTKISS
-625 SVSADNVMIIPIEEI
+625 SVSADNININITPIEEI
-640 NLSNKEDIINTVK
+640 DLSNKEDIINTVK
-653 LSVGEELANLFESKK
+653 LSVGENLVNLFESKK
-668 WQEKKQGFVD
+668 WQEKKQGYVD
-678 LKNYFIDENNND
+678 LKNYFLDENNCD
-690 ILNTNCEYF
+690 ILNTNCDYF

-722 LCINSL
+722 LCINTL
-728 IEVMPSFFTKKFYN
+728 IEVLPPFFSKKFYTS
-742 PLLKLIIERLSERK
+742 LLKLIIERLSERK
-756 IQSELTMIFENM
+756 IQTELTLIFENL
-768 IEKTSPKEIILALMK
+768 ISKTSPKEIILSLMK
-783 YIRDKTVP
+783 NIRDKTVP

-797 ILLNNLII
+797 VLINNLII
-805 PNKEN
+805 PNKDETNNN
-810 SSGENNNK
+810 SNNNK

-888 VIMPNNNTSTG
+888 VITPNNNTSTG
-899 KISNNIL
+899 KISTNIL
-906 EQVFPRIDISKKIAP
+906 EQVFPRIDISKKITP
-921 NMIKILNEGKWTE
+921 NIIKVLNQGKWTD
-934 KKEVINNIE
+934 KKEMINNIE

-976 VKMVMKLIEELAAS
+976 VKMIMKLIEDLAAS
-990 LGSAGFRQYQKQIIP
+990 LGKEGFRQYQKQIIP

-1026 VKLISIMGFDSMAL
+1026 VKLISIMGFDSMAV
-1040 YFPNFLNIDNYEMK
+1040 YFPNYLNIDNYEMK

-1063 NKNFVSNKKD
+1063 NKNFVANNKKD
-1073 IIKEYAGPLLNC
+1073 LMKEYAAPLLNC

-1102 EIVKYHGIQI
+1102 EIVKYHGIQV
-1112 FNDEIKKLKTP
+1112 FNDEIKNLKTP

-1135 ISKIVNLNNENA
+1135 ISKIVNLNNENI
-1147 NSNNINNKKSFKS
+1147 NNNNSSNNNNKKSFKS

-1172 MNNDIHE
+1172 MNNEFINNNNIQE
-1179 VNEFKLNNNNNN
+1179 VNEFKLNNNLQNNT
-1191 FMKNNNYDMMN
+1191 YDMMN
-1202 NLENNIGFN
+1202 NLENNMAYN
-1211 NMNNAFNQNQR
+1211 NINNIYNQR
-1222 NNIFNQNSYNNNFN
+1222 SNIFNNINNM

-1242 LNNNINNN
+1242 NNNIN
-1250 MINQNQPISNM
+1250 MINQN
-1261 NQINQN
+1261 
-1267 ILSTGLNFRNLSLIQ
+1267 ILNTDLNFRNLSLVQ
-1282 QSINNPSEISFILN
+1282 QSLNESNDITFILK

-1301 DINIKFQS
+1301 NINTIFQS
-1309 LSQLQNIIKN
+1309 LYNLQNIIKN
-1319 NESVL
+1319 NDSVL
-1324 TNKIVEEI
+1324 TNKTVEEI
-1332 FMAFNTLLSMITK
+1332 FIAFNTLLSNITK
-1345 SLKSNYI
+1345 NLKSNYL

-1384 KLMNNLSN
+1384 NLMNSLNN
-1392 ENVIYEC
+1392 ETIVYEC

-1404 IIITEKSLISYQYGT
+1404 IIITVKSLISYQNGT

-1433 SNCNVTLSITSLI
+1433 SNCNVSLSICSLI

-1454 SSDDFAQVCTLA
+1454 ASDDFSQVCTLA

-1474 NFIPKLNSILDMK
+1474 NFIPKLNNILDMK
-1487 KIFEILFLFFSEFE
+1487 KIFETLFIFFSEYE
-1501 KTNVN
+1501 KTNIN
-1506 LIPHNIN
+1506 LLPHNIN
-1513 EENTLNIV
+1513 EENTLNII
-1521 NSLIM
+1521 NMIIA
-1526 EFIKIYGERVWG
+1526 EFIKIYGDKIWG
-1538 LYHSSLDEDMK
+1538 VYHASLDDDMK
-1549 RIDVHFKR
+1549 RIDIHFKR
-1557 AIELNL
+1557 SIEIGL
-1563 KEYNQSQVF
+1563 KEYNQSQIYF
-1572 IDTNSLKEMAQKYN
+1572 NKNTLMQMANKYN
-1586 FNNNNNNENIDNNI
+1586 FNNSLISDKNNIVTNNNENRNNI
-1600 ISSEDKTNVMYYIN
+1600 SEDKTDIIYYVN
-1614 RLKNQGSIMSEEEKT
+1614 KLKDQGTLMTEEEK
-1629 NCYNEI
+1629 NKCYNEI
-1635 VSLLHQKN
+1635 VSLLHEKN
-1643 EPITSISTKLSQEYY
+1643 EPITSLSTQLDKEYY
-1658 SKIYELYHSFNNN
+1658 SKLYELYHSLSINN
-1671 ISNKPSEL
+1671 K
-1679 NENNSKNKFKPKLS
+1679 ENNSKNNSKPKLS
-1693 ISNGQKE
+1693 ISNGQRDKQSI
-1700 NKQNS
+1700 NKNS
-1705 TDFTLTE
+1705 SDFTLTE

-1728 ERSNMDNSN
+1728 ERTNVD
-1737 DVFNNN
+1737 NNN
-1743 KFGNNFNFKGKI
+1743 NDIFSNKCNNFNFKGKI
-1755 NDENNQINGE
+1755 NDENNQINGD
-1765 NDLSNNNILFD
+1765 NDSIINNNILFD

-1797 TIFNSQSDIPVMNNS
+1797 SIFNSQSDIPVMNTS
-1812 YLTGNIFGNQNN
+1812 YLTGNIFGNNNN

>member
-1 MSETENNAQNFDDA
+1 MSTAENAQNFDDA

-28 EKQLAVE
+28 EKQLAAE
-35 KQEQAQAESDLNLPL
+35 KQEQAEAESDIKLPL

-62 KSALDELAEKV
+62 KNALDELSEKI

-80 PNIFKMLSQILT
+80 PNLFKILSQILN

-102 VNIVNSF
+102 VNILNSF
-109 LEKNIPI
+109 LEKNIQI
-116 GKECQP
+116 SKECQP
-122 ELNIIIKL
+122 ELNTIIKL
-130 LIEKCYSSSKQA
+130 LIEKCYSSSKQS

-181 GGVSITTIILTLFGD
+181 GGVSISTIILTLFGD
-196 KVFNYKKISS
+196 KVINYKKLSS

-220 QNIVEFFIELYKW
+220 QNIVEFFVELYKW
-233 VKKQVYPLIDKKVKD
+233 IKKQVYPLIDKKVKD

-268 YFPDPTKFIGNKT
+268 FFPDPTKFIGNKM
-281 KVDKN
+281 KSEKN
-286 SNKNLV
+286 SNKNIV
-292 EDNGDIVMNDQT
+292 EENGDIVMNDQT

-318 LVEKMLKPECK
+318 FVEKMLKPECK

-350 RKVKNTNRANFIDM
+350 RKVKNTNRLNFMDM

-393 NFTIEAKEL
+393 NFTVEAKEL
-402 FPRIIENLSINKLSI
+402 FPRIIENLSINKISI

-427 FSNIIDNNWVS
+427 FSKVIDNNWIS
-438 EALIKYGSKS
+438 EALVKYGSKS

-459 TLIEKLLDNK
+459 SLIEKLLDNQK
-469 NNNNDLNCY
+469 NNNDLNCY
-478 IPTVKEIVIK
+478 IPTIKDIVIK

-500 SAKLMAYIKNNKI
+500 SAKLMSYIKNTKI

-519 VIKKELNQQKLK
+519 VIKKELNPQKIK

-537 KGINKQLGNNKSINN
+537 KGMNKLGNNKSSMNNINTPNVLDINN
-552 NMNNP
+552 NMNN
-557 NVLNINN
+557 
-564 NINNFNT
+564 FST
-571 NNNINNNNENIN
+571 NNNENIN
-583 ENININNTSF
+583 ENNTINNNNNNTSF
-593 DKNSNPDFIPNKK
+593 EKNNEIIHNKK
-606 IQNKNNNRSRNEN
+606 IFNKNNNKSRNDN
-619 RTKLST
+619 RTKISS
-625 SVSADNVMIIPIEEI
+625 SVSADNININITPIEEI
-640 NLSNKEDIINTVK
+640 DLSNKEDIINTVK
-653 LSVGEELANLFESKK
+653 LSVGENLVNLFESKK
-668 WQEKKQGFVD
+668 WQEKKQGYVD
-678 LKNYFIDENNND
+678 LKNYFLDENNCD
-690 ILNTNCEYF
+690 ILNTNCDYF

-722 LCINSL
+722 LCINTL
-728 IEVMPSFFTKKFYN
+728 IEVLPPFFSKKFYT

-756 IQSELTMIFENM
+756 IQTELTLIFENL
-768 IEKTSPKEIILALMK
+768 ISKTSPKEIILSLMK
-783 YIRDKTVP
+783 NIRDKTVP

-797 ILLNNLII
+797 VLINNLII
-805 PNKEN
+805 PNKDETNNN
-810 SSGENNNK
+810 SNNNK

-888 VIMPNNNTSTG
+888 VITPNNNTSTG
-899 KISNNIL
+899 KISTNIL
-906 EQVFPRIDISKKIAP
+906 EQVFPRIDISKKITP
-921 NMIKILNEGKWTE
+921 NIIKVLNEGKWTD
-934 KKEVINNIE
+934 KKEMINNIE

-976 VKMVMKLIEELAAS
+976 VKMIMKLIEDLAAS
-990 LGSAGFRQYQKQIIP
+990 LGKEGFRQYQKQIIP

-1026 VKLISIMGFDSMAL
+1026 VKLISIMGFDSMAV
-1040 YFPNFLNIDNYEMK
+1040 YFPNYLNIDNYEMK

-1063 NKNFVSNKKD
+1063 NKNFVANNKKD
-1073 IIKEYAGPLLNC
+1073 LMKEYAAALLNC

-1102 EIVKYHGIQI
+1102 EIVKYHGIQV
-1112 FNDEIKKLKTP
+1112 FNDEIKNLKTP

-1135 ISKIVNLNNENA
+1135 ISKIVNLNNENI
-1147 NSNNINNKKSFKS
+1147 NNNNSSNNNNKKSFKS

-1172 MNNDIHE
+1172 MNNEFINNNNIQE
-1179 VNEFKLNNNNNN
+1179 VNEFKLNNNLQNNT
-1191 FMKNNNYDMMN
+1191 YDMMN
-1202 NLENNIGFN
+1202 NLENNMAYN
-1211 NMNNAFNQNQR
+1211 NINNIYNQR
-1222 NNIFNQNSYNNNFN
+1222 SNIFNNINNM

-1242 LNNNINNN
+1242 NNNIN
-1250 MINQNQPISNM
+1250 MINQN
-1261 NQINQN
+1261 
-1267 ILSTGLNFRNLSLIQ
+1267 ILNTDLNFRNLSLVQ
-1282 QSINNPSEISFILN
+1282 QSLNESNDITFILK

-1301 DINIKFQS
+1301 NINTIFQS
-1309 LSQLQNIIKN
+1309 LYNLQNIIKN
-1319 NESVL
+1319 NDSVL
-1324 TNKIVEEI
+1324 TNKAVEEI
-1332 FMAFNTLLSMITK
+1332 FIAFNTLLSNITK
-1345 SLKSNYI
+1345 NLKSNYL

-1384 KLMNNLSN
+1384 NLMNSLNN
-1392 ENVIYEC
+1392 ETIVYEC

-1404 IIITEKSLISYQYGT
+1404 IIITEKSLISYQNGT

-1433 SNCNVTLSITSLI
+1433 SNCNVSLSICSLI

-1454 SSDDFAQVCTLA
+1454 ASDDFSQVCTLA

-1474 NFIPKLNSILDMK
+1474 NFIPKLNNILDMK
-1487 KIFEILFLFFSEFE
+1487 KIFETLFIFFSEYE
-1501 KTNVN
+1501 KTNIN
-1506 LIPHNIN
+1506 LLPHNIN
-1513 EENTLNIV
+1513 EENTLNII
-1521 NSLIM
+1521 NMIIA
-1526 EFIKIYGERVWG
+1526 EFIKIYGDKIWG
-1538 LYHSSLDEDMK
+1538 VYHASLDDDMK
-1549 RIDVHFKR
+1549 RIDIHFKR
-1557 AIELNL
+1557 SIEIGL
-1563 KEYNQSQVF
+1563 KEYNQSQIYF
-1572 IDTNSLKEMAQKYN
+1572 NKNTLMQMANKYN
-1586 FNNNNNNENIDNNI
+1586 FNNNLISDKNNIVTNNNENINNI
-1600 ISSEDKTNVMYYIN
+1600 SEDKTDIIYYVN
-1614 RLKNQGSIMSEEEKT
+1614 KLKDQGTLMTEEEK
-1629 NCYNEI
+1629 NKCYNEI
-1635 VSLLHQKN
+1635 VSLLHEKN
-1643 EPITSISTKLSQEYY
+1643 EPITSLSTQLDKEYY
-1658 SKIYELYHSFNNN
+1658 SKLYELYHSSSINN
-1671 ISNKPSEL
+1671 K
-1679 NENNSKNKFKPKLS
+1679 ENNSKNNSKPKLS
-1693 ISNGQKE
+1693 ISNGQRDKQSI
-1700 NKQNS
+1700 NKNS
-1705 TDFTLTE
+1705 SDFTLTE

-1728 ERSNMDNSN
+1728 ERTNVD
-1737 DVFNNN
+1737 NNN
-1743 KFGNNFNFKGKI
+1743 NDIFSNKCNNFNFKGKI
-1755 NDENNQINGE
+1755 NDENNQINGD
-1765 NDLSNNNILFD
+1765 NDSIINNNILFD

-1797 TIFNSQSDIPVMNNS
+1797 SIFNSQSDIPVMNTS
-1812 YLTGNIFGNQNN
+1812 YLTGNIFGNNNN

>member
-1 MSETENNAQNFDDA
+1 MSTAENAQNFDDA

-28 EKQLAVE
+28 EKQLAAE
-35 KQEQAQAESDLNLPL
+35 KQEQAEAESDIKLPL

-62 KSALDELAEKV
+62 KNALDELSEKI

-80 PNIFKMLSQILT
+80 PNLFKILSQILN

-102 VNIVNSF
+102 VNILNSF
-109 LEKNIPI
+109 LEKNIQI
-116 GKECQP
+116 SKECQP
-122 ELNIIIKL
+122 ELNTIIKL
-130 LIEKCYSSSKQA
+130 LIEKCYSSSKQS

-181 GGVSITTIILTLFGD
+181 GGVSISTIILTLFGD
-196 KVFNYKKISS
+196 KVINYKKLSS

-220 QNIVEFFIELYKW
+220 QNIVEFFVELYKW
-233 VKKQVYPLIDKKVKD
+233 IKKQVYPLIDKKVKD

-268 YFPDPTKFIGNKT
+268 FFPDPTKFIGNKM
-281 KVDKN
+281 KSEKN
-286 SNKNLV
+286 SNKNIV
-292 EDNGDIVMNDQT
+292 EENGDIVMNDQT

-318 LVEKMLKPECK
+318 FVEKMLKPECK

-350 RKVKNTNRANFIDM
+350 RKVKNTNRLNFMDM

-393 NFTIEAKEL
+393 NFTVEAKEL
-402 FPRIIENLSINKLSI
+402 FPRIIENLSINKISI

-427 FSNIIDNNWVS
+427 FSKVIDNNWIS
-438 EALIKYGSKS
+438 EALVKYGSKS

-459 TLIEKLLDNK
+459 SLIEKLLDNQK
-469 NNNNDLNCY
+469 NNNDLNCY
-478 IPTVKEIVIK
+478 IPTIKDIVIK

-500 SAKLMAYIKNNKI
+500 SAKLMSYIKNTKI

-519 VIKKELNQQKLK
+519 VIKKELNPQKIK

-537 KGINKQLGNNKSINN
+537 KGMNKLGNNKSSMNNINTPNVLDINN
-552 NMNNP
+552 NMNN
-557 NVLNINN
+557 
-564 NINNFNT
+564 FST
-571 NNNINNNNENIN
+571 NNNENIN
-583 ENININNTSF
+583 ENNTINNNNNNNTSF
-593 DKNSNPDFIPNKK
+593 EKNNEIIHNKK
-606 IQNKNNNRSRNEN
+606 IFNKNNNKSRNDN
-619 RTKLST
+619 RTKISS
-625 SVSADNVMIIPIEEI
+625 SVSADNININITPIEEI
-640 NLSNKEDIINTVK
+640 DLSNKEDIINTVK
-653 LSVGEELANLFESKK
+653 LSVGENLVSLFESKK
-668 WQEKKQGFVD
+668 WQEKKQGYVD
-678 LKNYFIDENNND
+678 LKNYFLDENNYD
-690 ILNTNCEYF
+690 ILNTNCDYF

-722 LCINSL
+722 LCINTL
-728 IEVMPSFFTKKFYN
+728 IEVLPPFFSKKFYTS
-742 PLLKLIIERLSERK
+742 LLKLIIERLSERK
-756 IQSELTMIFENM
+756 IQTELTLIFENL
-768 IEKTSPKEIILALMK
+768 ISKTSPKEIILSLMK
-783 YIRDKTVP
+783 NIRDKTVP

-797 ILLNNLII
+797 VLINNLII
-805 PNKEN
+805 PNKDETNNN
-810 SSGENNNK
+810 SNNNNK

-888 VIMPNNNTSTG
+888 VITPNNNTSTG
-899 KISNNIL
+899 KISTNIL
-906 EQVFPRIDISKKIAP
+906 EQVFPRIDISKKITP
-921 NMIKILNEGKWTE
+921 NIIKVLNQGKWTD
-934 KKEVINNIE
+934 KKEMINNIE

-976 VKMVMKLIEELAAS
+976 VKMIMKLIEDLAAS
-990 LGSAGFRQYQKQIIP
+990 LGKEGFRQYQKQIIP

-1026 VKLISIMGFDSMAL
+1026 VKLISIMGFDSMAV
-1040 YFPNFLNIDNYEMK
+1040 YFPNYLNIDNYEMK

-1063 NKNFVSNKKD
+1063 NKNFVANNKKELM
-1073 IIKEYAGPLLNC
+1073 KEYAAALLNC

-1102 EIVKYHGIQI
+1102 EIVKYHGIQV
-1112 FNDEIKKLKTP
+1112 FNDEIKNLKTP

-1135 ISKIVNLNNENA
+1135 ISKIVNLNNENI
-1147 NSNNINNKKSFKS
+1147 NNNNSSNNNNKKSFKS

-1172 MNNDIHE
+1172 MNNEFINNNNIQE
-1179 VNEFKLNNNNNN
+1179 VNEFKLNNNLQNNT
-1191 FMKNNNYDMMN
+1191 YDMMN
-1202 NLENNIGFN
+1202 NLENN
-1211 NMNNAFNQNQR
+1211 MA
-1222 NNIFNQNSYNNNFN
+1222 Y
-1236 NTNSFN
+1236 
-1242 LNNNINNN
+1242 NNINNIYNQRSNIFNNINNMNKNSFNNNNIN
-1250 MINQNQPISNM
+1250 MINQN
-1261 NQINQN
+1261 
-1267 ILSTGLNFRNLSLIQ
+1267 ILNTDLNFRNLSLVQ
-1282 QSINNPSEISFILN
+1282 QSLNESNDITFILK

-1301 DINIKFQS
+1301 NINTIFQS
-1309 LSQLQNIIKN
+1309 LYNLQNIIKN
-1319 NESVL
+1319 NDSVL
-1324 TNKIVEEI
+1324 TNKAVEEI
-1332 FMAFNTLLSMITK
+1332 FIAFNTLLSNITK
-1345 SLKSNYI
+1345 NLKSNYL

-1384 KLMNNLSN
+1384 NLMNSLNN
-1392 ENVIYEC
+1392 ETIVYEC

-1404 IIITEKSLISYQYGT
+1404 IIITEKSLISYQNGT

-1433 SNCNVTLSITSLI
+1433 SNCNVSLSICSLI

-1454 SSDDFAQVCTLA
+1454 ASDDFSQVCTLA

-1474 NFIPKLNSILDMK
+1474 NFIPKLNNILDMK
-1487 KIFEILFLFFSEFE
+1487 KIFETLFIFFSEYE
-1501 KTNVN
+1501 KTNIN
-1506 LIPHNIN
+1506 LLPHNIN
-1513 EENTLNIV
+1513 EENTLNII
-1521 NSLIM
+1521 NMIIA
-1526 EFIKIYGERVWG
+1526 EFIKIYGDKIWG
-1538 LYHSSLDEDMK
+1538 VYHASLDDDMK
-1549 RIDVHFKR
+1549 RIDIHFKR
-1557 AIELNL
+1557 SIEIGL
-1563 KEYNQSQVF
+1563 KEYNQSQIYF
-1572 IDTNSLKEMAQKYN
+1572 NKNTLMQMANKYN
-1586 FNNNNNNENIDNNI
+1586 FNNNLISDKNNIVTNNNENINNI
-1600 ISSEDKTNVMYYIN
+1600 SEDKTDIIYYVN
-1614 RLKNQGSIMSEEEKT
+1614 KLKDQGTLMTEEEK
-1629 NCYNEI
+1629 NKCYNEI
-1635 VSLLHQKN
+1635 VSLLHEKN
-1643 EPITSISTKLSQEYY
+1643 EPITSLSTQLDKEYY
-1658 SKIYELYHSFNNN
+1658 SKLYELYHSSSINNKEN
-1671 ISNKPSEL
+1671 SSK
-1679 NENNSKNKFKPKLS
+1679 NNSKPKLS
-1693 ISNGQKE
+1693 ISNGQRDKQSI
-1700 NKQNS
+1700 NKNS
-1705 TDFTLTE
+1705 SDFTLTE

-1728 ERSNMDNSN
+1728 ERTNVD
-1737 DVFNNN
+1737 NNN
-1743 KFGNNFNFKGKI
+1743 NDIFSNKCNNFNFKGKI
-1755 NDENNQINGE
+1755 NDENNQINGD
-1765 NDLSNNNILFD
+1765 NDSIINNNILFD

-1797 TIFNSQSDIPVMNNS
+1797 SIFNSQSDIPVMNTS
-1812 YLTGNIFGNQNN
+1812 YLTGNIFGNNNN

>member
-1 MSETENNAQNFDDA
+1 MSTAENAQNFDDA

-28 EKQLAVE
+28 EKQLAAE
-35 KQEQAQAESDLNLPL
+35 KQEQAEAESDIKLPL

-62 KSALDELAEKV
+62 KNALDELSEKI

-80 PNIFKMLSQILT
+80 PNLFKILSQILN

-102 VNIVNSF
+102 VNILNSF
-109 LEKNIPI
+109 LEKNIQI
-116 GKECQP
+116 SKECQP
-122 ELNIIIKL
+122 ELNTIIKL
-130 LIEKCYSSSKQA
+130 LIEKCYSSSKQS

-181 GGVSITTIILTLFGD
+181 GGVSISTIILTLFGD
-196 KVFNYKKISS
+196 KVINYKKLSS

-220 QNIVEFFIELYKW
+220 QNIVEFFVELYKW
-233 VKKQVYPLIDKKVKD
+233 IKKQVYPLIDKKVKD

-268 YFPDPTKFIGNKT
+268 FFPDPTKFIGNKM
-281 KVDKN
+281 KSEKN
-286 SNKNLV
+286 SNKNIV
-292 EDNGDIVMNDQT
+292 EENGDIVMNDQT

-318 LVEKMLKPECK
+318 FVEKMLKPECK

-350 RKVKNTNRANFIDM
+350 RKVKNTNRLNFMDM

-393 NFTIEAKEL
+393 NFTVEAKEL
-402 FPRIIENLSINKLSI
+402 FPRIIENLSINKISI

-427 FSNIIDNNWVS
+427 FSKVIDNNWIS
-438 EALIKYGSKS
+438 EALVKYGSKS

-459 TLIEKLLDNK
+459 SLIEKLLDNQK
-469 NNNNDLNCY
+469 NNNDLNCY
-478 IPTVKEIVIK
+478 IPTIKDIVIK

-500 SAKLMAYIKNNKI
+500 SAKLMSYIKNTKI

-519 VIKKELNQQKLK
+519 VIKKELNPQKIK

-537 KGINKQLGNNKSINN
+537 KGMNKLGNNKSSMNNINTPNVLDINN
-552 NMNNP
+552 NMNN
-557 NVLNINN
+557 
-564 NINNFNT
+564 FST
-571 NNNINNNNENIN
+571 NNNENIN
-583 ENININNTSF
+583 ENNTINNNNNNTSF
-593 DKNSNPDFIPNKK
+593 EKNNEIIHNKK
-606 IQNKNNNRSRNEN
+606 IFNKNNNKSRNDN
-619 RTKLST
+619 RTKISS
-625 SVSADNVMIIPIEEI
+625 SVSADNININITPIEEI
-640 NLSNKEDIINTVK
+640 DLSNKEDIINTVK
-653 LSVGEELANLFESKK
+653 LSVGENLVNLFESKK
-668 WQEKKQGFVD
+668 WQEKKQGYVD
-678 LKNYFIDENNND
+678 LKNYFLDENNCD
-690 ILNTNCEYF
+690 ILNTNCDYF

-722 LCINSL
+722 LCINTL
-728 IEVMPSFFTKKFYN
+728 IEVLPPFFSKKFYTS
-742 PLLKLIIERLSERK
+742 LLKLIIERLSERK
-756 IQSELTMIFENM
+756 IQTELTLIFENL
-768 IEKTSPKEIILALMK
+768 ISKTSPKEIILSLMK
-783 YIRDKTVP
+783 NIRDKTVP

-797 ILLNNLII
+797 VLINNLII
-805 PNKEN
+805 PNKDETNNN
-810 SSGENNNK
+810 SNNNNK

-888 VIMPNNNTSTG
+888 VITPNNNTSTG
-899 KISNNIL
+899 KISTNIL
-906 EQVFPRIDISKKIAP
+906 EQVFPRIDISKKITP
-921 NMIKILNEGKWTE
+921 NIIKVLNEGKWTD
-934 KKEVINNIE
+934 KKEMINNIE

-976 VKMVMKLIEELAAS
+976 VKMIMKLIEDLAAS
-990 LGSAGFRQYQKQIIP
+990 LGKEGFRQYQKQIIP

-1026 VKLISIMGFDSMAL
+1026 VKLISIMGFDSMAV
-1040 YFPNFLNIDNYEMK
+1040 YFPNYLNIDNYEMK

-1063 NKNFVSNKKD
+1063 NKNFVANNKKD
-1073 IIKEYAGPLLNC
+1073 LMKEYAAALLNC

-1102 EIVKYHGIQI
+1102 EIVKYHGIQV
-1112 FNDEIKKLKTP
+1112 FNDEIKNLKTP

-1135 ISKIVNLNNENA
+1135 ISKIVNLNNENI
-1147 NSNNINNKKSFKS
+1147 NNNNSSNNNNKKSFKS

-1172 MNNDIHE
+1172 MNNEFINNNNNIQE
-1179 VNEFKLNNNNNN
+1179 VNEFKLNNNLQNNT
-1191 FMKNNNYDMMN
+1191 YDMMN
-1202 NLENNIGFN
+1202 NLENNMAYN
-1211 NMNNAFNQNQR
+1211 NINNIYNQR
-1222 NNIFNQNSYNNNFN
+1222 SNIFNNINNM

-1242 LNNNINNN
+1242 NNNIN
-1250 MINQNQPISNM
+1250 MINQN
-1261 NQINQN
+1261 
-1267 ILSTGLNFRNLSLIQ
+1267 ILNTDLNFRNLSLVQ
-1282 QSINNPSEISFILN
+1282 QSLNESNDITFILK

-1301 DINIKFQS
+1301 NINTIFQS
-1309 LSQLQNIIKN
+1309 LYNLQNIIKN
-1319 NESVL
+1319 NDSVL
-1324 TNKIVEEI
+1324 TNKTVEEI
-1332 FMAFNTLLSMITK
+1332 FIAFNTLLSNITK
-1345 SLKSNYI
+1345 NLKSNYL

-1384 KLMNNLSN
+1384 NLMNSLNN
-1392 ENVIYEC
+1392 ETIVYEC

-1404 IIITEKSLISYQYGT
+1404 IIITEKSLISYQNGT

-1433 SNCNVTLSITSLI
+1433 SNCNVSLSICSLI

-1454 SSDDFAQVCTLA
+1454 ASDDFSQVCTLA

-1474 NFIPKLNSILDMK
+1474 NFIPKLNNILDMK
-1487 KIFEILFLFFSEFE
+1487 KIFETLFIFFSEYE
-1501 KTNVN
+1501 KTNIN
-1506 LIPHNIN
+1506 LLPHNIN
-1513 EENTLNIV
+1513 EENTLNII
-1521 NSLIM
+1521 NMIIA
-1526 EFIKIYGERVWG
+1526 EFIKIYGDKIWG
-1538 LYHSSLDEDMK
+1538 VYHASLDDDMK
-1549 RIDVHFKR
+1549 RIDIHFKR
-1557 AIELNL
+1557 SIEIGL
-1563 KEYNQSQVF
+1563 KEYNQSQIYF
-1572 IDTNSLKEMAQKYN
+1572 NKNTLMQMANKYN
-1586 FNNNNNNENIDNNI
+1586 FNNNLISDKNNIVTNNNENINNI
-1600 ISSEDKTNVMYYIN
+1600 SEDKTDIIYYVN
-1614 RLKNQGSIMSEEEKT
+1614 KLKDQGTLMTEEEK
-1629 NCYNEI
+1629 NKCYNEI
-1635 VSLLHQKN
+1635 VSLLHEKN
-1643 EPITSISTKLSQEYY
+1643 EPITSLSTQLDKEYY
-1658 SKIYELYHSFNNN
+1658 SKLYELYHSSSINN
-1671 ISNKPSEL
+1671 K
-1679 NENNSKNKFKPKLS
+1679 ENNSKNNSKPKLS
-1693 ISNGQKE
+1693 ISNGQRDKQSI
-1700 NKQNS
+1700 NKNS
-1705 TDFTLTE
+1705 SDFTLTE

-1728 ERSNMDNSN
+1728 ERTNVD
-1737 DVFNNN
+1737 NNN
-1743 KFGNNFNFKGKI
+1743 NDIFSNKCNNFNFKGKI
-1755 NDENNQINGE
+1755 NDENNQINGD
-1765 NDLSNNNILFD
+1765 NDSIINNNILFD

-1797 TIFNSQSDIPVMNNS
+1797 SIFNSQSDIPVMNTS
-1812 YLTGNIFGNQNN
+1812 YLTGNIFGNNNN

>member
-1 MSETENNAQNFDDA
+1 MSTAENAQNFDDA

-28 EKQLAVE
+28 EKQLAAE
-35 KQEQAQAESDLNLPL
+35 KQEQVEAESDIKLPL

-62 KSALDELAEKV
+62 KNALDELSEKI

-80 PNIFKMLSQILT
+80 PNLFKILSQILN

-102 VNIVNSF
+102 VNILNSF
-109 LEKNIPI
+109 LEKNIQI
-116 GKECQP
+116 SKECQP
-122 ELNIIIKL
+122 ELNTIIKL
-130 LIEKCYSSSKQA
+130 LIEKCYSSSKQS

-181 GGVSITTIILTLFGD
+181 GGVSISTIILTLFGD
-196 KVFNYKKISS
+196 KIINYKKLSS

-220 QNIVEFFIELYKW
+220 QNIVEFFVELYKW
-233 VKKQVYPLIDKKVKD
+233 IKKQVYPLIDKKVKD

-268 YFPDPTKFIGNKT
+268 FFPDPTKFIGNKM
-281 KVDKN
+281 KLEKN
-286 SNKNLV
+286 SNKNIV
-292 EDNGDIVMNDQT
+292 EENGDIVMNDQT

-318 LVEKMLKPECK
+318 FVEKMLKPECK

-350 RKVKNTNRANFIDM
+350 RKVKNTNRLNFMDM

-393 NFTIEAKEL
+393 NFTVEAKEL
-402 FPRIIENLSINKLSI
+402 FPRIIENLSINKISI

-427 FSNIIDNNWVS
+427 FSKVIDNNWIS
-438 EALIKYGSKS
+438 EALVKYGSKS

-459 TLIEKLLDNK
+459 SLIEKLLDNQK
-469 NNNNDLNCY
+469 NNNDLNCY
-478 IPTVKEIVIK
+478 IPTIKDIVIK

-500 SAKLMAYIKNNKI
+500 SAKLMSYIKNTKI

-519 VIKKELNQQKLK
+519 VIKKELNPQKIK

-537 KGINKQLGNNKSINN
+537 KGMNKLGNNKSSMNNINTPNVLDINN
-552 NMNNP
+552 NMNN
-557 NVLNINN
+557 
-564 NINNFNT
+564 FST
-571 NNNINNNNENIN
+571 NNNENIN
-583 ENININNTSF
+583 ENNTINNNNNNTSF
-593 DKNSNPDFIPNKK
+593 EKNNEIIHNKK
-606 IQNKNNNRSRNEN
+606 IFNKNNNKSRNDN
-619 RTKLST
+619 RTKISS
-625 SVSADNVMIIPIEEI
+625 SVSADNININIAPIEEI
-640 NLSNKEDIINTVK
+640 DLSNKEDIINTIK
-653 LSVGEELANLFESKK
+653 LSVGENLVNLFESKK
-668 WQEKKQGFVD
+668 WQEKKQGYVD
-678 LKNYFIDENNND
+678 LKNYFLDENNCD
-690 ILNTNCEYF
+690 ILNTNCDYF

-722 LCINSL
+722 LCINTL
-728 IEVMPSFFTKKFYN
+728 IEVLPPFFSKKFYTS
-742 PLLKLIIERLSERK
+742 LLKLIIERLSERK
-756 IQSELTMIFENM
+756 IQTELTLIFENL
-768 IEKTSPKEIILALMK
+768 ITKTSPKEIILSLMK
-783 YIRDKTVP
+783 NIRDKTVP

-797 ILLNNLII
+797 VLINNLII
-805 PNKEN
+805 PNKDETNNN
-810 SSGENNNK
+810 SNNNNNK

-888 VIMPNNNTSTG
+888 VITPNNNTSTG
-899 KISNNIL
+899 KISTNIL
-906 EQVFPRIDISKKIAP
+906 EQVFPRIDISKKITP
-921 NMIKILNEGKWTE
+921 NIIKVLNEGKWTD
-934 KKEVINNIE
+934 KKEMINNIE

-976 VKMVMKLIEELAAS
+976 VKMIMKLIEDLAAS
-990 LGSAGFRQYQKQIIP
+990 LGKEGFRQYQKQIIP

-1026 VKLISIMGFDSMAL
+1026 VKLISIMGFDSIAV
-1040 YFPNFLNIDNYEMK
+1040 YFPNYLNIDNYEMK

-1063 NKNFVSNKKD
+1063 NKNFVANNKKD
-1073 IIKEYAGPLLNC
+1073 LMKEYAAALLNC

-1102 EIVKYHGIQI
+1102 EIVKYHGIQV
-1112 FNDEIKKLKTP
+1112 FNDEIKNLKTP

-1135 ISKIVNLNNENA
+1135 ISKIVNLNNENI
-1147 NSNNINNKKSFKS
+1147 NNNNSSNNNNKKSFKS

-1172 MNNDIHE
+1172 MNNEFINNNNIQE
-1179 VNEFKLNNNNNN
+1179 VNEFKLNNNLQNNT
-1191 FMKNNNYDMMN
+1191 YDMMN
-1202 NLENNIGFN
+1202 NLENNMAYN
-1211 NMNNAFNQNQR
+1211 NINNIYNQR
-1222 NNIFNQNSYNNNFN
+1222 SNIFNNINNM

-1242 LNNNINNN
+1242 NNNIN
-1250 MINQNQPISNM
+1250 MINQN
-1261 NQINQN
+1261 
-1267 ILSTGLNFRNLSLIQ
+1267 ILNTDLNFRNLSLVQ
-1282 QSINNPSEISFILN
+1282 QSLNESNDITFILK

-1301 DINIKFQS
+1301 NINTIFQS
-1309 LSQLQNIIKN
+1309 LYNLQNIIKN
-1319 NESVL
+1319 NDSVL
-1324 TNKIVEEI
+1324 TNKAVEEI
-1332 FMAFNTLLSMITK
+1332 FIAFNTLLSNITK
-1345 SLKSNYI
+1345 NLKSNYL

-1384 KLMNNLSN
+1384 NLMNSLNN
-1392 ENVIYEC
+1392 ETIVYEC

-1404 IIITEKSLISYQYGT
+1404 IIITEKSLISYQNGT

-1433 SNCNVTLSITSLI
+1433 SNCNVSLSICSLI

-1454 SSDDFAQVCTLA
+1454 ASDDFSQVCTLA

-1474 NFIPKLNSILDMK
+1474 NFIPKLNNILDMK
-1487 KIFEILFLFFSEFE
+1487 KIVETLFIFFSEYE
-1501 KTNVN
+1501 KTNIN
-1506 LIPHNIN
+1506 LLQHNIN
-1513 EENTLNIV
+1513 EENTLNII
-1521 NSLIM
+1521 NMIIA
-1526 EFIKIYGERVWG
+1526 EFIKIYGDKIWG
-1538 LYHSSLDEDMK
+1538 VYHASLDDDMK
-1549 RIDVHFKR
+1549 RIDIHFKR
-1557 AIELNL
+1557 SIEIGL
-1563 KEYNQSQVF
+1563 KEYNQSQIYF
-1572 IDTNSLKEMAQKYN
+1572 NKNTLMQMANKYN
-1586 FNNNNNNENIDNNI
+1586 FNNNLISEKNNIVTNNNENINNI
-1600 ISSEDKTNVMYYIN
+1600 SEDKTDIIYYVN
-1614 RLKNQGSIMSEEEKT
+1614 KLKDQGTLMTEEEK
-1629 NCYNEI
+1629 NKCYNEI
-1635 VSLLHQKN
+1635 VSLLHEKN
-1643 EPITSISTKLSQEYY
+1643 EPITSLSTQLDKEYY
-1658 SKIYELYHSFNNN
+1658 SKLYELYHSSSINN
-1671 ISNKPSEL
+1671 K
-1679 NENNSKNKFKPKLS
+1679 ENNSKNNSKPKLS
-1693 ISNGQKE
+1693 ISNGQRDKQSI
-1700 NKQNS
+1700 NKNS
-1705 TDFTLTE
+1705 SDFTLTE

-1728 ERSNMDNSN
+1728 ERTNVD
-1737 DVFNNN
+1737 NNN
-1743 KFGNNFNFKGKI
+1743 NDIFSNKCNNLNFKGKI
-1755 NDENNQINGE
+1755 NDENNQINGD
-1765 NDLSNNNILFD
+1765 NDSIINNNILFD

-1797 TIFNSQSDIPVMNNS
+1797 SIFNSQSDIPVMNTS
-1812 YLTGNIFGNQNN
+1812 YLTGNIFGNNNN

>member
-1 MSETENNAQNFDDA
+1 MSTAENAQNFDDA

-28 EKQLAVE
+28 EKQLAAE
-35 KQEQAQAESDLNLPL
+35 KQEQAEAESDIKLPL

-62 KSALDELAEKV
+62 KNALDELSEKI

-80 PNIFKMLSQILT
+80 PNLFKILSQILN

-102 VNIVNSF
+102 VNILNSF
-109 LEKNIPI
+109 LEKNIQI
-116 GKECQP
+116 SKECQP
-122 ELNIIIKL
+122 ELNTIIKL
-130 LIEKCYSSSKQA
+130 LIEKCYSSSKQS

-181 GGVSITTIILTLFGD
+181 GGVSISTIILTLFGD
-196 KVFNYKKISS
+196 KVINYKKLSS

-220 QNIVEFFIELYKW
+220 QNIVEFFVELYKW
-233 VKKQVYPLIDKKVKD
+233 IKKQVYPLIDKKVKD

-268 YFPDPTKFIGNKT
+268 FFPEPTKFIGNKM
-281 KVDKN
+281 KLEKN
-286 SNKNLV
+286 SNKNIV
-292 EDNGDIVMNDQT
+292 EENGDIVMNDQT

-318 LVEKMLKPECK
+318 FVEKMLKPECK

-350 RKVKNTNRANFIDM
+350 RKVKNTNRLNFMDM

-393 NFTIEAKEL
+393 NFTVEAKEL
-402 FPRIIENLSINKLSI
+402 FPRIIENLSINKISI

-427 FSNIIDNNWVS
+427 FSKVIDNNWIS
-438 EALIKYGSKS
+438 EALVKYGSKS

-459 TLIEKLLDNK
+459 SLIEKLLDNQK
-469 NNNNDLNCY
+469 NNNDLNCY
-478 IPTVKEIVIK
+478 IPTIKDIVIK

-500 SAKLMAYIKNNKI
+500 SAKLMSYIKNTKI

-519 VIKKELNQQKLK
+519 VIKKELNPQKIK

-537 KGINKQLGNNKSINN
+537 KGMNKLGNNKSSMNNINTPNVLDINN
-552 NMNNP
+552 NMNN
-557 NVLNINN
+557 
-564 NINNFNT
+564 FST
-571 NNNINNNNENIN
+571 NNNENIN
-583 ENININNTSF
+583 DNNTINNNNNTSF
-593 DKNSNPDFIPNKK
+593 EKNNEIIHNKK
-606 IQNKNNNRSRNEN
+606 IFNKNNNKSRNDN
-619 RTKLST
+619 RTKISS
-625 SVSADNVMIIPIEEI
+625 SVSADNININIAPIEEI
-640 NLSNKEDIINTVK
+640 DLSNKEDIINTVK
-653 LSVGEELANLFESKK
+653 LSVGENLVNLFESKK
-668 WQEKKQGFVD
+668 WQEKKQGYID
-678 LKNYFIDENNND
+678 LKNYFLDENNCD
-690 ILNTNCEYF
+690 ILNTNCDYF

-722 LCINSL
+722 LCINTL
-728 IEVMPSFFTKKFYN
+728 IEVLPPFFSKKFYTS
-742 PLLKLIIERLSERK
+742 LLKLIIERLSERK
-756 IQSELTMIFENM
+756 IQTELTLIFENL
-768 IEKTSPKEIILALMK
+768 ISKTSPKEIILSLMK
-783 YIRDKTVP
+783 NIRDKTVP

-797 ILLNNLII
+797 VLINNLII
-805 PNKEN
+805 PNKDETNNN
-810 SSGENNNK
+810 SNNNK

-888 VIMPNNNTSTG
+888 VITPNNNTSTG
-899 KISNNIL
+899 KISTNIL
-906 EQVFPRIDISKKIAP
+906 EQVFPRIDISKKITP
-921 NMIKILNEGKWTE
+921 NIIKVLNQGKWTD
-934 KKEVINNIE
+934 KKEMINNIE

-976 VKMVMKLIEELAAS
+976 VKMIMKLIEDLAAS
-990 LGSAGFRQYQKQIIP
+990 LGKEGFRQYQKQIIP

-1026 VKLISIMGFDSMAL
+1026 VKLISIMGFDSMAV
-1040 YFPNFLNIDNYEMK
+1040 YFPNYLNIDNYEMK

-1063 NKNFVSNKKD
+1063 NKNFVANNKKD
-1073 IIKEYAGPLLNC
+1073 LMKEYAAALLNC

-1102 EIVKYHGIQI
+1102 EIVKYHGIQV
-1112 FNDEIKKLKTP
+1112 FNDEIKNLKTP

-1135 ISKIVNLNNENA
+1135 ISKIVNLNNENI
-1147 NSNNINNKKSFKS
+1147 NNNNSSNNNNKKSFKS

-1172 MNNDIHE
+1172 MNNEFINNNNIQE
-1179 VNEFKLNNNNNN
+1179 VNEFKLNNNLQNNT
-1191 FMKNNNYDMMN
+1191 YDMMN
-1202 NLENNIGFN
+1202 NLENNMAYN
-1211 NMNNAFNQNQR
+1211 NINNIYNQR
-1222 NNIFNQNSYNNNFN
+1222 SNIFNNINNM

-1242 LNNNINNN
+1242 NNNIN
-1250 MINQNQPISNM
+1250 MINQN
-1261 NQINQN
+1261 
-1267 ILSTGLNFRNLSLIQ
+1267 ILNTDLNFRNLSLVQ
-1282 QSINNPSEISFILN
+1282 QSLNESNDITFILK

-1301 DINIKFQS
+1301 NINTIFQS
-1309 LSQLQNIIKN
+1309 LYNLQNIIKN
-1319 NESVL
+1319 NDSVL
-1324 TNKIVEEI
+1324 TNKTVEEI
-1332 FMAFNTLLSMITK
+1332 FIAFNTLLSNITK
-1345 SLKSNYI
+1345 NLKSNYL

-1384 KLMNNLSN
+1384 NLMNSLNN
-1392 ENVIYEC
+1392 ETIVYEC

-1404 IIITEKSLISYQYGT
+1404 IIITVKSLISYQNGT

-1433 SNCNVTLSITSLI
+1433 SNCNVSLSICSLI

-1454 SSDDFAQVCTLA
+1454 ASDDFSQVCTLA

-1474 NFIPKLNSILDMK
+1474 NFIPKLNNILDMK
-1487 KIFEILFLFFSEFE
+1487 KIFETLFIFFSEYE
-1501 KTNVN
+1501 KTNIN
-1506 LIPHNIN
+1506 LLPHNIN
-1513 EENTLNIV
+1513 EENTLNII
-1521 NSLIM
+1521 NMIIA
-1526 EFIKIYGERVWG
+1526 EFIKIYGDKIWG
-1538 LYHSSLDEDMK
+1538 VYHASLDDDMK
-1549 RIDVHFKR
+1549 RIDIHFKR
-1557 AIELNL
+1557 SIEIGL
-1563 KEYNQSQVF
+1563 KEYNQSQIYF
-1572 IDTNSLKEMAQKYN
+1572 NKNTLMQMANKYN
-1586 FNNNNNNENIDNNI
+1586 FNNNLISDKNNIVTNNNENINNI
-1600 ISSEDKTNVMYYIN
+1600 SEDKTDIIYYVN
-1614 RLKNQGSIMSEEEKT
+1614 KLKDQGTLMTEEEK
-1629 NCYNEI
+1629 NKCYNEI
-1635 VSLLHQKN
+1635 VSLLHEKN
-1643 EPITSISTKLSQEYY
+1643 EPITSLSTQLDKEYY
-1658 SKIYELYHSFNNN
+1658 SKLYELYHSSSINN
-1671 ISNKPSEL
+1671 K
-1679 NENNSKNKFKPKLS
+1679 ENNSKNNSKPKLS
-1693 ISNGQKE
+1693 ISNGQRDKQSI
-1700 NKQNS
+1700 NKNS
-1705 TDFTLTE
+1705 SDFTLTE

-1728 ERSNMDNSN
+1728 ERTNVD
-1737 DVFNNN
+1737 NNN
-1743 KFGNNFNFKGKI
+1743 NDIFSNKCNNFNFKGKI
-1755 NDENNQINGE
+1755 NDENNQINGD
-1765 NDLSNNNILFD
+1765 NDSIINNNILFD

-1797 TIFNSQSDIPVMNNS
+1797 SIFNSQSDIPVMNTS
-1812 YLTGNIFGNQNN
+1812 YLTGNIFGNNNN

>member
-1 MSETENNAQNFDDA
+1 MSTAENAQNFDDA

-28 EKQLAVE
+28 EKQLAAE
-35 KQEQAQAESDLNLPL
+35 KQEQAEAESDIKLPL

-62 KSALDELAEKV
+62 KNALDELSEKI

-80 PNIFKMLSQILT
+80 PNLFKILSQILN

-102 VNIVNSF
+102 VNILNSF
-109 LEKNIPI
+109 LEKNIQI
-116 GKECQP
+116 SKECQP
-122 ELNIIIKL
+122 ELNTIIKL
-130 LIEKCYSSSKQA
+130 LIEKCYSSSKQS

-181 GGVSITTIILTLFGD
+181 GGVSISTIILTLFGD
-196 KVFNYKKISS
+196 KVINYKKLSS

-220 QNIVEFFIELYKW
+220 QNIVEFFVELYKW
-233 VKKQVYPLIDKKVKD
+233 IKKQVYPLIDKKVKD

-268 YFPDPTKFIGNKT
+268 FFPDPTKFIGNKM
-281 KVDKN
+281 KSEKN
-286 SNKNLV
+286 SNKNIV
-292 EDNGDIVMNDQT
+292 EENGDIVMNDQT

-318 LVEKMLKPECK
+318 FVEKMLKPECK

-350 RKVKNTNRANFIDM
+350 RKVKNTNRLNFMDM

-393 NFTIEAKEL
+393 NFTVEAKEL
-402 FPRIIENLSINKLSI
+402 FPRIIENLSINKISI

-427 FSNIIDNNWVS
+427 FSKVIDNNWIS
-438 EALIKYGSKS
+438 EALVKYGTKS

-459 TLIEKLLDNK
+459 SLIEKLLDNQK
-469 NNNNDLNCY
+469 NNNDLNCY
-478 IPTVKEIVIK
+478 IPTIKDIVIK

-500 SAKLMAYIKNNKI
+500 SAKLMSYIKNTKI

-519 VIKKELNQQKLK
+519 VIKKELNPQKIK

-537 KGINKQLGNNKSINN
+537 KGMNKLGNNKSSMNNINTPNVLDINN
-552 NMNNP
+552 NMNN
-557 NVLNINN
+557 
-564 NINNFNT
+564 FST
-571 NNNINNNNENIN
+571 NNNENIN
-583 ENININNTSF
+583 ENNTINTNNNNNTSF
-593 DKNSNPDFIPNKK
+593 EKNNEIIHNKK
-606 IQNKNNNRSRNEN
+606 IFNKNNNKSRNDN
-619 RTKLST
+619 RTKISS
-625 SVSADNVMIIPIEEI
+625 SVSADNININIAPIEEI
-640 NLSNKEDIINTVK
+640 DLSNKEDIINTVK
-653 LSVGEELANLFESKK
+653 LSVGENLVNLFESKK
-668 WQEKKQGFVD
+668 WQEKKQGYVD
-678 LKNYFIDENNND
+678 LKNYFLDENNCD
-690 ILNTNCEYF
+690 ILNTNCDYF

-722 LCINSL
+722 LCINTL
-728 IEVMPSFFTKKFYN
+728 IEVLPPFFSKKFYTS
-742 PLLKLIIERLSERK
+742 LLKLIIERLSERK
-756 IQSELTMIFENM
+756 IQTELTLIFENL
-768 IEKTSPKEIILALMK
+768 ISKTSPKEIILSLMK
-783 YIRDKTVP
+783 NIRDKTVP

-797 ILLNNLII
+797 VLINNLII
-805 PNKEN
+805 PNKDETNNN
-810 SSGENNNK
+810 SNNNNK

-888 VIMPNNNTSTG
+888 VITPNNNTSTG
-899 KISNNIL
+899 KISTNIL
-906 EQVFPRIDISKKIAP
+906 EQVFPRIDISKKITP
-921 NMIKILNEGKWTE
+921 NIIKVLNEGKWTD
-934 KKEVINNIE
+934 KKEMINNIE

-976 VKMVMKLIEELAAS
+976 VKMIMKLIEDLAAS
-990 LGSAGFRQYQKQIIP
+990 LGKEGFRQYQKQIIP

-1026 VKLISIMGFDSMAL
+1026 VKLISIMGFDSMAV
-1040 YFPNFLNIDNYEMK
+1040 YFPNYLNIDNYEMK

-1063 NKNFVSNKKD
+1063 NKNFVANNKKD
-1073 IIKEYAGPLLNC
+1073 LMKEYAAALLNC

-1102 EIVKYHGIQI
+1102 EIVKYHGIQV
-1112 FNDEIKKLKTP
+1112 FNDEIKNLKTP

-1135 ISKIVNLNNENA
+1135 ISKIVNLNNENI
-1147 NSNNINNKKSFKS
+1147 NNNNSSNNNNKKSFKS

-1172 MNNDIHE
+1172 MNNEFINNNNIQE
-1179 VNEFKLNNNNNN
+1179 VNEFKLNNNLQNNT
-1191 FMKNNNYDMMN
+1191 YDMMN
-1202 NLENNIGFN
+1202 NLENNMAYN
-1211 NMNNAFNQNQR
+1211 NINNIYNQR
-1222 NNIFNQNSYNNNFN
+1222 SNIFNNINNM

-1242 LNNNINNN
+1242 NNNIN
-1250 MINQNQPISNM
+1250 MINQN
-1261 NQINQN
+1261 
-1267 ILSTGLNFRNLSLIQ
+1267 ILNTDLNFRNLSLVQ
-1282 QSINNPSEISFILN
+1282 QSLNESNDITFILK

-1301 DINIKFQS
+1301 NINTIFQS
-1309 LSQLQNIIKN
+1309 LYNLQNIIKN
-1319 NESVL
+1319 NDSVL
-1324 TNKIVEEI
+1324 TNKTVEEI
-1332 FMAFNTLLSMITK
+1332 FIAFNTLLSNITK
-1345 SLKSNYI
+1345 NLKSNYL

-1384 KLMNNLSN
+1384 NLMNSLNN
-1392 ENVIYEC
+1392 ETIVYEC

-1404 IIITEKSLISYQYGT
+1404 IIITEKSLISYQNGT

-1433 SNCNVTLSITSLI
+1433 SNCNVSLSICSLI

-1454 SSDDFAQVCTLA
+1454 ASDDFSQVCTLA

-1474 NFIPKLNSILDMK
+1474 NFIPKLNNILDMK
-1487 KIFEILFLFFSEFE
+1487 KIFETLFIFFSEYE
-1501 KTNVN
+1501 KTNIN
-1506 LIPHNIN
+1506 LLPHNIN
-1513 EENTLNIV
+1513 EENTLNII
-1521 NSLIM
+1521 NMIIA
-1526 EFIKIYGERVWG
+1526 EFIKIYGDKIWG
-1538 LYHSSLDEDMK
+1538 VYHASLDDDMK
-1549 RIDVHFKR
+1549 RIDIHFKR
-1557 AIELNL
+1557 SIEIGL
-1563 KEYNQSQVF
+1563 KEYNQSQIYF
-1572 IDTNSLKEMAQKYN
+1572 NKNTLMQMANKYN
-1586 FNNNNNNENIDNNI
+1586 FNNNLISDKNNIVTNNNENINNI
-1600 ISSEDKTNVMYYIN
+1600 SEDKTDIIYYVN
-1614 RLKNQGSIMSEEEKT
+1614 KLKDQGTLMTEEEK
-1629 NCYNEI
+1629 NKCYNEI
-1635 VSLLHQKN
+1635 VSLLHEKN
-1643 EPITSISTKLSQEYY
+1643 EPITSLSTQLDKEYY
-1658 SKIYELYHSFNNN
+1658 SKLYELYHSSSINN
-1671 ISNKPSEL
+1671 K
-1679 NENNSKNKFKPKLS
+1679 ENNSKNNSKPKLS
-1693 ISNGQKE
+1693 ISNGQRDKQSI
-1700 NKQNS
+1700 NKNS
-1705 TDFTLTE
+1705 SDFTLTE

-1728 ERSNMDNSN
+1728 ERTNVD
-1737 DVFNNN
+1737 NNN
-1743 KFGNNFNFKGKI
+1743 NDIFSNKCNNFNFKGKI
-1755 NDENNQINGE
+1755 NDENNQINGD
-1765 NDLSNNNILFD
+1765 NDSIINNNILFD

-1797 TIFNSQSDIPVMNNS
+1797 SIFNSQSDIPVMNTS
-1812 YLTGNIFGNQNN
+1812 YLTGNIFGNNNN

>member
-1 MSETENNAQNFDDA
+1 MN
-15 PVSGGGA
+15 
-22 TFLEIL
+22 IL
-28 EKQLAVE
+28 
-35 KQEQAQAESDLNLPL
+35 
-50 SEKIKNKNWKVR
+50 
-62 KSALDELAEKV
+62 
-73 NELTSFD
+73 
-80 PNIFKMLSQILT
+80 
-92 EQHQGNLEEA
+92 
-102 VNIVNSF
+102 NSF
-109 LEKNIPI
+109 LEKNIQI
-116 GKECQP
+116 SKECQP
-122 ELNIIIKL
+122 ELNTIIKL
-130 LIEKCYSSSKQA
+130 LIEKCYSSSKQS

-181 GGVSITTIILTLFGD
+181 GGVSISTIILTLFGD
-196 KVFNYKKISS
+196 KVINYKKLSS

-220 QNIVEFFIELYKW
+220 QNIVEFFVELYKW
-233 VKKQVYPLIDKKVKD
+233 IKKQVYPLIDKKVKD

-268 YFPDPTKFIGNKT
+268 FFPDPTKFIGNKM
-281 KVDKN
+281 KSEKN
-286 SNKNLV
+286 SNKNIV
-292 EDNGDIVMNDQT
+292 EENGDIVMNDQT

-318 LVEKMLKPECK
+318 FVEKMLKPECK

-350 RKVKNTNRANFIDM
+350 RKVKNTNRLNFMDM

-393 NFTIEAKEL
+393 NFTVEAKEL
-402 FPRIIENLSINKLSI
+402 FPRIIENLSINKISI

-427 FSNIIDNNWVS
+427 FSKVIDNNWIS
-438 EALIKYGSKS
+438 EALVKYGSKS

-459 TLIEKLLDNK
+459 SLIEKLLDNQK
-469 NNNNDLNCY
+469 NNNDLNCY
-478 IPTVKEIVIK
+478 IPTIKDIVIK

-500 SAKLMAYIKNNKI
+500 SAKLMSYIKNTKI

-519 VIKKELNQQKLK
+519 VIKKELNPQKIK

-537 KGINKQLGNNKSINN
+537 KGMNKLGNNKSTMNNINTPNVLDINN
-552 NMNNP
+552 NMNN
-557 NVLNINN
+557 
-564 NINNFNT
+564 FST
-571 NNNINNNNENIN
+571 NNNENIN
-583 ENININNTSF
+583 ENNTINNNNNNTSF
-593 DKNSNPDFIPNKK
+593 EKNNEIIHNKK
-606 IQNKNNNRSRNEN
+606 IFNKNNNKSRNDN
-619 RTKLST
+619 RTKISS
-625 SVSADNVMIIPIEEI
+625 SVSADNININIAPIEEI
-640 NLSNKEDIINTVK
+640 DLSNKEDIINTVK
-653 LSVGEELANLFESKK
+653 LSVGENLVNLFESKK
-668 WQEKKQGFVD
+668 WQEKKQGYVD
-678 LKNYFIDENNND
+678 LKNYFLDENNCD
-690 ILNTNCEYF
+690 ILNTNCDYF

-722 LCINSL
+722 LCINTL
-728 IEVMPSFFTKKFYN
+728 IEVLPQFFSKKFYI

-756 IQSELTMIFENM
+756 IQTELTLIFENL
-768 IEKTSPKEIILALMK
+768 ISKTSPKEIILSLMK
-783 YIRDKTVP
+783 NIRDKTVP

-797 ILLNNLII
+797 VLINNLII
-805 PNKEN
+805 PNKDETNNN
-810 SSGENNNK
+810 SNNNK

-888 VIMPNNNTSTG
+888 VITPNNNTSTG
-899 KISNNIL
+899 KISTNIL
-906 EQVFPRIDISKKIAP
+906 EQVFPRIDISKKITP
-921 NMIKILNEGKWTE
+921 NIIKVLNEGKWTD
-934 KKEVINNIE
+934 KKEMINNIE

-976 VKMVMKLIEELAAS
+976 VKMIMKLIEDLAAS
-990 LGSAGFRQYQKQIIP
+990 LGKEGFRQYQKQIIP

-1026 VKLISIMGFDSMAL
+1026 VKLISIMGFDSMAV
-1040 YFPNFLNIDNYEMK
+1040 YFPNYLNIDNYEMK

-1063 NKNFVSNKKD
+1063 NKNFIANNKKD
-1073 IIKEYAGPLLNC
+1073 LMKEYAAALLNC

-1102 EIVKYHGIQI
+1102 EIVKYHGIQV
-1112 FNDEIKKLKTP
+1112 FNDEIKNLKTP

-1135 ISKIVNLNNENA
+1135 ISKIVNLNNENI
-1147 NSNNINNKKSFKS
+1147 NNNNSSNNNNKKSFKS

-1172 MNNDIHE
+1172 MNNEFINNNNIQE
-1179 VNEFKLNNNNNN
+1179 VNEFKLNNNLQNNT
-1191 FMKNNNYDMMN
+1191 YDMMN
-1202 NLENNIGFN
+1202 NLENNMAYN
-1211 NMNNAFNQNQR
+1211 NINNIYNQR
-1222 NNIFNQNSYNNNFN
+1222 SNIFNNINNM

-1242 LNNNINNN
+1242 NNTIN
-1250 MINQNQPISNM
+1250 MINQN
-1261 NQINQN
+1261 
-1267 ILSTGLNFRNLSLIQ
+1267 ILNTDLNFRNLSLVQ
-1282 QSINNPSEISFILN
+1282 QSLNESNDITFILK

-1301 DINIKFQS
+1301 NINTIFQS
-1309 LSQLQNIIKN
+1309 LYNLQNIIKN
-1319 NESVL
+1319 NDSVL
-1324 TNKIVEEI
+1324 TNKTVEEI
-1332 FMAFNTLLSMITK
+1332 FIAFNTLLSNITK
-1345 SLKSNYI
+1345 NLKSNYL

-1384 KLMNNLSN
+1384 NLMNSLNN
-1392 ENVIYEC
+1392 ETIVYEC

-1404 IIITEKSLISYQYGT
+1404 IIITEKSLISYQNGT

-1433 SNCNVTLSITSLI
+1433 SNCNVSLSICSLI

-1454 SSDDFAQVCTLA
+1454 ASDDFSQVCTLA

-1474 NFIPKLNSILDMK
+1474 NFIPKLNNILDMK
-1487 KIFEILFLFFSEFE
+1487 KIFETLFIFFSEYE
-1501 KTNVN
+1501 KTNIN
-1506 LIPHNIN
+1506 LLPHNIN
-1513 EENTLNIV
+1513 EENTLNII
-1521 NSLIM
+1521 NMIIA
-1526 EFIKIYGERVWG
+1526 EFIKIYGDKIWG
-1538 LYHSSLDEDMK
+1538 VYHASLDDDMK
-1549 RIDVHFKR
+1549 RIDIHFKR
-1557 AIELNL
+1557 SIEIGL
-1563 KEYNQSQVF
+1563 KEYNQSQIYF
-1572 IDTNSLKEMAQKYN
+1572 NKNTLMQMANKYN
-1586 FNNNNNNENIDNNI
+1586 FNNNLISDKNNIVTNNNENINNI
-1600 ISSEDKTNVMYYIN
+1600 SEDKTDIIYYVN
-1614 RLKNQGSIMSEEEKT
+1614 KLKDQGTLMTEEEK
-1629 NCYNEI
+1629 NKCYNEI
-1635 VSLLHQKN
+1635 VSLLHEKN
-1643 EPITSISTKLSQEYY
+1643 EPITSLSTQLDKEYY
-1658 SKIYELYHSFNNN
+1658 SKLYELYHSSSINN
-1671 ISNKPSEL
+1671 K
-1679 NENNSKNKFKPKLS
+1679 ENNPKNNSKPKLS
-1693 ISNGQKE
+1693 ISNGQRDKQSI
-1700 NKQNS
+1700 NKNS
-1705 TDFTLTE
+1705 SDFTLTE

-1728 ERSNMDNSN
+1728 ERTNVD
-1737 DVFNNN
+1737 NNN
-1743 KFGNNFNFKGKI
+1743 NDIFSNKCNNFNFKGKI
-1755 NDENNQINGE
+1755 NDENNQINGD
-1765 NDLSNNNILFD
+1765 NDSIINNNILFD

-1797 TIFNSQSDIPVMNNS
+1797 SIFNSQSDIPVMNTS
-1812 YLTGNIFGNQNN
+1812 YLTGNIFGNNNNN

>member
-1 MSETENNAQNFDDA
+1 MSTAENAQNFDDA

-28 EKQLAVE
+28 EKQLAAE
-35 KQEQAQAESDLNLPL
+35 KQEQAEAESDIKLPL

-62 KSALDELAEKV
+62 KNALDELSEKI

-80 PNIFKMLSQILT
+80 PNLFKILSQILN

-102 VNIVNSF
+102 VNILNSF
-109 LEKNIPI
+109 LEKNIQI
-116 GKECQP
+116 SKECQP
-122 ELNIIIKL
+122 ELNTIIKL
-130 LIEKCYSSSKQA
+130 LIEKCYSSSKQS

-181 GGVSITTIILTLFGD
+181 GGVSISTIILTLFGD
-196 KVFNYKKISS
+196 KVINYKKLSS

-220 QNIVEFFIELYKW
+220 QNIVEFFVELYKW
-233 VKKQVYPLIDKKVKD
+233 IKKQVYPLIDKKVKD

-268 YFPDPTKFIGNKT
+268 FFPDPTKFIGNKM
-281 KVDKN
+281 KSEKN
-286 SNKNLV
+286 SNKNIV
-292 EDNGDIVMNDQT
+292 EENGDIVMNDQT

-318 LVEKMLKPECK
+318 FVEKMLKPECK

-350 RKVKNTNRANFIDM
+350 RKVKNTNRLNFMDM

-393 NFTIEAKEL
+393 NFTVEAKEL
-402 FPRIIENLSINKLSI
+402 FPRIIENLSINKISI

-427 FSNIIDNNWVS
+427 FSKVIDNNWIS
-438 EALIKYGSKS
+438 EALVKYGSKS

-459 TLIEKLLDNK
+459 SLIEKLLDNQK
-469 NNNNDLNCY
+469 NNNDLNCY
-478 IPTVKEIVIK
+478 IPTIKDIVIK

-500 SAKLMAYIKNNKI
+500 SAKLMSYIKNTKI

-519 VIKKELNQQKLK
+519 VIKKELNPQKIK

-537 KGINKQLGNNKSINN
+537 KGMNKLGNNKSSMNNINTPNVLDINN
-552 NMNNP
+552 NMNN
-557 NVLNINN
+557 
-564 NINNFNT
+564 FST
-571 NNNINNNNENIN
+571 NNNENIN
-583 ENININNTSF
+583 ENNTINNNNNNTSF
-593 DKNSNPDFIPNKK
+593 EKNNEIIHNKK
-606 IQNKNNNRSRNEN
+606 IFNKNNNKSRNDN
-619 RTKLST
+619 RTKISS
-625 SVSADNVMIIPIEEI
+625 SVSADNININITPIEEI
-640 NLSNKEDIINTVK
+640 DLSNKEDIINTVK
-653 LSVGEELANLFESKK
+653 LSVGENLVNLFESKK
-668 WQEKKQGFVD
+668 WQEKKQGYVD
-678 LKNYFIDENNND
+678 LKNYFLDENNCD
-690 ILNTNCEYF
+690 ILNTNCDYF

-722 LCINSL
+722 LCINTL
-728 IEVMPSFFTKKFYN
+728 IEVLPPFFSKKFYT

-756 IQSELTMIFENM
+756 IQTELTLIFENL
-768 IEKTSPKEIILALMK
+768 ISKTSPKEIILSLMK
-783 YIRDKTVP
+783 NIRDKTVP

-797 ILLNNLII
+797 VLINNLII
-805 PNKEN
+805 PNKDETNNN
-810 SSGENNNK
+810 SNNNNK

-888 VIMPNNNTSTG
+888 VITPNNNTSTG
-899 KISNNIL
+899 KISTNIL
-906 EQVFPRIDISKKIAP
+906 EQVFPRIDISKKITP
-921 NMIKILNEGKWTE
+921 NIIKVLNEGKWTD
-934 KKEVINNIE
+934 KKEMINNIE

-976 VKMVMKLIEELAAS
+976 VKMIMKLIEDLAAS
-990 LGSAGFRQYQKQIIP
+990 LGKEGFRQYQKQIIP

-1026 VKLISIMGFDSMAL
+1026 VKLISIMGFDSMAV
-1040 YFPNFLNIDNYEMK
+1040 YFPNYLNIDNYEMK

-1063 NKNFVSNKKD
+1063 NKNFVANNKKD
-1073 IIKEYAGPLLNC
+1073 LMKEYAAALLNC

-1102 EIVKYHGIQI
+1102 EIVKYHGIQV
-1112 FNDEIKKLKTP
+1112 FNDEIKNLKTP

-1135 ISKIVNLNNENA
+1135 ISKIVNLNNENI
-1147 NSNNINNKKSFKS
+1147 NNNNSSNNNNKKSFKS

-1172 MNNDIHE
+1172 MNNEFINNNNIQE
-1179 VNEFKLNNNNNN
+1179 VNEFKLNNNLQNNT
-1191 FMKNNNYDMMN
+1191 YDMMN
-1202 NLENNIGFN
+1202 NLENNMAYN
-1211 NMNNAFNQNQR
+1211 NINNIYNQR
-1222 NNIFNQNSYNNNFN
+1222 SNIFNNINNM

-1242 LNNNINNN
+1242 NNNIN
-1250 MINQNQPISNM
+1250 MINQN
-1261 NQINQN
+1261 
-1267 ILSTGLNFRNLSLIQ
+1267 ILNTDLNFRNLSLVQ
-1282 QSINNPSEISFILN
+1282 QSLNESNDITFILK

-1301 DINIKFQS
+1301 NINTIFQS
-1309 LSQLQNIIKN
+1309 LYNLQNIIKN
-1319 NESVL
+1319 NDSVL
-1324 TNKIVEEI
+1324 TNKTVEEI
-1332 FMAFNTLLSMITK
+1332 FIAFNTLLSNITK
-1345 SLKSNYI
+1345 NLKSNYL

-1384 KLMNNLSN
+1384 NLMNSLNN
-1392 ENVIYEC
+1392 ETIVYEC

-1404 IIITEKSLISYQYGT
+1404 IIITEKSLISYQNGT

-1433 SNCNVTLSITSLI
+1433 SNCNVSLSICSLI

-1454 SSDDFAQVCTLA
+1454 ASDDFSQVCTLA

-1474 NFIPKLNSILDMK
+1474 NFIPKLNNILDMK
-1487 KIFEILFLFFSEFE
+1487 KIFETLFIFFSEYE
-1501 KTNVN
+1501 KTNIN
-1506 LIPHNIN
+1506 LLPHNIN
-1513 EENTLNIV
+1513 EENTLNII
-1521 NSLIM
+1521 NMIIA
-1526 EFIKIYGERVWG
+1526 EFIKIYGDKIWG
-1538 LYHSSLDEDMK
+1538 VYHASLDDDMK
-1549 RIDVHFKR
+1549 RIDIHFKR
-1557 AIELNL
+1557 SIEIGL
-1563 KEYNQSQVF
+1563 KEYNQSQIYF
-1572 IDTNSLKEMAQKYN
+1572 NKNTLMQMANKYN
-1586 FNNNNNNENIDNNI
+1586 FNNNLISDKNNIVTNNNENINNI
-1600 ISSEDKTNVMYYIN
+1600 SEDKTDIIYYVN
-1614 RLKNQGSIMSEEEKT
+1614 KLKDQGTLMTEEEK
-1629 NCYNEI
+1629 NKCYNEI
-1635 VSLLHQKN
+1635 VSLLHEKN
-1643 EPITSISTKLSQEYY
+1643 EPITSLSTQLDKEYY
-1658 SKIYELYHSFNNN
+1658 SKLYELYHSSSINN
-1671 ISNKPSEL
+1671 K
-1679 NENNSKNKFKPKLS
+1679 ENNSKNNSKPKLS
-1693 ISNGQKE
+1693 ISNGQRDKQSI
-1700 NKQNS
+1700 NKNS
-1705 TDFTLTE
+1705 SDFTLTE

-1728 ERSNMDNSN
+1728 ERTNVD
-1737 DVFNNN
+1737 NNN
-1743 KFGNNFNFKGKI
+1743 NDIFSNKCNNFNFKGKI
-1755 NDENNQINGE
+1755 NDENNQINGD
-1765 NDLSNNNILFD
+1765 NDSIINNNILFD

-1797 TIFNSQSDIPVMNNS
+1797 SIFNSQSDIPVMNTS
-1812 YLTGNIFGNQNN
+1812 YLTGNIFGNNNN

>member
-1 MSETENNAQNFDDA
+1 MSTAENAQNFDDA

-28 EKQLAVE
+28 EKQLAAE
-35 KQEQAQAESDLNLPL
+35 KQEQAEAESDIKLPL

-62 KSALDELAEKV
+62 KNALDELSEKI

-80 PNIFKMLSQILT
+80 PNLFKILSQILN

-102 VNIVNSF
+102 VNILNSF
-109 LEKNIPI
+109 LEKNIQI
-116 GKECQP
+116 SKECQP
-122 ELNIIIKL
+122 ELNTIIKL
-130 LIEKCYSSSKQA
+130 LIEKCYSSSKQS

-181 GGVSITTIILTLFGD
+181 GGVSISTIILTLFGD
-196 KVFNYKKISS
+196 KVINYKKLSS

-220 QNIVEFFIELYKW
+220 QNIVEFFVELYKW
-233 VKKQVYPLIDKKVKD
+233 IKKQVYPLIDKKVKD

-268 YFPDPTKFIGNKT
+268 FFPDPTKFIGNKM
-281 KVDKN
+281 KSEKN
-286 SNKNLV
+286 SNKNIV
-292 EDNGDIVMNDQT
+292 EENGDIVMNDQT

-318 LVEKMLKPECK
+318 FVEKMLKPECK

-350 RKVKNTNRANFIDM
+350 RKVKNTNRLNFMDM

-393 NFTIEAKEL
+393 NFTVEAKEL
-402 FPRIIENLSINKLSI
+402 FPRIIENLSINKISI

-427 FSNIIDNNWVS
+427 FSKVIDNNWIS
-438 EALIKYGSKS
+438 EALVKYGSKS

-459 TLIEKLLDNK
+459 SLIEKLLDNQK
-469 NNNNDLNCY
+469 NNNDLNCY
-478 IPTVKEIVIK
+478 IPTIKDIVIK

-500 SAKLMAYIKNNKI
+500 SAKLMSYIKNTKI

-519 VIKKELNQQKLK
+519 VIKKELNPQKIK

-537 KGINKQLGNNKSINN
+537 KGMNKLGNNKSSMNNINTPNVLDINN
-552 NMNNP
+552 NMNN
-557 NVLNINN
+557 
-564 NINNFNT
+564 FST
-571 NNNINNNNENIN
+571 NNNENIN
-583 ENININNTSF
+583 ENNTINNNNNNNTSF
-593 DKNSNPDFIPNKK
+593 EKNNEIIHNKK
-606 IQNKNNNRSRNEN
+606 IFNKNNNKSRNDN
-619 RTKLST
+619 RTKISS
-625 SVSADNVMIIPIEEI
+625 SVSADNININITPIEEI
-640 NLSNKEDIINTVK
+640 DLSNKEDIINTVK
-653 LSVGEELANLFESKK
+653 LSVGENLVNLFESKK
-668 WQEKKQGFVD
+668 WQEKKQGYVD
-678 LKNYFIDENNND
+678 LKNYFLDENNCD
-690 ILNTNCEYF
+690 ILNTNCDYF

-722 LCINSL
+722 LCINTL
-728 IEVMPSFFTKKFYN
+728 IEVLPPFFSKKFYTS
-742 PLLKLIIERLSERK
+742 LLKLIIERLSERK
-756 IQSELTMIFENM
+756 IQTELTLIFENL
-768 IEKTSPKEIILALMK
+768 ISKTSPKEIILSLMK
-783 YIRDKTVP
+783 NIRDKTVP

-797 ILLNNLII
+797 VLINNLII
-805 PNKEN
+805 PNKDETNNN
-810 SSGENNNK
+810 SNNNNK

-888 VIMPNNNTSTG
+888 VITPNNNTSTG
-899 KISNNIL
+899 KISTNIL
-906 EQVFPRIDISKKIAP
+906 EQVFPRIDISKKITP
-921 NMIKILNEGKWTE
+921 NIIKVLNEGKWTD
-934 KKEVINNIE
+934 KKEMINNIE

-976 VKMVMKLIEELAAS
+976 VKMIMKLIEDLAAS
-990 LGSAGFRQYQKQIIP
+990 LGKEGFRQYQKQIIP

-1026 VKLISIMGFDSMAL
+1026 VKLISIMGFDSMAV
-1040 YFPNFLNIDNYEMK
+1040 YFPNYLNIDNYEMK

-1063 NKNFVSNKKD
+1063 NKNFVANNKKD
-1073 IIKEYAGPLLNC
+1073 LMKEYAAALLNC

-1102 EIVKYHGIQI
+1102 EIVKYHGIQV
-1112 FNDEIKKLKTP
+1112 FNDEIKNLKTP

-1135 ISKIVNLNNENA
+1135 ISKIVNLNNENI
-1147 NSNNINNKKSFKS
+1147 NNNNSSNNNNKKSFKS

-1172 MNNDIHE
+1172 MNNEFINNNNIQE
-1179 VNEFKLNNNNNN
+1179 VNEFKLNNNLQNNT
-1191 FMKNNNYDMMN
+1191 YDMMN
-1202 NLENNIGFN
+1202 NLENNMAYN
-1211 NMNNAFNQNQR
+1211 NIYNQR
-1222 NNIFNQNSYNNNFN
+1222 SNIFNNINNM

-1242 LNNNINNN
+1242 NNNIN
-1250 MINQNQPISNM
+1250 MINQN
-1261 NQINQN
+1261 
-1267 ILSTGLNFRNLSLIQ
+1267 ILNTDLNFRNLSLVQ
-1282 QSINNPSEISFILN
+1282 QSLNESNDITFILK

-1301 DINIKFQS
+1301 NINTIFQS
-1309 LSQLQNIIKN
+1309 LYNLQNIIKN
-1319 NESVL
+1319 NDSVL
-1324 TNKIVEEI
+1324 TNKAVEEI
-1332 FMAFNTLLSMITK
+1332 FIAFNTLLSNITK
-1345 SLKSNYI
+1345 NLKSNYL

-1365 DIKLLKYLL
+1365 DIKLLKYLI

-1384 KLMNNLSN
+1384 NLMNSLNN
-1392 ENVIYEC
+1392 ETIVYEC

-1404 IIITEKSLISYQYGT
+1404 IIITVKSLISYQNGT

-1433 SNCNVTLSITSLI
+1433 SNCNVSLSICSLI

-1454 SSDDFAQVCTLA
+1454 ASDDFSQVCTLA

-1474 NFIPKLNSILDMK
+1474 NFIPKLNNILDMK
-1487 KIFEILFLFFSEFE
+1487 KIFETLFIFFSEYE
-1501 KTNVN
+1501 KTNIN
-1506 LIPHNIN
+1506 LLPHNIN
-1513 EENTLNIV
+1513 EENTLNII
-1521 NSLIM
+1521 NMIIA
-1526 EFIKIYGERVWG
+1526 EFIKIYGDKIWG
-1538 LYHSSLDEDMK
+1538 VYHASLDDDMK
-1549 RIDVHFKR
+1549 RIDIHFKR
-1557 AIELNL
+1557 SIEIGL
-1563 KEYNQSQVF
+1563 KEYNQSQIYF
-1572 IDTNSLKEMAQKYN
+1572 NKNTLMQMANKYN
-1586 FNNNNNNENIDNNI
+1586 FNNNLISDKNNIVTNNNENINNI
-1600 ISSEDKTNVMYYIN
+1600 SEDKTDIIYYVN
-1614 RLKNQGSIMSEEEKT
+1614 KLKDQGTLMTEEEK
-1629 NCYNEI
+1629 NKCYNEI
-1635 VSLLHQKN
+1635 VSLLHEKN
-1643 EPITSISTKLSQEYY
+1643 EPITSLSTQLDKEYY
-1658 SKIYELYHSFNNN
+1658 SKLYELYHSSSINN
-1671 ISNKPSEL
+1671 K
-1679 NENNSKNKFKPKLS
+1679 ENNSKNNSKPKLS
-1693 ISNGQKE
+1693 ISNGQRDKQSI
-1700 NKQNS
+1700 NKNS
-1705 TDFTLTE
+1705 SDFTLTE

-1728 ERSNMDNSN
+1728 ERTNVD
-1737 DVFNNN
+1737 NNN
-1743 KFGNNFNFKGKI
+1743 NDIFSNKCNNFNFKGKI
-1755 NDENNQINGE
+1755 NDENNQINGD
-1765 NDLSNNNILFD
+1765 NDSIINNNNILLD

-1797 TIFNSQSDIPVMNNS
+1797 SIFNSQSDIPVMNTS
-1812 YLTGNIFGNQNN
+1812 YLTGNIFGNNNN

-1848 NMKKNLDH
+1848 NMKKNLDLN
-1856 IRLRV
+1856 I
-1861 TKNLNK
+1861 NL

>member
-1 MSETENNAQNFDDA
+1 MSTAENAQNFDDA

-28 EKQLAVE
+28 EKQLAAE
-35 KQEQAQAESDLNLPL
+35 KQEQAEAESDIKLPL

-62 KSALDELAEKV
+62 KNALDELSEKI

-80 PNIFKMLSQILT
+80 PNLFKILSQILN

-102 VNIVNSF
+102 VNILNSF
-109 LEKNIPI
+109 LEKNIQI
-116 GKECQP
+116 SKECQP
-122 ELNIIIKL
+122 ELNTIIKL
-130 LIEKCYSSSKQA
+130 LIEKCYSSSKQS

-181 GGVSITTIILTLFGD
+181 GGVSISTIILTLFGD
-196 KVFNYKKISS
+196 KVINYKKLSS

-220 QNIVEFFIELYKW
+220 QNIVEFFVELYKW
-233 VKKQVYPLIDKKVKD
+233 IKKQVYPLIDKKVKD

-268 YFPDPTKFIGNKT
+268 FFPDPTKFIGNKM
-281 KVDKN
+281 KSEKN
-286 SNKNLV
+286 SNKNIV
-292 EDNGDIVMNDQT
+292 EENGDIVMNDQT

-318 LVEKMLKPECK
+318 FVEKMLKPECK

-350 RKVKNTNRANFIDM
+350 RKVKNTNRLNFMDM

-393 NFTIEAKEL
+393 NFTVEAKEL
-402 FPRIIENLSINKLSI
+402 FPRIIENLSINKISI

-427 FSNIIDNNWVS
+427 FSKVIDNNWIS
-438 EALIKYGSKS
+438 EALVKYGSKS

-459 TLIEKLLDNK
+459 SLIEKLLDNQK
-469 NNNNDLNCY
+469 NNNDLNCY
-478 IPTVKEIVIK
+478 IPTIKDIVIK

-500 SAKLMAYIKNNKI
+500 SAKLMSYIKNTKI

-519 VIKKELNQQKLK
+519 VIKKELNPQKIK

-537 KGINKQLGNNKSINN
+537 KGMNKLGNNKSSMNNINTPNVLDINN
-552 NMNNP
+552 NMNN
-557 NVLNINN
+557 
-564 NINNFNT
+564 FST
-571 NNNINNNNENIN
+571 NNNENIN
-583 ENININNTSF
+583 ENNTINNNNNNTSF
-593 DKNSNPDFIPNKK
+593 EKNNEIIHNKK
-606 IQNKNNNRSRNEN
+606 IFNKNNNKSRNDN
-619 RTKLST
+619 RTKISS
-625 SVSADNVMIIPIEEI
+625 SVSADNININITPIEEI
-640 NLSNKEDIINTVK
+640 DLSNKEDIINTVK
-653 LSVGEELANLFESKK
+653 LSVGENLVNLFESKK
-668 WQEKKQGFVD
+668 WQEKKQGYVD
-678 LKNYFIDENNND
+678 LKNYFLDENNCD
-690 ILNTNCEYF
+690 ILNTNCDYF

-722 LCINSL
+722 LCINTL
-728 IEVMPSFFTKKFYN
+728 IEVLPPFFSKKFYT

-756 IQSELTMIFENM
+756 IQTELTLIFENL
-768 IEKTSPKEIILALMK
+768 ISKTSPKEIILSLMK
-783 YIRDKTVP
+783 NIRDKTVP

-797 ILLNNLII
+797 VLINNLII
-805 PNKEN
+805 PNKDETNNN
-810 SSGENNNK
+810 SNNNK

-888 VIMPNNNTSTG
+888 VITPNNNTSTG
-899 KISNNIL
+899 KISTNIL
-906 EQVFPRIDISKKIAP
+906 EQVFPRIDISKKITP
-921 NMIKILNEGKWTE
+921 NIIKVLNEGKWTD
-934 KKEVINNIE
+934 KKEMINNIE

-976 VKMVMKLIEELAAS
+976 VKMIMKLIEDLAAS
-990 LGSAGFRQYQKQIIP
+990 LGKEGFRQYQKQIIP

-1026 VKLISIMGFDSMAL
+1026 VKLISIMGFDSMAV
-1040 YFPNFLNIDNYEMK
+1040 YFPNYLNIDNYEMK

-1063 NKNFVSNKKD
+1063 NKNFVANNKKD
-1073 IIKEYAGPLLNC
+1073 LMKEYAAALLNC

-1102 EIVKYHGIQI
+1102 EIVKYHGIQV
-1112 FNDEIKKLKTP
+1112 FNDEIKNLKTP

-1135 ISKIVNLNNENA
+1135 ISKIVNLNNENINNN
-1147 NSNNINNKKSFKS
+1147 NSSNNNKKSFKS

-1172 MNNDIHE
+1172 MNNEFINNNNIQE
-1179 VNEFKLNNNNNN
+1179 VNEFKLNNNLQNNT
-1191 FMKNNNYDMMN
+1191 YDMMN
-1202 NLENNIGFN
+1202 NLENNMAYN
-1211 NMNNAFNQNQR
+1211 NINNIYNQR
-1222 NNIFNQNSYNNNFN
+1222 SNIFNNINNM

-1242 LNNNINNN
+1242 NNNIN
-1250 MINQNQPISNM
+1250 MINQN
-1261 NQINQN
+1261 
-1267 ILSTGLNFRNLSLIQ
+1267 ILNTDLNFRNLSLVQ
-1282 QSINNPSEISFILN
+1282 QSLNESNDITFILK

-1301 DINIKFQS
+1301 NINTIFQS
-1309 LSQLQNIIKN
+1309 LYNLQNIIKN
-1319 NESVL
+1319 NDSVL
-1324 TNKIVEEI
+1324 TNKTVEEI
-1332 FMAFNTLLSMITK
+1332 FIAFNTLLSNITK
-1345 SLKSNYI
+1345 NLKSNYL

-1384 KLMNNLSN
+1384 NLMNSLNN
-1392 ENVIYEC
+1392 ETIVYEC

-1404 IIITEKSLISYQYGT
+1404 IIITEKSLISYQNGT

-1433 SNCNVTLSITSLI
+1433 SNCNVSLSICSLI

-1454 SSDDFAQVCTLA
+1454 ASDDFSQVCTLA

-1474 NFIPKLNSILDMK
+1474 NFIPKLNNILDMK
-1487 KIFEILFLFFSEFE
+1487 KIFETLFIFFSEYE
-1501 KTNVN
+1501 KTNIN
-1506 LIPHNIN
+1506 LLPHNIN
-1513 EENTLNIV
+1513 EENTLNII
-1521 NSLIM
+1521 NMIIA
-1526 EFIKIYGERVWG
+1526 EFIKIYGDKIWG
-1538 LYHSSLDEDMK
+1538 VYHASLDDDMK
-1549 RIDVHFKR
+1549 RIDIHFKR
-1557 AIELNL
+1557 SIEIGL
-1563 KEYNQSQVF
+1563 KEYNQSQIYF
-1572 IDTNSLKEMAQKYN
+1572 NKNTLMQMANKYN
-1586 FNNNNNNENIDNNI
+1586 FNNNLISDKNNIVTNNNENINNI
-1600 ISSEDKTNVMYYIN
+1600 SEDKTDIIYYVN
-1614 RLKNQGSIMSEEEKT
+1614 KLKDQGTLMTEEEK
-1629 NCYNEI
+1629 NKCYNEI
-1635 VSLLHQKN
+1635 VSLLHEKN
-1643 EPITSISTKLSQEYY
+1643 EPITSLSTQLDKEYY
-1658 SKIYELYHSFNNN
+1658 SKLYELYHSSSINN
-1671 ISNKPSEL
+1671 K
-1679 NENNSKNKFKPKLS
+1679 ENNSKNNSKPKLS
-1693 ISNGQKE
+1693 ISNGQRDKQSI
-1700 NKQNS
+1700 NKNS
-1705 TDFTLTE
+1705 SDFTLTE

-1728 ERSNMDNSN
+1728 ERTNVD
-1737 DVFNNN
+1737 NNN
-1743 KFGNNFNFKGKI
+1743 NDIFSNKCNNFNFKGKI
-1755 NDENNQINGE
+1755 NDENNQINGD
-1765 NDLSNNNILFD
+1765 NDSIINNNILFD

-1797 TIFNSQSDIPVMNNS
+1797 SIFNSQSDIPVMNTS
-1812 YLTGNIFGNQNN
+1812 YLTGNIFGNNNN

>member
-1 MSETENNAQNFDDA
+1 MSTAENAQNFDDA

-28 EKQLAVE
+28 EKQLAAE
-35 KQEQAQAESDLNLPL
+35 KQEQAEAESDIKLPL

-62 KSALDELAEKV
+62 KNALDELSEKI

-80 PNIFKMLSQILT
+80 PNLFKILSQILN

-102 VNIVNSF
+102 VNILNSF
-109 LEKNIPI
+109 LEKNIQI
-116 GKECQP
+116 SKECQP
-122 ELNIIIKL
+122 ELNTIIKL
-130 LIEKCYSSSKQA
+130 LIEKCYSSSKQS

-181 GGVSITTIILTLFGD
+181 GGVSISTIILTLFGD
-196 KVFNYKKISS
+196 KVINYKKLSS

-220 QNIVEFFIELYKW
+220 QNIVEFFVELYKW
-233 VKKQVYPLIDKKVKD
+233 IKKQVYPLIDKKVKD

-268 YFPDPTKFIGNKT
+268 FFPDPTKFIGNKM
-281 KVDKN
+281 KSEKN
-286 SNKNLV
+286 SNKNIV
-292 EDNGDIVMNDQT
+292 EENGDIVMNDQT

-318 LVEKMLKPECK
+318 FVEKMLKPECK

-350 RKVKNTNRANFIDM
+350 RKVKNTNRLNFMDM

-393 NFTIEAKEL
+393 NFTVEAKEL
-402 FPRIIENLSINKLSI
+402 FPRIIENLSINKISI

-427 FSNIIDNNWVS
+427 FSKVIDNNWIS
-438 EALIKYGSKS
+438 EALVKYGTKS

-459 TLIEKLLDNK
+459 SLIEKLLDNQK
-469 NNNNDLNCY
+469 NNNDLNCY
-478 IPTVKEIVIK
+478 IPTIKDIVIK

-500 SAKLMAYIKNNKI
+500 SAKLMSYIKNTKI

-519 VIKKELNQQKLK
+519 VIKKELNPQKIK

-537 KGINKQLGNNKSINN
+537 KGMNKLGNNKSSMNNINTPNVLDINN
-552 NMNNP
+552 NMNN
-557 NVLNINN
+557 
-564 NINNFNT
+564 FST
-571 NNNINNNNENIN
+571 NNNENIN
-583 ENININNTSF
+583 ENNTINNNNNNNTSF
-593 DKNSNPDFIPNKK
+593 EKNNEIIHNKK
-606 IQNKNNNRSRNEN
+606 IFNKNNNKSRNDN
-619 RTKLST
+619 RTKISS
-625 SVSADNVMIIPIEEI
+625 SVSADNININITPIEEI
-640 NLSNKEDIINTVK
+640 DLSNKEDIINTVK
-653 LSVGEELANLFESKK
+653 LSVGENLVNLFESKK
-668 WQEKKQGFVD
+668 WQEKKQGYVD
-678 LKNYFIDENNND
+678 LKNYFLDENNCD
-690 ILNTNCEYF
+690 ILNTNCDYF

-722 LCINSL
+722 LCINTL
-728 IEVMPSFFTKKFYN
+728 IEVLPPFFSKKFYTS
-742 PLLKLIIERLSERK
+742 LLKLIIERLSERK
-756 IQSELTMIFENM
+756 IQTELTLIFENL
-768 IEKTSPKEIILALMK
+768 ISKTSPKEIILSLMK
-783 YIRDKTVP
+783 NIRDKTVP

-797 ILLNNLII
+797 VLINNLII
-805 PNKEN
+805 PNKDETNNN
-810 SSGENNNK
+810 SNNNNK

-888 VIMPNNNTSTG
+888 VITPNNNTSTG
-899 KISNNIL
+899 KISTNIL
-906 EQVFPRIDISKKIAP
+906 EQVFPRIDISKKITP
-921 NMIKILNEGKWTE
+921 NIIKVLNEGKWTD
-934 KKEVINNIE
+934 KKEMINNIE

-976 VKMVMKLIEELAAS
+976 VKMIMKLIEDLAAS
-990 LGSAGFRQYQKQIIP
+990 LGKEGFRQYQKQIIP

-1026 VKLISIMGFDSMAL
+1026 VKLISIMGFDSMAV
-1040 YFPNFLNIDNYEMK
+1040 YFPNYLNIDNYEMK

-1063 NKNFVSNKKD
+1063 NKNFVANNKKD
-1073 IIKEYAGPLLNC
+1073 LMKEYAAALLNC

-1102 EIVKYHGIQI
+1102 EIVKYHGIQV
-1112 FNDEIKKLKTP
+1112 FNDEIKNLKTP

-1135 ISKIVNLNNENA
+1135 ISKIVNLNNENI
-1147 NSNNINNKKSFKS
+1147 NNNNSSNNNNKKSFKS

-1172 MNNDIHE
+1172 MNNEFINNNNIQE
-1179 VNEFKLNNNNNN
+1179 VNEFKLNNNLQNNT
-1191 FMKNNNYDMMN
+1191 YDMMN
-1202 NLENNIGFN
+1202 NLENNMAYN
-1211 NMNNAFNQNQR
+1211 NINNIYNQR
-1222 NNIFNQNSYNNNFN
+1222 SNIFNNINNM

-1242 LNNNINNN
+1242 NNNIN
-1250 MINQNQPISNM
+1250 MINQN
-1261 NQINQN
+1261 
-1267 ILSTGLNFRNLSLIQ
+1267 ILNTDLNFRNLSLVQ
-1282 QSINNPSEISFILN
+1282 QSLNESNDITFILK

-1301 DINIKFQS
+1301 NINTIFQS
-1309 LSQLQNIIKN
+1309 LYNLQNIIKN
-1319 NESVL
+1319 NDSVL
-1324 TNKIVEEI
+1324 TNKAVEEI
-1332 FMAFNTLLSMITK
+1332 FIAFNTLLSNITK
-1345 SLKSNYI
+1345 NLKSNYL

-1384 KLMNNLSN
+1384 NLMNSLNN
-1392 ENVIYEC
+1392 ETIVYEC

-1404 IIITEKSLISYQYGT
+1404 IIITEKSLISYQNGT

-1433 SNCNVTLSITSLI
+1433 SNCNVSLSICSLI

-1454 SSDDFAQVCTLA
+1454 ASDDFSQVCTLA

-1474 NFIPKLNSILDMK
+1474 NFIPKLNNILDMK
-1487 KIFEILFLFFSEFE
+1487 KIFETLFIFFSEYE
-1501 KTNVN
+1501 KTNIN
-1506 LIPHNIN
+1506 LLPHNIN
-1513 EENTLNIV
+1513 EENTLNII
-1521 NSLIM
+1521 NMIIA
-1526 EFIKIYGERVWG
+1526 EFIKIYGDKIWG
-1538 LYHSSLDEDMK
+1538 VYHASLDDDMK
-1549 RIDVHFKR
+1549 RIDIHFKR
-1557 AIELNL
+1557 SIEIGL
-1563 KEYNQSQVF
+1563 KEYNQSQIYF
-1572 IDTNSLKEMAQKYN
+1572 NKNTLMQMANKYN
-1586 FNNNNNNENIDNNI
+1586 FNNNLISDKNNIVTNNNENINNI
-1600 ISSEDKTNVMYYIN
+1600 SEDKTDIIYYVN
-1614 RLKNQGSIMSEEEKT
+1614 KLKDQGTLMTEEEK
-1629 NCYNEI
+1629 NKCYNEI
-1635 VSLLHQKN
+1635 VSLLHEKN
-1643 EPITSISTKLSQEYY
+1643 EPITSLSTQLDKEYY
-1658 SKIYELYHSFNNN
+1658 SKLYELYHSSSINN
-1671 ISNKPSEL
+1671 K
-1679 NENNSKNKFKPKLS
+1679 ENNSKNNSKPKLS
-1693 ISNGQKE
+1693 ISNGQRD
-1700 NKQNS
+1700 KQNINKNS
-1705 TDFTLTE
+1705 SDFTLTE

-1728 ERSNMDNSN
+1728 ERTNVD
-1737 DVFNNN
+1737 NNN
-1743 KFGNNFNFKGKI
+1743 NDIFSNKCNNFNFKGKI
-1755 NDENNQINGE
+1755 NDENNQINGD
-1765 NDLSNNNILFD
+1765 NDSIINNNILFD

-1797 TIFNSQSDIPVMNNS
+1797 SIFNSQSDIPVMNTS
-1812 YLTGNIFGNQNN
+1812 YLTGNIFGNNNN

>member
-1 MSETENNAQNFDDA
+1 MSTAENAQNFDDA

-28 EKQLAVE
+28 EKQLAAE
-35 KQEQAQAESDLNLPL
+35 KQEQAEAESDIKLPL

-62 KSALDELAEKV
+62 KNALDELSEKI

-80 PNIFKMLSQILT
+80 PNLFKILSQILN

-102 VNIVNSF
+102 VNILNSF
-109 LEKNIPI
+109 LEKNIQI
-116 GKECQP
+116 SKECQP
-122 ELNIIIKL
+122 ELNTIIKL
-130 LIEKCYSSSKQA
+130 LIEKCYSSSKQS

-181 GGVSITTIILTLFGD
+181 GGVSISTIILTLFGD
-196 KVFNYKKISS
+196 KVINYKKLSS

-220 QNIVEFFIELYKW
+220 QNIVEFFVELYKW
-233 VKKQVYPLIDKKVKD
+233 IKKQVYPLIDKKVKD

-268 YFPDPTKFIGNKT
+268 FFPDPTKFIGNKM
-281 KVDKN
+281 KSEKN
-286 SNKNLV
+286 SNKNIV
-292 EDNGDIVMNDQT
+292 EENGDIVMNDQT

-318 LVEKMLKPECK
+318 FVEKMLKPECK

-350 RKVKNTNRANFIDM
+350 RKVKNTNRLNFMDM

-393 NFTIEAKEL
+393 NFTVEAKEL
-402 FPRIIENLSINKLSI
+402 FPRIIENLSINKISI

-427 FSNIIDNNWVS
+427 FSKVIDNNWIS
-438 EALIKYGSKS
+438 EALVKYGSKS

-459 TLIEKLLDNK
+459 SLIEKLLDNQK
-469 NNNNDLNCY
+469 NNNDLNCY
-478 IPTVKEIVIK
+478 IPTIKDIVIK

-500 SAKLMAYIKNNKI
+500 SAKLMSYIKNTKI

-519 VIKKELNQQKLK
+519 VIKKELNPQKIK

-537 KGINKQLGNNKSINN
+537 KGMNKLGNNKSSMNNINTPNVLDINN
-552 NMNNP
+552 NMNN
-557 NVLNINN
+557 
-564 NINNFNT
+564 FST
-571 NNNINNNNENIN
+571 NNNENIN
-583 ENININNTSF
+583 ENNTINNNNNNTSF
-593 DKNSNPDFIPNKK
+593 EKNNEIIHNKK
-606 IQNKNNNRSRNEN
+606 IFNKNNNKSRNDN
-619 RTKLST
+619 RTKISS
-625 SVSADNVMIIPIEEI
+625 SVSADNININITPIEEI
-640 NLSNKEDIINTVK
+640 DLSNKEDIINTVK
-653 LSVGEELANLFESKK
+653 LSVGENLVNLFESKK
-668 WQEKKQGFVD
+668 WQEKKQGYVD
-678 LKNYFIDENNND
+678 LKNYFLDENNCD
-690 ILNTNCEYF
+690 ILNTNCDYF

-722 LCINSL
+722 LCINTL
-728 IEVMPSFFTKKFYN
+728 IEVLPPFFSKKFYTS
-742 PLLKLIIERLSERK
+742 LLKLIIERLSERK
-756 IQSELTMIFENM
+756 IQTELTLIFENL
-768 IEKTSPKEIILALMK
+768 ISKTSPKEIILSLMK
-783 YIRDKTVP
+783 NIRDKTVP

-797 ILLNNLII
+797 VLINNLII
-805 PNKEN
+805 PNKDETNNN
-810 SSGENNNK
+810 SNNNNK

-888 VIMPNNNTSTG
+888 VITPNNNTSTG
-899 KISNNIL
+899 KISTNIL
-906 EQVFPRIDISKKIAP
+906 EQVFPRIDISKKITP
-921 NMIKILNEGKWTE
+921 NIIKVLNEGKWTD
-934 KKEVINNIE
+934 KKEMINNIE

-976 VKMVMKLIEELAAS
+976 VKMIMKLIEDLAAS
-990 LGSAGFRQYQKQIIP
+990 LGKEGFRQYQKQIIP

-1026 VKLISIMGFDSMAL
+1026 VKLISIMGFDSMAV
-1040 YFPNFLNIDNYEMK
+1040 YFPNYLNIDNYEMK

-1063 NKNFVSNKKD
+1063 NKNFVANNKKD
-1073 IIKEYAGPLLNC
+1073 LMKEYAAALLNC

-1102 EIVKYHGIQI
+1102 EIVKYHGIQV
-1112 FNDEIKKLKTP
+1112 FNDEIKNLKTP

-1135 ISKIVNLNNENA
+1135 ISKIVNLNNENI
-1147 NSNNINNKKSFKS
+1147 NNNNSSNNNNKKSFKS

-1172 MNNDIHE
+1172 MNNEFINNNNIQE
-1179 VNEFKLNNNNNN
+1179 VNEFKLNNNLQNNT
-1191 FMKNNNYDMMN
+1191 YDMMN
-1202 NLENNIGFN
+1202 NLENNMAYN
-1211 NMNNAFNQNQR
+1211 NINNIYNQR
-1222 NNIFNQNSYNNNFN
+1222 SNIFNNINNM

-1242 LNNNINNN
+1242 NNNIN
-1250 MINQNQPISNM
+1250 MINQN
-1261 NQINQN
+1261 
-1267 ILSTGLNFRNLSLIQ
+1267 ILNTDLNFRNLSLVQ
-1282 QSINNPSEISFILN
+1282 QSLNESNDITFILK

-1301 DINIKFQS
+1301 NINTIFQS
-1309 LSQLQNIIKN
+1309 LYNLQNIIKN
-1319 NESVL
+1319 NDSVL
-1324 TNKIVEEI
+1324 TNKAVEEI
-1332 FMAFNTLLSMITK
+1332 FIAFNTLLSNITK
-1345 SLKSNYI
+1345 NLKSNYL

-1384 KLMNNLSN
+1384 NLMNSLNN
-1392 ENVIYEC
+1392 ETIVYEC

-1404 IIITEKSLISYQYGT
+1404 IIITEKSLISYQNGT

-1433 SNCNVTLSITSLI
+1433 SNCNVSLSICSLI

-1454 SSDDFAQVCTLA
+1454 ASDDFSQVCTLA

-1474 NFIPKLNSILDMK
+1474 NFIPKLNNILDMK
-1487 KIFEILFLFFSEFE
+1487 KIFETLFIFFSEYE
-1501 KTNVN
+1501 KTNIN
-1506 LIPHNIN
+1506 LLPHNIN
-1513 EENTLNIV
+1513 EENTLNII
-1521 NSLIM
+1521 NMIIA
-1526 EFIKIYGERVWG
+1526 EFIKIYGDKIWG
-1538 LYHSSLDEDMK
+1538 VYHASLDDDMK
-1549 RIDVHFKR
+1549 RIDIHFKR
-1557 AIELNL
+1557 SIEIGL
-1563 KEYNQSQVF
+1563 KEYNQSQIYF
-1572 IDTNSLKEMAQKYN
+1572 NKNTLMQMANKYN
-1586 FNNNNNNENIDNNI
+1586 FNNNLISDKNNIVTNNNENINNI
-1600 ISSEDKTNVMYYIN
+1600 SEDKTDIIYYVN
-1614 RLKNQGSIMSEEEKT
+1614 KLKDQGTLMTEEEK
-1629 NCYNEI
+1629 NKCYNEI
-1635 VSLLHQKN
+1635 VSLLHEKN
-1643 EPITSISTKLSQEYY
+1643 EPITSLSTQLDKEYY
-1658 SKIYELYHSFNNN
+1658 SKLYELYHSSSINN
-1671 ISNKPSEL
+1671 K
-1679 NENNSKNKFKPKLS
+1679 ENNSKNNSKPKLS
-1693 ISNGQKE
+1693 ISNGQRDKQSI
-1700 NKQNS
+1700 NKNS
-1705 TDFTLTE
+1705 SDFTLTE

-1728 ERSNMDNSN
+1728 ERTNVD
-1737 DVFNNN
+1737 NNN
-1743 KFGNNFNFKGKI
+1743 NDIFSNKCNNFNFKGKI
-1755 NDENNQINGE
+1755 NDENNQINGD
-1765 NDLSNNNILFD
+1765 NDSIINNNILFD

-1797 TIFNSQSDIPVMNNS
+1797 SIFNSQSDIPVMNTS
-1812 YLTGNIFGNQNN
+1812 YLTGNIFGNNNN

>member
-1 MSETENNAQNFDDA
+1 MSTAENAQNFDDA

-28 EKQLAVE
+28 EKQLAAE
-35 KQEQAQAESDLNLPL
+35 KQEQAEAESDIKLPL

-62 KSALDELAEKV
+62 KNALDELSEKI

-80 PNIFKMLSQILT
+80 PNLFKILSQILN

-102 VNIVNSF
+102 VNILNSF
-109 LEKNIPI
+109 LEKNIQI
-116 GKECQP
+116 SKECQP
-122 ELNIIIKL
+122 ELNTIIKL
-130 LIEKCYSSSKQA
+130 LIEKCYSSSKQS

-181 GGVSITTIILTLFGD
+181 GGVSISTIILTLFGD
-196 KVFNYKKISS
+196 KVINYKKLSS

-220 QNIVEFFIELYKW
+220 QNIVEFFVELYKW
-233 VKKQVYPLIDKKVKD
+233 IKKQVYPLIDKKVKD

-268 YFPDPTKFIGNKT
+268 FFPDPTKFIGNKM
-281 KVDKN
+281 KSEKN
-286 SNKNLV
+286 SNKNIV
-292 EDNGDIVMNDQT
+292 EENGDIVMNDQT

-318 LVEKMLKPECK
+318 FVEKMLKPECK

-350 RKVKNTNRANFIDM
+350 RKVKNTNRLNFMDM

-393 NFTIEAKEL
+393 NFTVEAKEL
-402 FPRIIENLSINKLSI
+402 FPRIIENLSINKISI

-427 FSNIIDNNWVS
+427 FSKVIDNNWIS
-438 EALIKYGSKS
+438 EALVKYGSKS

-459 TLIEKLLDNK
+459 SLIEKLLDNQK
-469 NNNNDLNCY
+469 NNNDLNCY
-478 IPTVKEIVIK
+478 IPTIKDIVIK

-500 SAKLMAYIKNNKI
+500 SAKLMSYIKNTKI

-519 VIKKELNQQKLK
+519 VIKKELNPQKIK

-537 KGINKQLGNNKSINN
+537 KGMNKLGNNKSSMNNINTPNVLDINN
-552 NMNNP
+552 NMNN
-557 NVLNINN
+557 
-564 NINNFNT
+564 FST
-571 NNNINNNNENIN
+571 NNNENIN
-583 ENININNTSF
+583 ENNTINNNNNNNTSF
-593 DKNSNPDFIPNKK
+593 EKNNEIIHNKK
-606 IQNKNNNRSRNEN
+606 IFNKNNNKSRNDN
-619 RTKLST
+619 RTKISS
-625 SVSADNVMIIPIEEI
+625 SVSADNININITPIEEI
-640 NLSNKEDIINTVK
+640 DLSNKEDIINTVK
-653 LSVGEELANLFESKK
+653 LSVGENLVSLFESKK
-668 WQEKKQGFVD
+668 WQEKKQGYVD
-678 LKNYFIDENNND
+678 LKNYFLDENNCD
-690 ILNTNCEYF
+690 ILNTNCDYF

-722 LCINSL
+722 LCINTL
-728 IEVMPSFFTKKFYN
+728 IEVLPPFFSKKFYT

-756 IQSELTMIFENM
+756 IQTELTLIFENL
-768 IEKTSPKEIILALMK
+768 ISKTSPKEIILSLMK
-783 YIRDKTVP
+783 NIRDKTVP

-797 ILLNNLII
+797 VLINNLII
-805 PNKEN
+805 PNKDETNNN
-810 SSGENNNK
+810 SNNNNK

-888 VIMPNNNTSTG
+888 VITPNNNTSTG
-899 KISNNIL
+899 KISTNIL
-906 EQVFPRIDISKKIAP
+906 EQVFPRIDISKKITP
-921 NMIKILNEGKWTE
+921 NIIKVLNEGKWTD
-934 KKEVINNIE
+934 KKEMINNIE

-976 VKMVMKLIEELAAS
+976 VKMIMKLIEDLAAS
-990 LGSAGFRQYQKQIIP
+990 LGKEGFRQYQKQIIP

-1026 VKLISIMGFDSMAL
+1026 VKLISIMGFDSMAV
-1040 YFPNFLNIDNYEMK
+1040 YFPNYLNIDNYEMK

-1063 NKNFVSNKKD
+1063 NKNFVANNKKD
-1073 IIKEYAGPLLNC
+1073 LMKEYAAALLNC

-1102 EIVKYHGIQI
+1102 EIVKYHGIQV
-1112 FNDEIKKLKTP
+1112 FNDEIKNLKTP

-1135 ISKIVNLNNENA
+1135 ISKIVNLNNENI
-1147 NSNNINNKKSFKS
+1147 NNNNSSNNNNKKSFKS

-1172 MNNDIHE
+1172 MNNEFINNNNIQE
-1179 VNEFKLNNNNNN
+1179 VNEFKLNNNLQNNT
-1191 FMKNNNYDMMN
+1191 YDMMN
-1202 NLENNIGFN
+1202 NLENNMAYN
-1211 NMNNAFNQNQR
+1211 NINNIYNQR
-1222 NNIFNQNSYNNNFN
+1222 SNIFNNINNM

-1242 LNNNINNN
+1242 NNNIN
-1250 MINQNQPISNM
+1250 MINQN
-1261 NQINQN
+1261 
-1267 ILSTGLNFRNLSLIQ
+1267 ILNTDLNFRNLSLVQ
-1282 QSINNPSEISFILN
+1282 QSLNESNDITFILK

-1301 DINIKFQS
+1301 NINTIFQS
-1309 LSQLQNIIKN
+1309 LYNLQNIIKN
-1319 NESVL
+1319 NDSVL
-1324 TNKIVEEI
+1324 TNKTVEEI
-1332 FMAFNTLLSMITK
+1332 FIAFNTLLSNITK
-1345 SLKSNYI
+1345 NLKSNYL

-1384 KLMNNLSN
+1384 NLMNSLNN
-1392 ENVIYEC
+1392 ETIVYEC

-1404 IIITEKSLISYQYGT
+1404 IIITEKSLISYQNGT

-1433 SNCNVTLSITSLI
+1433 SNCNVSLSICSLI

-1454 SSDDFAQVCTLA
+1454 ASDDFSQVCTLA

-1474 NFIPKLNSILDMK
+1474 NFIPKLNNILDMK
-1487 KIFEILFLFFSEFE
+1487 KIFETLFIFFSEYE
-1501 KTNVN
+1501 KTNIN
-1506 LIPHNIN
+1506 LLPHNIN
-1513 EENTLNIV
+1513 EENTLNII
-1521 NSLIM
+1521 NMIIA
-1526 EFIKIYGERVWG
+1526 EFIKIYGDKIWG
-1538 LYHSSLDEDMK
+1538 VYHASLDDDMK
-1549 RIDVHFKR
+1549 RIDIHFKR
-1557 AIELNL
+1557 SIEIGL
-1563 KEYNQSQVF
+1563 KEYNQSQIYF
-1572 IDTNSLKEMAQKYN
+1572 NKNTLMQMANKYN
-1586 FNNNNNNENIDNNI
+1586 FNNNLISDKNNIVTNNNENINNI
-1600 ISSEDKTNVMYYIN
+1600 SEDKTDIIYYVN
-1614 RLKNQGSIMSEEEKT
+1614 KLKDQGTLMTEEEK
-1629 NCYNEI
+1629 NKCYNEI
-1635 VSLLHQKN
+1635 VSLLHEKN
-1643 EPITSISTKLSQEYY
+1643 EPITSLSTQLDKEYY
-1658 SKIYELYHSFNNN
+1658 SKLYELYHSSSINN
-1671 ISNKPSEL
+1671 K
-1679 NENNSKNKFKPKLS
+1679 ENNSKNNSKPKLS
-1693 ISNGQKE
+1693 ISNGQRDKQSI
-1700 NKQNS
+1700 NKNS
-1705 TDFTLTE
+1705 SDFTLTE

-1728 ERSNMDNSN
+1728 ERTNVD
-1737 DVFNNN
+1737 NNN
-1743 KFGNNFNFKGKI
+1743 NDIFSNKCNNFNFKGKI
-1755 NDENNQINGE
+1755 NDENNQINGD
-1765 NDLSNNNILFD
+1765 NDSIINNNILFD

-1797 TIFNSQSDIPVMNNS
+1797 SIFNSQSDIPVMNTS
-1812 YLTGNIFGNQNN
+1812 YLTGNIFGNNNN